1 MKHVSKRLVS
11 MLLVLCMV
19 LSVLPL
25 SVFAAPGQTL
35 KVAFRYRIVPAG
47 GGSWSGEAG
56 RSEEYAVQVDTDGA
70 FELALPAGFEEVFP
84 NAEFRGR
91 LSTKLFD
98 GWTGVGST
106 VAYDAGTKTARVTG
120 CTDVLDETKTYLID
134 VVYNEQF
141 YKVSFGD
148 DIRENLTWNDIV
160 KIPAV
165 PASGDVNRWGLGW
178 TANGRQ
184 YLPGGEARVSELFA
198 GMPRGTTELELEP
211 AYLDLTDRHIVLW
224 TDGLSGE
231 VYRVDTVADG
241 ETVPT
246 PPDVGRLGYTFDG
259 WDGDLSAPVTENLVL
274 RAQWVADEIPVTYI
288 EEHSTAAGPDRALVG
303 GTLSFSADAD
313 EGYAPTLAGYSV
325 MLGDEVLSVGYAAL
339 LSVSGQKAV
348 YQMTVPAGD
357 ALQIRILTD
366 ETPMSCELSFYADD
380 DLVEQKCV
388 EKGGFVLAPVI
399 PDKAG
404 YNALY
409 WTDGTENVEVGEK
422 IENVTADARWYAV
435 YEEATYTVSFY
446 DADYELIDSSEVTFG
461 LYFPVPEYTGRVPE
475 GKTFLCWQGDDG
487 QMLLPEFNGLMSY
500 THDLTFNPVFSDNTE
515 YSLVKFVSDGALYD
529 AELYER
535 VSGQTLRLPA
545 EPTKPGYTFLG
556 WFGESDA
563 PVTGDTPVPLGG
575 ATYHAQWEQNTYTVT
590 LVNAEHVTL
599 GVLPEDGKAQAGD
612 TVVIGAYAQAGYESF
627 FLYARTASG
636 KPVALSQFG
645 GEPYDVPDANGY
657 CFVMPAEDVTVTV
670 VEKSNLNTVQF
681 LVDGQV
687 YAFEYV
693 KSGEAPTAPATPV
706 KEGYTFVGWRAA
718 SSGRLYAPDEE
729 FDAITVNETYHAEFE
744 INTYNL
750 TYYRG
755 ADADASEFK
764 CILML
769 PDGSFVEFFNNDTT
783 DMPTYVLP
791 DVTFGDTVVLAEPML
806 PGYVFKGWVDGS
818 GYLHPAGAQYTMPA
832 HDVLLTAV
840 WEVDQALSCL
850 VRFVSDGQL
859 YSAYLAFDGQTAEIP
874 AIDPTASGK
883 VFLGWQYGDNLY
895 SNNGVKDFTVE
906 ANEAREMT
914 LEAVWASDSYSV
926 TYRSEGMD
934 DETVSD
940 LRYGELHVL
949 HDAPERAGYLF
960 GGWEELETG
969 AVYNARQAVSITCD
983 MLLRAI
989 WTEVP
994 AGKAAVKFVNNGDLY
1009 DIILVDKGSNGVAP
1023 ETAPTRPGYTFV
1035 EWRCDALNSFVRAGE
1050 PFGVAADADDL
1061 IVYTA
1066 VYTRNSYKLHFNL
1079 DGGRPDYADI
1089 IDVGYGETVALADV
1103 AEKDGYVFIGWRED
1117 ATGIIYGAMASY
1129 VVKGDA
1135 DFTAV
1140 WEAAS
1145 CVVRFLDAETGIL
1158 YGYEPVSEGQQVAAP
1173 GAPTVSGKTFLYWV
1187 NQDKE
1192 ADKVMAGALTPN
1204 IFKDTVYL
1212 AAYEV
1217 STHNI
1222 AVAAENCAVT
1232 GVPTERVAVGT
1243 EIRFAV
1249 EANEGYRLGTV
1260 GLVYTDG
1267 LSTVVRELKPNADGL
1282 YTFRMPDADVTIVA
1296 KAEKSRFSIFAAP
1309 AEHSRI
1315 DAPNYANAGESVPVV
1330 VSVDPGYVL
1339 HAVLGL
1345 TGNDRM
1351 IPLTLVMQEDGSCGY
1366 LFTMPAADV
1375 TLQTVTVKAAHTVTF
1390 LDADNTLLAIV
1401 PVGHDEL
1408 LDAALV
1414 PQVEKTGYE
1423 FSGWEYLP
1431 VNGKTFDPAN
1441 DAVAESL
1448 IVRATYEGLPFTV
1461 EAGHVDN
1468 IKYLKASSGAN
1479 SNDLLEGD
1487 KLTAKAGADVLVRF
1501 AAERDWA
1508 ITGIAIVGLDGSKTI
1523 VEPILRTKES
1533 KEGINY
1539 YEFGFTMPT
1548 EHVKI
1553 DLYTVAKLY
1562 RVDVV
1567 ENLPEAGDYTINGHH
1582 SNNLYVPQGND
1593 VVIDIAPVPGYYVAE
1608 VTACFNDG
1616 ISLKSV
1622 PDGTLSEDGTRYT
1635 FPMVG
1640 YDVTVTIT
1648 YAPHDYNIDIE
1659 TSNALT
1665 YRPDQAADPDQIIES
1680 LDPSYTTKGWIEFVG
1695 ERNVWKDATNE
1706 LNQQYKYLA
1715 NGAAVVG
1722 ERVAFRVVEWTGYHL
1737 AELTVTCDDGEVTV
1751 PVTLKDGIYYFDM
1764 PADHVVITAIFAENS
1779 YTVYKDAAS
1788 EAHGMVELNGLRE
1801 NRIPADYK
1809 QEVTVT
1815 VTPDDGYQVTRIYYV
1830 LANGD
1835 VLDFDA
1841 AAYEN
1846 ADVMTDAHDTAHA
1859 ITFHMP
1865 ASDVTVYAEYAP
1877 ILYTIS
1883 DDCAEASVEYTTP
1896 HTVGEKVVFT
1906 TKANYGYIITEVYVL
1921 DENRERVNL
1930 HTDTV
1935 NALYGGKY
1943 YFDMPASPVTIYVE
1957 TMKDEFN
1964 VVYLANGKLVDYE
1977 DVDYLATAN
1986 VAARVSMVS
1995 DAPVGYHFVGW
2006 TSADV
2011 QTPVTAAAPSVSNA
2025 DFVIVKERTYIVA
2038 AYAKDEIDVHF
2049 LATVNG
2055 TVTEKFTGADNAAEY
2070 RLDTTVF
2077 GDVVQFTA
2085 VPDTGYEIDAV
2096 RVFTATGDGHDLDV
2110 KYTVSDTA
2118 YTFLIPATYKPDV
2131 HTVQAAD
2138 VIVAVTFRKA
2148 CYTLTKAADCETD
2161 GMISVN
2167 GSVATETSFEYR
2179 FMDPVT
2185 ITATPKDGYYVASIA
2200 AQSAD
2205 GSEKFEITG
2214 TKPAVDTIH
2223 GEALTLS
2230 FLMPACDLTYTV
2242 DYEKCDFSITTVFDA
2257 ERGTVTTDPANI
2269 AQLDDIVTVTVEPKI
2284 GYVCTSVTVTYED
2297 GEKSLI
2303 LTEVGENR
2311 YTFTMPANAV
2321 VVTVVFSYDTYTLT
2335 KAADCE
2341 TDGMISVNGSVAT
2354 ETSFEYRF
2362 MDPVTITATPKD
2374 GYYVASIAAQSAD
2387 GSEKFEITGTKPAVD
2402 TIHGEALTLSFLM
2415 PACDL
2420 TYTVDYEKCDFSV
2433 TTVFD
2438 AERGTVTTAP
2448 ANIAQLND
2456 IVTVTVEPKP
2466 GYRLASLTATYAGG
2480 EKSLVLTEIAEN
2492 RYTFTMP
2499 AAAVTVTALFEEVNY
2514 TVTLTVDGEATTALN
2529 GFDTVNIGVDYLDTV
2544 TVSVTPAAGWELT
2557 AITVDGG
2564 KITVNEEIKQSGGDY
2579 TFTMPEH
2586 DVAVEVKITKTGYG
2600 LKAYAINSFESG
2612 HGKVTLSPERVAYVG
2627 DLVTITADPDD
2638 GYRVGRVI
2646 VLDVNGKTVP
2656 VNYVKNDYD
2665 YIETWSFTMPAS
2677 NVAITVKFEVQGSS
2691 YYDDVRT
2698 DAWYY
2703 NAVTFVTDRGY
2714 FNGVSEML
2722 FAPYIDMNRAM
2733 FVTVLGRMA
2742 NVDTSKYMGLAFSDL
2757 EAGMYYVPY
2766 VKWAN
2771 ENGIVLG
2778 RSDTIF
2784 DPEASITREEM
2795 AAIMYRYCAY
2805 IGMDMTPKNTMF
2817 MDRYTDRNE
2826 ISDWAVT
2833 YVEWAVGCGLMRG
2846 MTDHTIDPLEHA
2858 SRAQV
2863 AQVIMNFCDKVLYR

>member
-56 RSEEYAVQVDTDGA
+56 RSEEYAVQVDADGA

-91 LSTKLFD
+91 LSNKLFD
-98 GWTGVGST
+98 GWTGVGPT
-106 VAYDAGTKTARVTG
+106 VAYDADTKTARVTG

-160 KIPAV
+160 TIPAV
-165 PASGDVNRWGLGW
+165 PASGDVNRWALGW
-178 TANGRQ
+178 TANGKQ
-184 YLPGGEARVSELFA
+184 YLPEGEARVSELFA

-274 RAQWVADEIPVTYI
+274 RAQWAANEIPVTYI
-288 EEHSTAAGPDRALVG
+288 EEHCTAAGPDHALVG
-303 GTLSFSADAD
+303 GTLSFSAEAD

-366 ETPMSCELSFYADD
+366 ETPMSYELSFYADD
-380 DLVEQKCV
+380 DLVEQKRV

-461 LYFPVPEYTGRVPE
+461 QYFPVPEYTGRVPE

-515 YSLVKFVSDGALYD
+515 YCLVKFMVGGELHD
-529 AELYER
+529 AKLYER
-535 VSGQTLRLPA
+535 VTGQTLTLPA
-545 EPTKPGYTFLG
+545 APTKPGYTFLG
-556 WFGESDA
+556 WFGEGDE
-563 PVTGDTPVPLGG
+563 PVTDGTPVPLDG
-575 ATYHAQWEQNTYTVT
+575 ATYHAEFTV
-590 LVNAEHVTL
+590 
-599 GVLPEDGKAQAGD
+599 
-612 TVVIGAYAQAGYESF
+612 
-627 FLYARTASG
+627 
-636 KPVALSQFG
+636 
-645 GEPYDVPDANGY
+645 
-657 CFVMPAEDVTVTV
+657 
-670 VEKSNLNTVQF
+670 
-681 LVDGQV
+681 
-687 YAFEYV
+687 
-693 KSGEAPTAPATPV
+693 
-706 KEGYTFVGWRAA
+706 
-718 SSGRLYAPDEE
+718 
-729 FDAITVNETYHAEFE
+729 
-744 INTYNL
+744 NTYNL

-755 ADADASEFK
+755 AEADASEFK

-806 PGYVFKGWVDGS
+806 SGYVFKGWVDGS

-840 WEVDQALSCL
+840 WEKDQALSCM

-859 YSAYLAFDGQTAEIP
+859 YSAYLAFDGQNAAIP

-895 SNNGVKDFTVE
+895 SNDGVKDFTVE

-940 LRYGELHVL
+940 LHYGELHVL

-994 AGKAAVKFVNNGDLY
+994 AGKTAVKFVNNGDLY

-1129 VVKGDA
+1129 VVRGDA

-1204 IFKDTVYL
+1204 IYKDTVYL

-1345 TGNDRM
+1345 TGNDQM
-1351 IPLTLVMQEDGSCGY
+1351 IPLTLVLQEDGSCGY

-1441 DAVAESL
+1441 DAVTESL

-1479 SNDLLEGD
+1479 SSDLLEGD

-1533 KEGINY
+1533 KDGINY

-1622 PDGTLSEDGTRYT
+1622 PDGTLSEEGTRYT

-1648 YAPHDYNIDIE
+1648 YAPHDYSIDIE

-1751 PVTLKDGIYYFDM
+1751 PITLKDGIYYFDM

-1788 EAHGMVELNGLRE
+1788 EAHGTVELNGLRE

-1935 NALYGGKY
+1935 NALYGGRY

-1986 VAARVSMVS
+1986 VAARVPMVS
-1995 DAPVGYHFVGW
+1995 DAPVGCHFVGW

-2025 DFVIVKERTYIVA
+2025 DFVIVKDRTYIVA

-2049 LATVNG
+2049 LATANG
-2055 TVTEKFTGADNAAEY
+2055 TVTEKFTGADNTAEY

-2110 KYTVSDTA
+2110 KYTVSGST

-2167 GSVATETSFEYR
+2167 GSVATETSFEYL

-2185 ITATPKDGYYVASIA
+2185 ITATPKDGYYVASIV

-2214 TKPAVDTIH
+2214 TKPAVDTI
-2223 GEALTLS
+2223 
-2230 FLMPACDLTYTV
+2230 
-2242 DYEKCDFSITTVFDA
+2242 
-2257 ERGTVTTDPANI
+2257 RGD
-2269 AQLDDIVTVTVEPKI
+2269 
-2284 GYVCTSVTVTYED
+2284 
-2297 GEKSLI
+2297 
-2303 LTEVGENR
+2303 
-2311 YTFTMPANAV
+2311 
-2321 VVTVVFSYDTYTLT
+2321 
-2335 KAADCE
+2335 
-2341 TDGMISVNGSVAT
+2341 
-2354 ETSFEYRF
+2354 
-2362 MDPVTITATPKD
+2362 
-2374 GYYVASIAAQSAD
+2374 
-2387 GSEKFEITGTKPAVD
+2387 
-2402 TIHGEALTLSFLM
+2402 ALTLSFLM

-2438 AERGTVTTAP
+2438 AKQGTVTTVP
-2448 ANIAQLND
+2448 AGIAQLDD

-2466 GYRLASLTATYAGG
+2466 GYRLASLTATYEGG

-2514 TVTLTVDGEATTALN
+2514 TVTLTVYGEATTALN

-2544 TVSVTPAAGWELT
+2544 TVSVTPAVGWELT

-2564 KITVNEEIKQSGGDY
+2564 KITVNEEIKRGGGDY

-2586 DVAVEVKITKTGYG
+2586 DVAVEVRLTKTGYG

-2612 HGKVTLSPERVAYVG
+2612 HGKVTLNPERVAYVG

-2677 NVAITVKFEVQGSS
+2677 NVEITVKFEVQGSS

-2714 FNGVSEML
+2714 FNGVSETL

-2826 ISDWAVT
+2826 VSDWAVT

>member
-56 RSEEYAVQVDTDGA
+56 RSEEYAVQVDADGA

-91 LSTKLFD
+91 LSNKLFD
-98 GWTGVGST
+98 GWTGVGPT
-106 VAYDAGTKTARVTG
+106 VAYDADTKTARVTG

-184 YLPGGEARVSELFA
+184 YLPGGEIRVSELFA

-259 WDGDLSAPVTENLVL
+259 WDGDLAAPVTENLVL
-274 RAQWVADEIPVTYI
+274 RAQWAANEIPVTYI
-288 EEHSTAAGPDRALVG
+288 EEQCTATGPDHALVG

-357 ALQIRILTD
+357 ALQIRILAD
-366 ETPMSCELSFYADD
+366 ETPMSYELSFYADD
-380 DLVEQKCV
+380 DLVEQKRV

-461 LYFPVPEYTGRVPE
+461 QYFPVPEYTGRVPE

-515 YSLVKFVSDGALYD
+515 YCLVKFMVGGELHD
-529 AELYER
+529 AKLYER
-535 VSGQTLRLPA
+535 VSGQTLTLPA

-556 WFGESDA
+556 WFGEGDA
-563 PVTGDTPVPLGG
+563 PVTDDTPVPLDG
-575 ATYHAQWEQNTYTVT
+575 ATYHAEFTV
-590 LVNAEHVTL
+590 
-599 GVLPEDGKAQAGD
+599 
-612 TVVIGAYAQAGYESF
+612 
-627 FLYARTASG
+627 
-636 KPVALSQFG
+636 
-645 GEPYDVPDANGY
+645 
-657 CFVMPAEDVTVTV
+657 
-670 VEKSNLNTVQF
+670 
-681 LVDGQV
+681 
-687 YAFEYV
+687 
-693 KSGEAPTAPATPV
+693 
-706 KEGYTFVGWRAA
+706 
-718 SSGRLYAPDEE
+718 
-729 FDAITVNETYHAEFE
+729 
-744 INTYNL
+744 NTYNL

-755 ADADASEFK
+755 AEADASEFK

-769 PDGSFVEFFNNDTT
+769 PDGSLVEFFNNDTT

-791 DVTFGDTVVLAEPML
+791 GVTFGDTVVLAEPML

-840 WEVDQALSCL
+840 WEVDQALSCM
-850 VRFVSDGQL
+850 VRFVNDGQL
-859 YSAYLAFDGQTAEIP
+859 YSAYLAFDGQNAAIP

-883 VFLGWQYGDNLY
+883 VFLGWQYGDSLY
-895 SNNGVKDFTVE
+895 SNNGVKDFTVK

-940 LRYGELHVL
+940 LHYGELHVL

-1249 EANEGYRLGTV
+1249 EANEGYRLGAV

-1345 TGNDRM
+1345 TGNDQM
-1351 IPLTLVMQEDGSCGY
+1351 IPLTLVLQEDGSCGY

-1375 TLQTVTVKAAHTVTF
+1375 TLQTITVKAAHTVTF

-1401 PVGHDEL
+1401 PVDHDEL

-1414 PQVEKTGYE
+1414 PQVKKTGYE

-1479 SNDLLEGD
+1479 SSDLLEGD

-1533 KEGINY
+1533 KDGINY

-1640 YDVTVTIT
+1640 FDVTVTIT

-1764 PADHVVITAIFAENS
+1764 PADHVVITAIFAENT
-1779 YTVYKDAAS
+1779 YTVFKDAAS
-1788 EAHGMVELNGLRE
+1788 EAHGTVELNGLRE

-1809 QEVTVT
+1809 QEVAVT

-1935 NALYGGKY
+1935 NALYGGRY

-1986 VAARVSMVS
+1986 VAARVPMVS

-2049 LATVNG
+2049 LATANG

-2179 FMDPVT
+2179 FLDPVT

-2214 TKPAVDTIH
+2214 TKPAVDTIR
-2223 GEALTLS
+2223 GDALTLS

-2269 AQLDDIVTVTVEPKI
+2269 AQLDDIVTVTIEPK
-2284 GYVCTSVTVTYED
+2284 T
-2297 GEKSLI
+2297 
-2303 LTEVGENR
+2303 
-2311 YTFTMPANAV
+2311 
-2321 VVTVVFSYDTYTLT
+2321 
-2335 KAADCE
+2335 
-2341 TDGMISVNGSVAT
+2341 
-2354 ETSFEYRF
+2354 
-2362 MDPVTITATPKD
+2362 
-2374 GYYVASIAAQSAD
+2374 
-2387 GSEKFEITGTKPAVD
+2387 
-2402 TIHGEALTLSFLM
+2402 
-2415 PACDL
+2415 
-2420 TYTVDYEKCDFSV
+2420 
-2433 TTVFD
+2433 
-2438 AERGTVTTAP
+2438 
-2448 ANIAQLND
+2448 
-2456 IVTVTVEPKP
+2456 
-2466 GYRLASLTATYAGG
+2466 GYRLASLTATYASG

-2492 RYTFTMP
+2492 CYTFTMP

-2544 TVSVTPAAGWELT
+2544 TVSVTPAVGWELT

-2564 KITVNEEIKQSGGDY
+2564 KITVNEEIKRSGGDY

-2586 DVAVEVKITKTGYG
+2586 DVAVEVKLTKTGYG

-2817 MDRYTDRNE
+2817 MERYTDRNE

>member
-35 KVAFRYRIVPAG
+35 KVAFRYRIVPAD

-56 RSEEYAVQVDTDGA
+56 RSEEYAVQVDADGA

-91 LSTKLFD
+91 LLTKLFD
-98 GWTGVGST
+98 GWTGVGPT
-106 VAYDAGTKTARVTG
+106 VAYDADTKTARVTG

-160 KIPAV
+160 AIPPV
-165 PASGDVNRWGLGW
+165 PASDDVNRWALGW

-184 YLPGGEARVSELFA
+184 YLPEGEIRVSELFA
-198 GMPRGTTELELEP
+198 GMPRGTTELELQP
-211 AYLDLTDRHIVLW
+211 VYLDLTEQHILIW
-224 TDGLSGE
+224 TDSLSGE

-241 ETVPT
+241 ELVPT

-274 RAQWVADEIPVTYI
+274 RAQWAANEIPVTYI
-288 EEHSTAAGPDRALVG
+288 KEHCTAAGPDHALVG
-303 GTLSFSADAD
+303 GTLSFSADAN

-380 DLVEQKCV
+380 DLVEQKRV

-435 YEEATYTVSFY
+435 YEEAAYTVSFY

-461 LYFPVPEYTGRVPE
+461 QYFPVPEYTGRVPE

-515 YSLVKFVSDGALYD
+515 YCLVKFMVGGELHD
-529 AELYER
+529 AKLYER
-535 VSGQTLRLPA
+535 VSGQTLTLPA

-556 WFGESDA
+556 WFGESDE
-563 PVTGDTPVPLGG
+563 PVTGDTPVPLDG
-575 ATYHAQWEQNTYTVT
+575 ATYHAEFTV
-590 LVNAEHVTL
+590 
-599 GVLPEDGKAQAGD
+599 
-612 TVVIGAYAQAGYESF
+612 
-627 FLYARTASG
+627 
-636 KPVALSQFG
+636 
-645 GEPYDVPDANGY
+645 
-657 CFVMPAEDVTVTV
+657 
-670 VEKSNLNTVQF
+670 
-681 LVDGQV
+681 
-687 YAFEYV
+687 
-693 KSGEAPTAPATPV
+693 
-706 KEGYTFVGWRAA
+706 
-718 SSGRLYAPDEE
+718 
-729 FDAITVNETYHAEFE
+729 
-744 INTYNL
+744 NTYNL

-755 ADADASEFK
+755 AEADASELK

-769 PDGSFVEFFNNDTT
+769 PDGSLVEFFNNDTT

-791 DVTFGDTVVLAEPML
+791 GVTFGDTVVLAEPML
-806 PGYVFKGWVDGS
+806 PGYVFKGWVDGN

-840 WEVDQALSCL
+840 WEVDQALSCM

-874 AIDPTASGK
+874 AIDPSASGK

-914 LEAVWASDSYSV
+914 FEAVWASDSYSV

-934 DETVSD
+934 DEIVSD

-1066 VYTRNSYKLHFNL
+1066 VYTRNGYKLHFNL

-1089 IDVGYGETVALADV
+1089 IDVGYGETVALADA

-1249 EANEGYRLGTV
+1249 EANEDYRLGTV

-1296 KAEKSRFSIFAAP
+1296 KAEKSRFSIFADP

-1345 TGNDRM
+1345 TGNDQM
-1351 IPLTLVMQEDGSCGY
+1351 IPLTLVLQEDGSCGY

-1401 PVGHDEL
+1401 PVDHDEL

-1479 SNDLLEGD
+1479 SSDLLEGD

-1533 KEGINY
+1533 KDGINY

-1593 VVIDIAPVPGYYVAE
+1593 VVIDIMPVPGYYVAE

-1680 LDPSYTTKGWIEFVG
+1680 LDPNYTTKGWIEFVG
-1695 ERNVWKDATNE
+1695 ERNIWKDATNE

-1764 PADHVVITAIFAENS
+1764 PADHVVITAIFAENT
-1779 YTVYKDAAS
+1779 YTVFKDAAS

-1883 DDCAEASVEYTTP
+1883 DDCAEAIVEYTTP

-1935 NALYGGKY
+1935 NALYGGRY

-1986 VAARVSMVS
+1986 VAARVPMVS
-1995 DAPVGYHFVGW
+1995 DAPVGCHFVGW

-2025 DFVIVKERTYIVA
+2025 DFVIVKDRTYIVA

-2049 LATVNG
+2049 LATANG

-2096 RVFTATGDGHDLDV
+2096 RVFTATCDGHDLDV
-2110 KYTVSDTA
+2110 KYTVSDTT

-2179 FMDPVT
+2179 FLDPVT
-2185 ITATPKDGYYVASIA
+2185 ITATPKDGYYVASIV

-2214 TKPAVDTIH
+2214 TKPAVDTIR
-2223 GEALTLS
+2223 GDALTLS

-2242 DYEKCDFSITTVFDA
+2242 DYEKCDFSITTVYDA
-2257 ERGTVTTDPANI
+2257 E
-2269 AQLDDIVTVTVEPKI
+2269 
-2284 GYVCTSVTVTYED
+2284 
-2297 GEKSLI
+2297 
-2303 LTEVGENR
+2303 
-2311 YTFTMPANAV
+2311 
-2321 VVTVVFSYDTYTLT
+2321 
-2335 KAADCE
+2335 
-2341 TDGMISVNGSVAT
+2341 
-2354 ETSFEYRF
+2354 
-2362 MDPVTITATPKD
+2362 
-2374 GYYVASIAAQSAD
+2374 
-2387 GSEKFEITGTKPAVD
+2387 
-2402 TIHGEALTLSFLM
+2402 H
-2415 PACDL
+2415 
-2420 TYTVDYEKCDFSV
+2420 
-2433 TTVFD
+2433 
-2438 AERGTVTTAP
+2438 GTVTTAP
-2448 ANIAQLND
+2448 ANIAQLDD

-2544 TVSVTPAAGWELT
+2544 TVSVTPAVGWELT

-2564 KITVNEEIKQSGGDY
+2564 KITVNEEIKRGGGDY

-2586 DVAVEVKITKTGYG
+2586 DVAVEVKLTKTGYG

-2805 IGMDMTPKNTMF
+2805 IGMDMTPKNTVF
-2817 MDRYTDRNE
+2817 MERYTDRNE

>member
-56 RSEEYAVQVDTDGA
+56 RSEEYAVQVDADGA

-91 LSTKLFD
+91 LLTKLFD
-98 GWTGVGST
+98 GWTGVGPT
-106 VAYDAGTKTARVTG
+106 VAYDADTKTARVTG

-160 KIPAV
+160 TIPAV

-274 RAQWVADEIPVTYI
+274 RAQWAANEIPVTYI
-288 EEHSTAAGPDRALVG
+288 KEHCTAAGPDHALVG

-357 ALQIRILTD
+357 ALQIRILAD
-366 ETPMSCELSFYADD
+366 ETSMSYELSFYADD
-380 DLVEQKCV
+380 DLVEQKRV

-461 LYFPVPEYTGRVPE
+461 QYFPVPEYTGRVPE

-515 YSLVKFVSDGALYD
+515 YCLVKFMVGGELHD
-529 AELYER
+529 AKLYER
-535 VSGQTLRLPA
+535 VSGQTLTLPA

-556 WFGESDA
+556 WFGEGDE
-563 PVTGDTPVPLGG
+563 PVTGDTPVPLDG
-575 ATYHAQWEQNTYTVT
+575 ATYHAEFTV
-590 LVNAEHVTL
+590 
-599 GVLPEDGKAQAGD
+599 
-612 TVVIGAYAQAGYESF
+612 
-627 FLYARTASG
+627 
-636 KPVALSQFG
+636 
-645 GEPYDVPDANGY
+645 
-657 CFVMPAEDVTVTV
+657 
-670 VEKSNLNTVQF
+670 
-681 LVDGQV
+681 
-687 YAFEYV
+687 
-693 KSGEAPTAPATPV
+693 
-706 KEGYTFVGWRAA
+706 
-718 SSGRLYAPDEE
+718 
-729 FDAITVNETYHAEFE
+729 
-744 INTYNL
+744 NTYNL

-755 ADADASEFK
+755 AEADASEFK

-832 HDVLLTAV
+832 HDMLLTAV
-840 WEVDQALSCL
+840 WEVDQALSCM

-859 YSAYLAFDGQTAEIP
+859 YSAYLAFDGQNAAIP

-883 VFLGWQYGDNLY
+883 VFLGWQYGDSLY
-895 SNNGVKDFTVE
+895 SNNGVKDFTVK

-940 LRYGELHVL
+940 LHYGELHVL

-994 AGKAAVKFVNNGDLY
+994 AGKTAVKFVNNGDLY

-1023 ETAPTRPGYTFV
+1023 ETAPARPGYTFV

-1050 PFGVAADADDL
+1050 PFGVSADADDL

-1129 VVKGDA
+1129 VVRGDA

-1173 GAPTVSGKTFLYWV
+1173 SAPTVSGKTFLYWV
-1187 NQDKE
+1187 NQDEE

-1222 AVAAENCAVT
+1222 AIAAENCAVT

-1296 KAEKSRFSIFAAP
+1296 KAEKSRFSIFADP

-1345 TGNDRM
+1345 TGNDQM
-1351 IPLTLVMQEDGSCGY
+1351 IPLTLVLQEDGSCGY

-1479 SNDLLEGD
+1479 SSDLLEGD

-1533 KEGINY
+1533 KDGINY

-1680 LDPSYTTKGWIEFVG
+1680 LDPNYTTKGWIEFVG

-1764 PADHVVITAIFAENS
+1764 PADHVVITAIFAENT
-1779 YTVYKDAAS
+1779 YTVFKDAAS
-1788 EAHGMVELNGLRE
+1788 EMHGTVELNGLRE

-1935 NALYGGKY
+1935 NALYGGRY

-1986 VAARVSMVS
+1986 VAARVPMVS
-1995 DAPVGYHFVGW
+1995 DAPVGCHFVGW

-2038 AYAKDEIDVHF
+2038 AYAKDEIDVYF

-2138 VIVAVTFRKA
+2138 VIVAVTFRKT

-2179 FMDPVT
+2179 FLDPVT

-2214 TKPAVDTIH
+2214 TKPAVDTI
-2223 GEALTLS
+2223 
-2230 FLMPACDLTYTV
+2230 
-2242 DYEKCDFSITTVFDA
+2242 
-2257 ERGTVTTDPANI
+2257 RGD
-2269 AQLDDIVTVTVEPKI
+2269 
-2284 GYVCTSVTVTYED
+2284 
-2297 GEKSLI
+2297 
-2303 LTEVGENR
+2303 
-2311 YTFTMPANAV
+2311 
-2321 VVTVVFSYDTYTLT
+2321 
-2335 KAADCE
+2335 
-2341 TDGMISVNGSVAT
+2341 
-2354 ETSFEYRF
+2354 
-2362 MDPVTITATPKD
+2362 
-2374 GYYVASIAAQSAD
+2374 
-2387 GSEKFEITGTKPAVD
+2387 
-2402 TIHGEALTLSFLM
+2402 ALTLSFLM

-2438 AERGTVTTAP
+2438 AEHGTVTTDP
-2448 ANIAQLND
+2448 ANIAQLDD

-2564 KITVNEEIKQSGGDY
+2564 KITVNEEIKRSGGDY

-2586 DVAVEVKITKTGYG
+2586 DVAVEVKLTKTGYG

-2805 IGMDMTPKNTMF
+2805 IGMDMTPKNTVF
-2817 MDRYTDRNE
+2817 MERYTDRNE

>member
-56 RSEEYAVQVDTDGA
+56 RSEEYAVQVDADGA

-91 LSTKLFD
+91 LLTKLFD
-98 GWTGVGST
+98 GWTGVGPT
-106 VAYDAGTKTARVTG
+106 VAYDADTKTARVTG

-160 KIPAV
+160 TIPAV

-184 YLPGGEARVSELFA
+184 YLPGGEIRVSELFA

-246 PPDVGRLGYTFDG
+246 PPSIEKYGYTFAS
-259 WDGDLSAPVTENLVL
+259 WDGINDPNDRITENRVI
-274 RAQWVADEIPVTYI
+274 RARWNAKTIGVQ
-288 EEHSTAAGPDRALVG
+288 
-303 GTLSFSADAD
+303 FSAFYCTIDGEKTTTVGATYRFTVTAE
-313 EGYAPTLAGYSV
+313 EGRVPVRAVYIATGENGQLIP
-325 MLGDEVLSVGYAAL
+325 GYAAL
-339 LSVSGQKAV
+339 TGVNGRKAH
-348 YQMTVPAGD
+348 YELTVPA
-357 ALQIRILTD
+357 ASLLRIIPSC
-366 ETPMSCELSFYADD
+366 ETVVQNYELSFYADD
-380 DLVEQKCV
+380 DLVEQKSV

-409 WTDGTENVEVGEK
+409 WTNGTENVEVGGK

-515 YSLVKFVSDGALYD
+515 YCLVKFMVGGELHD
-529 AELYER
+529 AKLYER
-535 VSGQTLRLPA
+535 VSGQTLTLPA

-556 WFGESDA
+556 WFGEGDE
-563 PVTGDTPVPLGG
+563 PVTDDTPVPLDG
-575 ATYHAQWEQNTYTVT
+575 ATYHAEFTV
-590 LVNAEHVTL
+590 
-599 GVLPEDGKAQAGD
+599 
-612 TVVIGAYAQAGYESF
+612 
-627 FLYARTASG
+627 
-636 KPVALSQFG
+636 
-645 GEPYDVPDANGY
+645 
-657 CFVMPAEDVTVTV
+657 
-670 VEKSNLNTVQF
+670 
-681 LVDGQV
+681 
-687 YAFEYV
+687 
-693 KSGEAPTAPATPV
+693 
-706 KEGYTFVGWRAA
+706 
-718 SSGRLYAPDEE
+718 
-729 FDAITVNETYHAEFE
+729 
-744 INTYNL
+744 NTYNL

-755 ADADASEFK
+755 AEADASEFK

-818 GYLHPAGAQYTMPA
+818 GYLHPVGAQYTMPA

-840 WEVDQALSCL
+840 WEVDQALSCM

-859 YSAYLAFDGQTAEIP
+859 YSAYLAFDGQNATIP
-874 AIDPTASGK
+874 ETDPSAPGK
-883 VFLGWQYGDNLY
+883 MFLGWQHGDSLY

-1023 ETAPTRPGYTFV
+1023 ETEPARPGYTFV

-1066 VYTRNSYKLHFNL
+1066 VYTRNGYKLHFNL

-1089 IDVGYGETVALADV
+1089 IDVGYGETVALADA

-1129 VVKGDA
+1129 VVRDDA

-1187 NQDKE
+1187 NQDNE
-1192 ADKVMAGALTPN
+1192 TDKVMAGALTPN

-1249 EANEGYRLGTV
+1249 EANEDYRLGTV

-1296 KAEKSRFSIFAAP
+1296 KAEKSRFSIFADP

-1315 DAPNYANAGESVPVV
+1315 DAPNYAHAGESVPVV

-1345 TGNDRM
+1345 TGNDQL
-1351 IPLTLVMQEDGSCGY
+1351 IPLTLVIQEDGSCGY

-1414 PQVEKTGYE
+1414 PQVEKTGYA

-1533 KEGINY
+1533 KDGINY

-1665 YRPDQAADPDQIIES
+1665 YRPDQAADPDLIIES

-1751 PVTLKDGIYYFDM
+1751 PVTLKDGVYYFDM

-1788 EAHGMVELNGLRE
+1788 EAHGTVELNGLRE
-1801 NRIPADYK
+1801 NRISADYK

-1859 ITFHMP
+1859 TTFHMP

-1896 HTVGEKVVFT
+1896 HTIGEKVVFT

-1935 NALYGGKY
+1935 NALYGGRY

-1986 VAARVSMVS
+1986 VAARVPMVS
-1995 DAPVGYHFVGW
+1995 DAPVGCHFVGW

-2049 LATVNG
+2049 LATANG

-2096 RVFTATGDGHDLDV
+2096 RVYTATGDGHDLDV

-2138 VIVAVTFRKA
+2138 VIVSVTFRKA

-2179 FMDPVT
+2179 FLDPVT
-2185 ITATPKDGYYVASIA
+2185 ITATPKDGYYVASIV

-2214 TKPAVDTIH
+2214 TKPAVDTIR
-2223 GEALTLS
+2223 GDVLTLS
-2230 FLMPACDLTYTV
+2230 FLMRACDLTYTV

-2257 ERGTVTTDPANI
+2257 KQGTVTTSPASI
-2269 AQLDDIVTVTVEPKI
+2269 AQLD
-2284 GYVCTSVTVTYED
+2284 
-2297 GEKSLI
+2297 
-2303 LTEVGENR
+2303 
-2311 YTFTMPANAV
+2311 
-2321 VVTVVFSYDTYTLT
+2321 
-2335 KAADCE
+2335 
-2341 TDGMISVNGSVAT
+2341 
-2354 ETSFEYRF
+2354 
-2362 MDPVTITATPKD
+2362 
-2374 GYYVASIAAQSAD
+2374 
-2387 GSEKFEITGTKPAVD
+2387 
-2402 TIHGEALTLSFLM
+2402 
-2415 PACDL
+2415 
-2420 TYTVDYEKCDFSV
+2420 
-2433 TTVFD
+2433 
-2438 AERGTVTTAP
+2438 
-2448 ANIAQLND
+2448 D

-2466 GYRLASLTATYAGG
+2466 GYRLASLTATYEGG

-2492 RYTFTMP
+2492 RCTFTMP

-2544 TVSVTPAAGWELT
+2544 TVSVTPAVGWELT

-2564 KITVNEEIKQSGGDY
+2564 KITVNEEIKRGGGDY

-2586 DVAVEVKITKTGYG
+2586 DVAVEVRLTKTGYG
-2600 LKAYAINSFESG
+2600 LKAYAINSFENG
-2612 HGKVTLSPERVAYVG
+2612 HGKVTLNPERVAYIG

-2656 VNYVKNDYD
+2656 VNYVKNGYD

-2677 NVAITVKFEVQGSS
+2677 DVAITVKFEVQGSS

-2714 FNGVSEML
+2714 FNGVSETL

-2795 AAIMYRYCAY
+2795 AAIMYRYCEY
-2805 IGMDMTPKNTMF
+2805 IGMDMTPKNTVF
-2817 MDRYTDRNE
+2817 MERYTDRNE

>member
-56 RSEEYAVQVDTDGA
+56 RSEEYAVQVDADGA

-91 LSTKLFD
+91 LLTKLFD
-98 GWTGVGST
+98 GWTGVGPT
-106 VAYDAGTKTARVTG
+106 VAYDADTKTARVTG

-259 WDGDLSAPVTENLVL
+259 WDGDLAAPVTENLVL
-274 RAQWVADEIPVTYI
+274 RAQWAANEIPVTYI
-288 EEHSTAAGPDRALVG
+288 KEHCTAAGPDYALVG

-380 DLVEQKCV
+380 DLVEQKRV

-461 LYFPVPEYTGRVPE
+461 QYFPVPEYTGRVPE

-515 YSLVKFVSDGALYD
+515 YCLVKFMVGGELHD
-529 AELYER
+529 AALYER
-535 VSGQTLRLPA
+535 VTGQTLTLPA

-556 WFGESDA
+556 WFGEGDE
-563 PVTGDTPVPLGG
+563 PVTDDTPVPLDG
-575 ATYHAQWEQNTYTVT
+575 ATYHAEFTV
-590 LVNAEHVTL
+590 
-599 GVLPEDGKAQAGD
+599 
-612 TVVIGAYAQAGYESF
+612 
-627 FLYARTASG
+627 
-636 KPVALSQFG
+636 
-645 GEPYDVPDANGY
+645 
-657 CFVMPAEDVTVTV
+657 
-670 VEKSNLNTVQF
+670 
-681 LVDGQV
+681 
-687 YAFEYV
+687 
-693 KSGEAPTAPATPV
+693 
-706 KEGYTFVGWRAA
+706 
-718 SSGRLYAPDEE
+718 
-729 FDAITVNETYHAEFE
+729 
-744 INTYNL
+744 NTYNL

-755 ADADASEFK
+755 AEADTSEFK

-791 DVTFGDTVVLAEPML
+791 GVTFGDTVVLAEPML
-806 PGYVFKGWVDGS
+806 SGYVFKGWVDGS

-840 WEVDQALSCL
+840 WEKDQALSCM

-859 YSAYLAFDGQTAEIP
+859 YSAYLAFDGQTAAIP
-874 AIDPTASGK
+874 ETDPSAPGK
-883 VFLGWQYGDNLY
+883 MFLGWQHGDNLY

-940 LRYGELHVL
+940 LHYGELHVL

-1129 VVKGDA
+1129 LVRGDA

-1296 KAEKSRFSIFAAP
+1296 KAEKSRFSIFADP

-1345 TGNDRM
+1345 TGNDQM
-1351 IPLTLVMQEDGSCGY
+1351 IPLTLVLQEDGSCGY

-1390 LDADNTLLAIV
+1390 LDTDNTLLAIV
-1401 PVGHDEL
+1401 PVDHDEL

-1423 FSGWEYLP
+1423 FSGWEILP

-1479 SNDLLEGD
+1479 SSDLLEGD

-1533 KEGINY
+1533 KDGINY

-1553 DLYTVAKLY
+1553 DIYTVAKLY

-1680 LDPSYTTKGWIEFVG
+1680 LDPNYTTKGWIEFVG

-1764 PADHVVITAIFAENS
+1764 PADHVVITAIFAENT
-1779 YTVYKDAAS
+1779 YTVFKDAAS
-1788 EAHGMVELNGLRE
+1788 EAHGTVELNGLRE

-1935 NALYGGKY
+1935 NALYGGRY

-1986 VAARVSMVS
+1986 VAARVPMVS

-2025 DFVIVKERTYIVA
+2025 DFVIVKDRTYIVA

-2049 LATVNG
+2049 LATANG

-2110 KYTVSDTA
+2110 KYTVSDTT

-2179 FMDPVT
+2179 FLDPVT

-2214 TKPAVDTIH
+2214 TKPAVDTI
-2223 GEALTLS
+2223 
-2230 FLMPACDLTYTV
+2230 
-2242 DYEKCDFSITTVFDA
+2242 
-2257 ERGTVTTDPANI
+2257 RGD
-2269 AQLDDIVTVTVEPKI
+2269 
-2284 GYVCTSVTVTYED
+2284 
-2297 GEKSLI
+2297 
-2303 LTEVGENR
+2303 
-2311 YTFTMPANAV
+2311 
-2321 VVTVVFSYDTYTLT
+2321 
-2335 KAADCE
+2335 
-2341 TDGMISVNGSVAT
+2341 
-2354 ETSFEYRF
+2354 
-2362 MDPVTITATPKD
+2362 
-2374 GYYVASIAAQSAD
+2374 
-2387 GSEKFEITGTKPAVD
+2387 
-2402 TIHGEALTLSFLM
+2402 ALTLSFLM

-2438 AERGTVTTAP
+2438 AEHGTVTTDP
-2448 ANIAQLND
+2448 ANIAQLDD

-2466 GYRLASLTATYAGG
+2466 GYRLASLTATYADG
-2480 EKSLVLTEIAEN
+2480 EKSLVLTEIVEN

-2499 AAAVTVTALFEEVNY
+2499 AAAVIVTALFEEVNY

-2564 KITVNEEIKQSGGDY
+2564 KITVNEEIKRSGGDY

-2586 DVAVEVKITKTGYG
+2586 DVAVEVKLTKTGYG

-2805 IGMDMTPKNTMF
+2805 IGMDMTPKNTVF
-2817 MDRYTDRNE
+2817 MERYTDRNE

>member
-56 RSEEYAVQVDTDGA
+56 RSEEYAVQVDADGA

-91 LSTKLFD
+91 LLTKLFD
-98 GWTGVGST
+98 GWTGVGPT
-106 VAYDAGTKTARVTG
+106 VAYDADTKTARVTG

-141 YKVSFGD
+141 YKVRFGD

-160 KIPAV
+160 TIPAV

-231 VYRVDTVADG
+231 IYRVDTVADG
-241 ETVPT
+241 ETAPT

-274 RAQWVADEIPVTYI
+274 RAQWAANEIPVTYI
-288 EEHSTAAGPDRALVG
+288 KEHCTAAGPDTAPVG

-357 ALQIRILTD
+357 ALQIRLLTD

-380 DLVEQKCV
+380 NLVEQKRV
-388 EKGGFVLAPVI
+388 EKGGSVLAPVI

-461 LYFPVPEYTGRVPE
+461 QYFPVPEYTGRVPE

-515 YSLVKFVSDGALYD
+515 YCLVKFMVGGELHD
-529 AELYER
+529 AKLYER
-535 VSGQTLRLPA
+535 VTGQTLTLPA
-545 EPTKPGYTFLG
+545 EPTKPGYTFVG
-556 WFGESDA
+556 WFGEGDE
-563 PVTGDTPVPLGG
+563 PVTGDTPVPLDG
-575 ATYHAQWEQNTYTVT
+575 ATYHAEFTV
-590 LVNAEHVTL
+590 
-599 GVLPEDGKAQAGD
+599 
-612 TVVIGAYAQAGYESF
+612 
-627 FLYARTASG
+627 
-636 KPVALSQFG
+636 
-645 GEPYDVPDANGY
+645 
-657 CFVMPAEDVTVTV
+657 
-670 VEKSNLNTVQF
+670 
-681 LVDGQV
+681 
-687 YAFEYV
+687 
-693 KSGEAPTAPATPV
+693 
-706 KEGYTFVGWRAA
+706 
-718 SSGRLYAPDEE
+718 
-729 FDAITVNETYHAEFE
+729 
-744 INTYNL
+744 NTYNL

-755 ADADASEFK
+755 VEADASELK

-840 WEVDQALSCL
+840 WEVDQALSCM

-859 YSAYLAFDGQTAEIP
+859 YSAYLAFDGQTAAIP
-874 AIDPTASGK
+874 ETDPSAPGK
-883 VFLGWQYGDNLY
+883 TFLGWQYGDSLY
-895 SNNGVKDFTVE
+895 SNDGVKDFTVE

-940 LRYGELHVL
+940 LSYGELHVL

-1089 IDVGYGETVALADV
+1089 IDVGYGETVALADI

-1129 VVKGDA
+1129 VVRGDA

-1192 ADKVMAGALTPN
+1192 TDKVMAGALTPN

-1232 GVPTERVAVGT
+1232 GVPSERVAVGT

-1296 KAEKSRFSIFAAP
+1296 KAEKSRFSIFADP

-1345 TGNDRM
+1345 TGNDQM
-1351 IPLTLVMQEDGSCGY
+1351 IPLTLVLQEDGSCGY

-1401 PVGHDEL
+1401 PVDHDEL

-1479 SNDLLEGD
+1479 SSDLLEGD

-1523 VEPILRTKES
+1523 IEPILRTKET
-1533 KEGINY
+1533 KDGINY

-1593 VVIDIAPVPGYYVAE
+1593 VVIDIMPVPGYYVAE

-1680 LDPSYTTKGWIEFVG
+1680 LDPNYTTKGWIEFVG

-1764 PADHVVITAIFAENS
+1764 PANHVVITAIFAENT
-1779 YTVYKDAAS
+1779 YTVFKDAAS
-1788 EAHGMVELNGLRE
+1788 EMHGMVELNGLRE
-1801 NRIPADYK
+1801 NRISADYK

-1815 VTPDDGYQVTRIYYV
+1815 VTPDDGYQVTKIYYV

-1865 ASDVTVYAEYAP
+1865 ASDITVYAEYAP

-1906 TKANYGYIITEVYVL
+1906 TNANYGYIITEVYVL

-1935 NALYGGKY
+1935 NALYGGRY

-1986 VAARVSMVS
+1986 VAARVPMVS

-2025 DFVIVKERTYIVA
+2025 DFVIVKDRTYIVA

-2049 LATVNG
+2049 LATANG

-2148 CYTLTKAADCETD
+2148 CYTLTRAADCETD

-2179 FMDPVT
+2179 FLDPVT
-2185 ITATPKDGYYVASIA
+2185 ITATPKDGYYVASIV

-2214 TKPAVDTIH
+2214 AKPAVDTIRGDALTLSFLMPACDLTYTVDYEKCDFSITTVYDAERGTVTTDPANIAQLDDIVTVTIEPKTGYVCTAVTVTYEN
-2223 GEALTLS
+2223 GEKSLLLTEVGENRYTFTMPANAVVVTVVFSYDTYTLAKADDCETDGMISVNGSVATETSFEYRFLDPVTITATPKDGYYVASIVAQSADGSEKFEITGAKPAVDTIRGDALTLS

-2257 ERGTVTTDPANI
+2257 ERGTVTTAPANI
-2269 AQLDDIVTVTVEPKI
+2269 AQLD
-2284 GYVCTSVTVTYED
+2284 
-2297 GEKSLI
+2297 
-2303 LTEVGENR
+2303 
-2311 YTFTMPANAV
+2311 
-2321 VVTVVFSYDTYTLT
+2321 
-2335 KAADCE
+2335 
-2341 TDGMISVNGSVAT
+2341 
-2354 ETSFEYRF
+2354 
-2362 MDPVTITATPKD
+2362 
-2374 GYYVASIAAQSAD
+2374 
-2387 GSEKFEITGTKPAVD
+2387 
-2402 TIHGEALTLSFLM
+2402 
-2415 PACDL
+2415 
-2420 TYTVDYEKCDFSV
+2420 
-2433 TTVFD
+2433 
-2438 AERGTVTTAP
+2438 
-2448 ANIAQLND
+2448 D

-2466 GYRLASLTATYAGG
+2466 GYRLASLTATYASG

-2586 DVAVEVKITKTGYG
+2586 DVAVEVKLTKTGYG
-2600 LKAYAINSFESG
+2600 LKAYAINSFEDG

-2638 GYRVGRVI
+2638 GYRVGRVT

-2714 FNGVSEML
+2714 FNGVSETL

-2805 IGMDMTPKNTMF
+2805 IGMDMTPKNTVF
-2817 MDRYTDRNE
+2817 MERYTDRNE

-2858 SRAQV
+2858 TRAQV

>member
-56 RSEEYAVQVDTDGA
+56 RSEEYAVQVDADGA

-91 LSTKLFD
+91 LLTKLFD
-98 GWTGVGST
+98 GWTGVGPT
-106 VAYDAGTKTARVTG
+106 VAYDADTKTARVTG

-211 AYLDLTDRHIVLW
+211 TYLDLTDRHIVLW

-231 VYRVDTVADG
+231 IYRVDTVADG
-241 ETVPT
+241 ETAPT
-246 PPDVGRLGYTFDG
+246 PPYIEKYGYTFAT
-259 WDGDLSAPVTENLVL
+259 WDGINDLNDRITENRVI
-274 RAQWVADEIPVTYI
+274 RARWNAKTIGVQ
-288 EEHSTAAGPDRALVG
+288 
-303 GTLSFSADAD
+303 FSAFYCTIDGEKTTTVGATYRFTVTAE
-313 EGYAPTLAGYSV
+313 EGRVPVRAVYIATGENGQLIP
-325 MLGDEVLSVGYAAL
+325 GYAAL
-339 LSVSGQKAV
+339 TGVNGRKAH
-348 YQMTVPAGD
+348 YELTVPA
-357 ALQIRILTD
+357 ASLLRIIPSC
-366 ETPMSCELSFYADD
+366 ETVVQNYELSFYADD
-380 DLVEQKCV
+380 DLVEQKRV

-461 LYFPVPEYTGRVPE
+461 QYFPVPEYTGRVPE

-515 YSLVKFVSDGALYD
+515 YCLVKFMVGGELHD
-529 AELYER
+529 AKLYER
-535 VSGQTLRLPA
+535 VTGQTLTLPA
-545 EPTKPGYTFLG
+545 EPTKPGYTFVG
-556 WFGESDA
+556 WFGEGDE
-563 PVTGDTPVPLGG
+563 PVTGDTPVPLDG
-575 ATYHAQWEQNTYTVT
+575 ATYHAEFTV
-590 LVNAEHVTL
+590 
-599 GVLPEDGKAQAGD
+599 
-612 TVVIGAYAQAGYESF
+612 
-627 FLYARTASG
+627 
-636 KPVALSQFG
+636 
-645 GEPYDVPDANGY
+645 
-657 CFVMPAEDVTVTV
+657 
-670 VEKSNLNTVQF
+670 
-681 LVDGQV
+681 
-687 YAFEYV
+687 
-693 KSGEAPTAPATPV
+693 
-706 KEGYTFVGWRAA
+706 
-718 SSGRLYAPDEE
+718 
-729 FDAITVNETYHAEFE
+729 
-744 INTYNL
+744 NTYNL

-755 ADADASEFK
+755 AEADASESK

-791 DVTFGDTVVLAEPML
+791 DVTFGGTVVLAEPML

-840 WEVDQALSCL
+840 WEVDQALSCM

-859 YSAYLAFDGQTAEIP
+859 YSAYLAFDGQTAAIP
-874 AIDPTASGK
+874 ETDPSAPGRT
-883 VFLGWQYGDNLY
+883 FLGWQYGDSLY

-940 LRYGELHVL
+940 LSYGELHVL

-1023 ETAPTRPGYTFV
+1023 ETEPTRPGYTFV

-1129 VVKGDA
+1129 VVRGDA

-1232 GVPTERVAVGT
+1232 GVPSERVAVGT

-1296 KAEKSRFSIFAAP
+1296 KAEKSRFSIFADP

-1345 TGNDRM
+1345 TGNDQM
-1351 IPLTLVMQEDGSCGY
+1351 IPLTLVLQEDGSCGY

-1401 PVGHDEL
+1401 PVDHDEL

-1431 VNGKTFDPAN
+1431 VNGKTFDPKS
-1441 DAVAESL
+1441 DAVTRDL

-1468 IKYLKASSGAN
+1468 IKYLKASSGSN

-1501 AAERDWA
+1501 AAGRDWA

-1523 VEPILRTKES
+1523 IEPILRTKET
-1533 KEGINY
+1533 KDGINY
-1539 YEFGFTMPT
+1539 YEFGFTMPA

-1553 DLYTVAKLY
+1553 DIYTVAKLY

-1608 VTACFNDG
+1608 VTARFNDG
-1616 ISLKSV
+1616 ISIQSI
-1622 PDGTLSEDGTRYT
+1622 PDAALSEDGTRYT

-1680 LDPSYTTKGWIEFVG
+1680 LDPNYTTKGWIEFVG

-1706 LNQQYKYLA
+1706 LNHQYKYLA

-1764 PADHVVITAIFAENS
+1764 PANHVVITAIFAENT
-1779 YTVYKDAAS
+1779 YTVFKDAAS
-1788 EAHGMVELNGLRE
+1788 EMHGMVELNGLRE
-1801 NRIPADYK
+1801 NRISADYK

-1815 VTPDDGYQVTRIYYV
+1815 VTPDDGYQVTKIYYV
-1830 LANGD
+1830 LANGE

-1935 NALYGGKY
+1935 NALYGGRY

-1986 VAARVSMVS
+1986 VAARVPMVS

-2025 DFVIVKERTYIVA
+2025 DFVIVKDRTYIVA

-2049 LATVNG
+2049 LATANG
-2055 TVTEKFTGADNAAEY
+2055 TVTEKFTGADNTAEY

-2148 CYTLTKAADCETD
+2148 CYTLTKADDCETD

-2200 AQSAD
+2200 AQSVD
-2205 GSEKFEITG
+2205 GSEKFEVTG
-2214 TKPAVDTIH
+2214 TKPAVDTIR
-2223 GEALTLS
+2223 GDALTLS

-2242 DYEKCDFSITTVFDA
+2242 DYEKCDFSITTVYDA
-2257 ERGTVTTDPANI
+2257 K
-2269 AQLDDIVTVTVEPKI
+2269 Q
-2284 GYVCTSVTVTYED
+2284 
-2297 GEKSLI
+2297 
-2303 LTEVGENR
+2303 
-2311 YTFTMPANAV
+2311 
-2321 VVTVVFSYDTYTLT
+2321 
-2335 KAADCE
+2335 
-2341 TDGMISVNGSVAT
+2341 
-2354 ETSFEYRF
+2354 
-2362 MDPVTITATPKD
+2362 
-2374 GYYVASIAAQSAD
+2374 
-2387 GSEKFEITGTKPAVD
+2387 
-2402 TIHGEALTLSFLM
+2402 
-2415 PACDL
+2415 
-2420 TYTVDYEKCDFSV
+2420 
-2433 TTVFD
+2433 
-2438 AERGTVTTAP
+2438 GTVTTAP
-2448 ANIAQLND
+2448 ANIAQLDD

-2564 KITVNEEIKQSGGDY
+2564 KITVNEKIKQSGGDY

-2586 DVAVEVKITKTGYG
+2586 DVAVEVKLTKTGYG
-2600 LKAYAINSFESG
+2600 LKAYAINSFEDG

-2677 NVAITVKFEVQGSS
+2677 NVEITVKFEVQGSS

>member
-19 LSVLPL
+19 LSVLPF

-56 RSEEYAVQVDTDGA
+56 RSEEYAVQVDADGA

-91 LSTKLFD
+91 LLTKLFD
-98 GWTGVGST
+98 GWTGVGPT
-106 VAYDAGTKTARVTG
+106 VAYDADTKTARVTG

-259 WDGDLSAPVTENLVL
+259 WDGDLAAPVTENLVL
-274 RAQWVADEIPVTYI
+274 RAQWAANEIPVTYI
-288 EEHSTAAGPDRALVG
+288 KEHCTAAGPDYALVG

-357 ALQIRILTD
+357 ALQIRILAD
-366 ETPMSCELSFYADD
+366 ETPMSYELSFYADD
-380 DLVEQKCV
+380 DLLEQKRV

-409 WTDGTENVEVGEK
+409 WTDGTDNVEVSEK

-461 LYFPVPEYTGRVPE
+461 QYFPVPEYTGRVPE

-515 YSLVKFVSDGALYD
+515 YCLVKFMVGGELHD
-529 AELYER
+529 AKLYER
-535 VSGQTLRLPA
+535 VSGQTLTLPA

-563 PVTGDTPVPLGG
+563 PVTDDTPVPLDG
-575 ATYHAQWEQNTYTVT
+575 ATYHAEFTV
-590 LVNAEHVTL
+590 
-599 GVLPEDGKAQAGD
+599 
-612 TVVIGAYAQAGYESF
+612 
-627 FLYARTASG
+627 
-636 KPVALSQFG
+636 
-645 GEPYDVPDANGY
+645 
-657 CFVMPAEDVTVTV
+657 
-670 VEKSNLNTVQF
+670 
-681 LVDGQV
+681 
-687 YAFEYV
+687 
-693 KSGEAPTAPATPV
+693 
-706 KEGYTFVGWRAA
+706 
-718 SSGRLYAPDEE
+718 
-729 FDAITVNETYHAEFE
+729 
-744 INTYNL
+744 NTYNL

-755 ADADASEFK
+755 AEADASEFK

-840 WEVDQALSCL
+840 WEKDQALSCL

-859 YSAYLAFDGQTAEIP
+859 YSAYLAFDGQTAAIP
-874 AIDPTASGK
+874 ETDPSAPGK
-883 VFLGWQYGDNLY
+883 MFLGWQHGDSLY
-895 SNNGVKDFTVE
+895 SNDGVKDFTVK

-940 LRYGELHVL
+940 LHYGELHVL

-994 AGKAAVKFVNNGDLY
+994 AGKTAVKFVNNGDLY

-1129 VVKGDA
+1129 VVRGDA

-1345 TGNDRM
+1345 TGNDQM
-1351 IPLTLVMQEDGSCGY
+1351 IPLTLVLQEDGSCGY

-1375 TLQTVTVKAAHTVTF
+1375 TLQTVTIKAAHTVTF

-1401 PVGHDEL
+1401 PVDHDEL

-1423 FSGWEYLP
+1423 FSGWEILP

-1508 ITGIAIVGLDGSKTI
+1508 ITGIAIVGLDDSKTI

-1533 KEGINY
+1533 KDGINY

-1764 PADHVVITAIFAENS
+1764 PADHVVITAIFAENT
-1779 YTVYKDAAS
+1779 YTVFKDAAS
-1788 EAHGMVELNGLRE
+1788 EAHGTVELNGLRE

-1935 NALYGGKY
+1935 NALYGGRY

-1986 VAARVSMVS
+1986 VAARVPMVS

-2025 DFVIVKERTYIVA
+2025 DFVIVKDRTYIVA

-2110 KYTVSDTA
+2110 KYTVSDTT

-2138 VIVAVTFRKA
+2138 VIVSVTFRNA

-2161 GMISVN
+2161 GIISVN

-2179 FMDPVT
+2179 FLDPVT
-2185 ITATPKDGYYVASIA
+2185 VTATPKDGYYVASIA

-2214 TKPAVDTIH
+2214 TKPAVDTI
-2223 GEALTLS
+2223 
-2230 FLMPACDLTYTV
+2230 
-2242 DYEKCDFSITTVFDA
+2242 
-2257 ERGTVTTDPANI
+2257 RGD
-2269 AQLDDIVTVTVEPKI
+2269 
-2284 GYVCTSVTVTYED
+2284 
-2297 GEKSLI
+2297 
-2303 LTEVGENR
+2303 
-2311 YTFTMPANAV
+2311 
-2321 VVTVVFSYDTYTLT
+2321 
-2335 KAADCE
+2335 
-2341 TDGMISVNGSVAT
+2341 
-2354 ETSFEYRF
+2354 
-2362 MDPVTITATPKD
+2362 
-2374 GYYVASIAAQSAD
+2374 
-2387 GSEKFEITGTKPAVD
+2387 
-2402 TIHGEALTLSFLM
+2402 ALTLSFLM

-2433 TTVFD
+2433 TTVYD
-2438 AERGTVTTAP
+2438 AEHGTVTTAP
-2448 ANIAQLND
+2448 ANIAQLDD

-2480 EKSLVLTEIAEN
+2480 EKSLLLTEIAEN

-2544 TVSVTPAAGWELT
+2544 TVSVTPAVGWELT

-2586 DVAVEVKITKTGYG
+2586 DVAVEVKLTKTGYG

-2817 MDRYTDRNE
+2817 MERYTDRNE

>member
-56 RSEEYAVQVDTDGA
+56 RSEEYAVQVDADGA

-91 LSTKLFD
+91 LLTKLFD
-98 GWTGVGST
+98 GWTGVGPT
-106 VAYDAGTKTARVTG
+106 VAYDADTKTARVTG

-184 YLPGGEARVSELFA
+184 YLAGGEARVSELFA

-274 RAQWVADEIPVTYI
+274 RAQWAADEIPVTYI
-288 EEHSTAAGPDRALVG
+288 EEHCTAAGPDHALVG

-357 ALQIRILTD
+357 ALQIRVLTD
-366 ETPMSCELSFYADD
+366 ETPMSYELSFYADD
-380 DLVEQKCV
+380 DLVEQKRV

-446 DADYELIDSSEVTFG
+446 DADYELIGSSEVTFG
-461 LYFPVPEYTGRVPE
+461 QYFPVPEYTGRVPE

-515 YSLVKFVSDGALYD
+515 YCLVKFMVGGELHD
-529 AELYER
+529 AKLYER
-535 VSGQTLRLPA
+535 VTGQTLTLPT

-563 PVTGDTPVPLGG
+563 PVTGDTPVPLDG
-575 ATYHAQWEQNTYTVT
+575 ATYHAEFTVNTY
-590 LVNAEHVTL
+590 
-599 GVLPEDGKAQAGD
+599 D
-612 TVVIGAYAQAGYESF
+612 
-627 FLYARTASG
+627 
-636 KPVALSQFG
+636 
-645 GEPYDVPDANGY
+645 
-657 CFVMPAEDVTVTV
+657 
-670 VEKSNLNTVQF
+670 
-681 LVDGQV
+681 
-687 YAFEYV
+687 
-693 KSGEAPTAPATPV
+693 
-706 KEGYTFVGWRAA
+706 
-718 SSGRLYAPDEE
+718 
-729 FDAITVNETYHAEFE
+729 
-744 INTYNL
+744 L

-755 ADADASEFK
+755 AEADASELK

-791 DVTFGDTVVLAEPML
+791 DVTFGETVVLAEPML

-883 VFLGWQYGDNLY
+883 VFLGWQYGESLY
-895 SNNGVKDFTVE
+895 SNDGVKDFTVE
-906 ANEAREMT
+906 ANKAREMT

-940 LRYGELHVL
+940 LHYGELHVL

-1296 KAEKSRFSIFAAP
+1296 KAEKSRFSIFADP

-1345 TGNDRM
+1345 TGNDQM
-1351 IPLTLVMQEDGSCGY
+1351 IPLTLVLQEDGSCGY

-1401 PVGHDEL
+1401 PVDHDEL

-1533 KEGINY
+1533 KDGINY

-1764 PADHVVITAIFAENS
+1764 PADHVVITAIFAENT

-1788 EAHGMVELNGLRE
+1788 EAHGTVELNGLRE

-1896 HTVGEKVVFT
+1896 HTVGEKIVFT

-1935 NALYGGKY
+1935 NALYGGRY

-1995 DAPVGYHFVGW
+1995 DAPVGCHFVGW

-2025 DFVIVKERTYIVA
+2025 DFVIVKDRTYIVA

-2049 LATVNG
+2049 LATANG

-2096 RVFTATGDGHDLDV
+2096 RVYTATGDGHDLDV

-2185 ITATPKDGYYVASIA
+2185 ITAAPKDGYYVASIV

-2214 TKPAVDTIH
+2214 TKPAVDTI
-2223 GEALTLS
+2223 
-2230 FLMPACDLTYTV
+2230 
-2242 DYEKCDFSITTVFDA
+2242 
-2257 ERGTVTTDPANI
+2257 RGD
-2269 AQLDDIVTVTVEPKI
+2269 
-2284 GYVCTSVTVTYED
+2284 
-2297 GEKSLI
+2297 
-2303 LTEVGENR
+2303 
-2311 YTFTMPANAV
+2311 
-2321 VVTVVFSYDTYTLT
+2321 
-2335 KAADCE
+2335 
-2341 TDGMISVNGSVAT
+2341 
-2354 ETSFEYRF
+2354 
-2362 MDPVTITATPKD
+2362 
-2374 GYYVASIAAQSAD
+2374 
-2387 GSEKFEITGTKPAVD
+2387 
-2402 TIHGEALTLSFLM
+2402 ALTLSFLM

-2438 AERGTVTTAP
+2438 AKQGTVTTSP
-2448 ANIAQLND
+2448 ASIAQLDD

-2466 GYRLASLTATYAGG
+2466 GYRLASLTATYEGG

-2492 RYTFTMP
+2492 RCTFTMP

-2544 TVSVTPAAGWELT
+2544 TVSVTPAVGWELT

-2564 KITVNEEIKQSGGDY
+2564 KITVNEEIKRGGGDY

-2586 DVAVEVKITKTGYG
+2586 DVAVEVRLTKTGYG

-2612 HGKVTLSPERVAYVG
+2612 HGKVTLNPERVAYIG

-2656 VNYVKNDYD
+2656 VNYVKNGYD

-2677 NVAITVKFEVQGSS
+2677 DVAITVKFEVQGSS

-2714 FNGVSEML
+2714 FNGVSETL
-2722 FAPYIDMNRAM
+2722 FAPYTDMNRAM

-2805 IGMDMTPKNTMF
+2805 IGMDMTPKNTVF
-2817 MDRYTDRNE
+2817 MERYTDRNE

>member
-56 RSEEYAVQVDTDGA
+56 RSEEYAVQVDADGA

-91 LSTKLFD
+91 LLTKLFD
-98 GWTGVGST
+98 GWTGVGPT
-106 VAYDAGTKTARVTG
+106 VAYDADTKTARVTG

-141 YKVSFGD
+141 YKVRFGD

-160 KIPAV
+160 TIPAV

-246 PPDVGRLGYTFDG
+246 PPYIEKYGYTFAT
-259 WDGDLSAPVTENLVL
+259 WDGINDLNDRITENRVI
-274 RAQWVADEIPVTYI
+274 RARWNAKTIGVQ
-288 EEHSTAAGPDRALVG
+288 
-303 GTLSFSADAD
+303 FSAFYCTIDGEKTTTVGATYRFTVTAE
-313 EGYAPTLAGYSV
+313 EGRVPVRAVYIATGENGQLIP
-325 MLGDEVLSVGYAAL
+325 GYAAL
-339 LSVSGQKAV
+339 TGVNGRKAH
-348 YQMTVPAGD
+348 YELTVPA
-357 ALQIRILTD
+357 ASLLRIIPSC
-366 ETPMSCELSFYADD
+366 ETVVQNYELSFYADD
-380 DLVEQKCV
+380 DLVEQKSV

-461 LYFPVPEYTGRVPE
+461 QYFPVPEYTGRVPE

-515 YSLVKFVSDGALYD
+515 YCLVKFMVGGELHD
-529 AELYER
+529 AKLYER
-535 VSGQTLRLPA
+535 VTGQTLTLPA
-545 EPTKPGYTFLG
+545 EPTKPGYTFVG
-556 WFGESDA
+556 WFGEGDE
-563 PVTGDTPVPLGG
+563 PVTDDTPVPLDG
-575 ATYHAQWEQNTYTVT
+575 ATYHAEFTV
-590 LVNAEHVTL
+590 
-599 GVLPEDGKAQAGD
+599 
-612 TVVIGAYAQAGYESF
+612 
-627 FLYARTASG
+627 
-636 KPVALSQFG
+636 
-645 GEPYDVPDANGY
+645 
-657 CFVMPAEDVTVTV
+657 
-670 VEKSNLNTVQF
+670 
-681 LVDGQV
+681 
-687 YAFEYV
+687 
-693 KSGEAPTAPATPV
+693 
-706 KEGYTFVGWRAA
+706 
-718 SSGRLYAPDEE
+718 
-729 FDAITVNETYHAEFE
+729 
-744 INTYNL
+744 NTYNL

-755 ADADASEFK
+755 AEADASEFK

-791 DVTFGDTVVLAEPML
+791 DVTFGGTVVLAEPML

-840 WEVDQALSCL
+840 WEKDQALSCL

-874 AIDPTASGK
+874 AIDPTAPGRT
-883 VFLGWQYGDNLY
+883 FLGWQYGDNLY

-940 LRYGELHVL
+940 LHYGELHVL

-994 AGKAAVKFVNNGDLY
+994 AGKTAVKFVNNGDLY

-1089 IDVGYGETVALADV
+1089 IDVGYGETVVLADV

-1129 VVKGDA
+1129 VVRGDA

-1296 KAEKSRFSIFAAP
+1296 KAEKSRFSIFADP

-1345 TGNDRM
+1345 TGNDQM
-1351 IPLTLVMQEDGSCGY
+1351 IPLTLVLQEDGSCGY

-1401 PVGHDEL
+1401 PVDHDEL

-1533 KEGINY
+1533 KDGINY
-1539 YEFGFTMPT
+1539 YEFGFTMPA

-1553 DLYTVAKLY
+1553 DIYTVAKLY

-1608 VTACFNDG
+1608 VTARFNDG
-1616 ISLKSV
+1616 ISIQSI
-1622 PDGTLSEDGTRYT
+1622 PDAALSEDGTRYT

-1751 PVTLKDGIYYFDM
+1751 PVTLKEGIYYFDM
-1764 PADHVVITAIFAENS
+1764 PANHVVITAIFAENT
-1779 YTVYKDAAS
+1779 YTVFKDAAS
-1788 EAHGMVELNGLRE
+1788 EMHGMVELNGLRE
-1801 NRIPADYK
+1801 NRISADYK

-1815 VTPDDGYQVTRIYYV
+1815 VTPDDGYQVTKIYYV
-1830 LANGD
+1830 LANGE

-1935 NALYGGKY
+1935 NALYGGRY

-1986 VAARVSMVS
+1986 VAARVPMVS

-2049 LATVNG
+2049 LATANG

-2185 ITATPKDGYYVASIA
+2185 ITATPKDGYYVASIV

-2205 GSEKFEITG
+2205 GSEKFEVTG
-2214 TKPAVDTIH
+2214 TKPAVDTI
-2223 GEALTLS
+2223 
-2230 FLMPACDLTYTV
+2230 
-2242 DYEKCDFSITTVFDA
+2242 
-2257 ERGTVTTDPANI
+2257 RGD
-2269 AQLDDIVTVTVEPKI
+2269 
-2284 GYVCTSVTVTYED
+2284 
-2297 GEKSLI
+2297 
-2303 LTEVGENR
+2303 
-2311 YTFTMPANAV
+2311 
-2321 VVTVVFSYDTYTLT
+2321 
-2335 KAADCE
+2335 
-2341 TDGMISVNGSVAT
+2341 
-2354 ETSFEYRF
+2354 
-2362 MDPVTITATPKD
+2362 
-2374 GYYVASIAAQSAD
+2374 
-2387 GSEKFEITGTKPAVD
+2387 
-2402 TIHGEALTLSFLM
+2402 ALTLSFLM

-2433 TTVFD
+2433 TTVYD

-2448 ANIAQLND
+2448 ANIAQLDD
-2456 IVTVTVEPKP
+2456 IVTVTIEPKP

-2586 DVAVEVKITKTGYG
+2586 DVAVEVKLTKTGYG
-2600 LKAYAINSFESG
+2600 LKAYAINSFEDG

-2638 GYRVGRVI
+2638 GYRVGRVT

-2817 MDRYTDRNE
+2817 MERYTDRNE

>member
-25 SVFAAPGQTL
+25 SVFAVPGQTL

-56 RSEEYAVQVDTDGA
+56 RSEEYAVQVDADGA

-91 LSTKLFD
+91 LLTKLFD
-98 GWTGVGST
+98 GWTGVGPT
-106 VAYDAGTKTARVTG
+106 VAYNADTKTARVTG

-259 WDGDLSAPVTENLVL
+259 WDGDLAAPITENLVL
-274 RAQWVADEIPVTYI
+274 RAQWAANEIPVTYI
-288 EEHSTAAGPDRALVG
+288 DEHCTAAGPDHALVG

-366 ETPMSCELSFYADD
+366 ETPMSYELSFYADD
-380 DLVEQKCV
+380 DLVEQKRV

-461 LYFPVPEYTGRVPE
+461 QYFPVPEYTGRVPE

-515 YSLVKFVSDGALYD
+515 YCLVKFMVGGELHD
-529 AELYER
+529 AKLYER
-535 VSGQTLRLPA
+535 VSGQTLTLPA

-563 PVTGDTPVPLGG
+563 PVTGDTPVPLDG
-575 ATYHAQWEQNTYTVT
+575 ATYHAEFTV
-590 LVNAEHVTL
+590 
-599 GVLPEDGKAQAGD
+599 
-612 TVVIGAYAQAGYESF
+612 
-627 FLYARTASG
+627 
-636 KPVALSQFG
+636 
-645 GEPYDVPDANGY
+645 
-657 CFVMPAEDVTVTV
+657 
-670 VEKSNLNTVQF
+670 
-681 LVDGQV
+681 
-687 YAFEYV
+687 
-693 KSGEAPTAPATPV
+693 
-706 KEGYTFVGWRAA
+706 
-718 SSGRLYAPDEE
+718 
-729 FDAITVNETYHAEFE
+729 
-744 INTYNL
+744 NTYNL

-755 ADADASEFK
+755 TEADASEFK

-859 YSAYLAFDGQTAEIP
+859 YSAYLAFDGQTAAIP
-874 AIDPTASGK
+874 ETDPSAPGK
-883 VFLGWQYGDNLY
+883 MFLGWQYGDKLY
-895 SNNGVKDFTVE
+895 SSNGVKDFTVE

-926 TYRSEGMD
+926 TYRSEGTD

-1129 VVKGDA
+1129 VVRGDA

-1345 TGNDRM
+1345 TGNDQM
-1351 IPLTLVMQEDGSCGY
+1351 IPLTLVLQEDGSCGY

-1401 PVGHDEL
+1401 PVDHDEL

-1479 SNDLLEGD
+1479 SSDLLEGD

-1533 KEGINY
+1533 KDGINY

-1751 PVTLKDGIYYFDM
+1751 PITLKDGIYYFDM

-1788 EAHGMVELNGLRE
+1788 EAHGTVELNGLRE

-1935 NALYGGKY
+1935 NALYGGRY

-1986 VAARVSMVS
+1986 VAARVPMVS
-1995 DAPVGYHFVGW
+1995 DAPVGCHFVGW

-2179 FMDPVT
+2179 FLDPVT
-2185 ITATPKDGYYVASIA
+2185 ITATPKDGYYVASIV

-2214 TKPAVDTIH
+2214 TKPAVDTI
-2223 GEALTLS
+2223 
-2230 FLMPACDLTYTV
+2230 
-2242 DYEKCDFSITTVFDA
+2242 
-2257 ERGTVTTDPANI
+2257 RGD
-2269 AQLDDIVTVTVEPKI
+2269 
-2284 GYVCTSVTVTYED
+2284 
-2297 GEKSLI
+2297 
-2303 LTEVGENR
+2303 
-2311 YTFTMPANAV
+2311 
-2321 VVTVVFSYDTYTLT
+2321 
-2335 KAADCE
+2335 
-2341 TDGMISVNGSVAT
+2341 
-2354 ETSFEYRF
+2354 
-2362 MDPVTITATPKD
+2362 
-2374 GYYVASIAAQSAD
+2374 
-2387 GSEKFEITGTKPAVD
+2387 
-2402 TIHGEALTLSFLM
+2402 ALTLSFLM

-2438 AERGTVTTAP
+2438 AEQGTVTTAP
-2448 ANIAQLND
+2448 ANIAQLDD

-2492 RYTFTMP
+2492 RCTFTMP

-2544 TVSVTPAAGWELT
+2544 TVSVTPAVGWELT

-2564 KITVNEEIKQSGGDY
+2564 KITVNEEIKRSGGDY

-2586 DVAVEVKITKTGYG
+2586 DVAVEVKLTKTGYG

-2817 MDRYTDRNE
+2817 MERYTDRNE

>member
-56 RSEEYAVQVDTDGA
+56 RSEEYAVQVDADGA

-91 LSTKLFD
+91 LLTKLFD
-98 GWTGVGST
+98 GWTGVGPT
-106 VAYDAGTKTARVTG
+106 VAYDADTKTARVTG

-184 YLPGGEARVSELFA
+184 YLAGGEIRVSELFA

-274 RAQWVADEIPVTYI
+274 RAQWAANEIPVTYI
-288 EEHSTAAGPDRALVG
+288 KEHCTAAGPDHALVG

-366 ETPMSCELSFYADD
+366 ETPMSYELSFYADD
-380 DLVEQKCV
+380 DLVEQKRV

-461 LYFPVPEYTGRVPE
+461 QYFPVPEYTGRVPE

-515 YSLVKFVSDGALYD
+515 YCLVKFMVGGELHD
-529 AELYER
+529 AKLYER
-535 VSGQTLRLPA
+535 VSGQTLTLPA

-563 PVTGDTPVPLGG
+563 PVTDDTPVPLDG
-575 ATYHAQWEQNTYTVT
+575 ATYHAEFTV
-590 LVNAEHVTL
+590 
-599 GVLPEDGKAQAGD
+599 
-612 TVVIGAYAQAGYESF
+612 
-627 FLYARTASG
+627 
-636 KPVALSQFG
+636 
-645 GEPYDVPDANGY
+645 
-657 CFVMPAEDVTVTV
+657 
-670 VEKSNLNTVQF
+670 
-681 LVDGQV
+681 
-687 YAFEYV
+687 
-693 KSGEAPTAPATPV
+693 
-706 KEGYTFVGWRAA
+706 
-718 SSGRLYAPDEE
+718 
-729 FDAITVNETYHAEFE
+729 
-744 INTYNL
+744 NTYNL

-755 ADADASEFK
+755 AEADASELK

-883 VFLGWQYGDNLY
+883 VFLGWQYGDSLY

-940 LRYGELHVL
+940 LSYGELHVL

-1117 ATGIIYGAMASY
+1117 ATGIIYGATASY
-1129 VVKGDA
+1129 VVRGDA

-1345 TGNDRM
+1345 TGNDQM
-1351 IPLTLVMQEDGSCGY
+1351 IPLTLVLQEDGSCGY

-1431 VNGKTFDPAN
+1431 VNGKTFEPAN

-1533 KEGINY
+1533 KDGINY

-1680 LDPSYTTKGWIEFVG
+1680 LDPNYTTKGWIEFVG

-1788 EAHGMVELNGLRE
+1788 EAHGTVELNGLRE

-1935 NALYGGKY
+1935 NALYGGRY

-1986 VAARVSMVS
+1986 VAARVPMVS

-2025 DFVIVKERTYIVA
+2025 DFVIVKDRTYIVA

-2138 VIVAVTFRKA
+2138 VIVAVTFRKT

-2179 FMDPVT
+2179 FLDPVT

-2214 TKPAVDTIH
+2214 TKPAVDTIRSD
-2223 GEALTLS
+2223 ALTLS
-2230 FLMPACDLTYTV
+2230 F
-2242 DYEKCDFSITTVFDA
+2242 
-2257 ERGTVTTDPANI
+2257 
-2269 AQLDDIVTVTVEPKI
+2269 Q
-2284 GYVCTSVTVTYED
+2284 
-2297 GEKSLI
+2297 
-2303 LTEVGENR
+2303 
-2311 YTFTMPANAV
+2311 
-2321 VVTVVFSYDTYTLT
+2321 
-2335 KAADCE
+2335 
-2341 TDGMISVNGSVAT
+2341 
-2354 ETSFEYRF
+2354 
-2362 MDPVTITATPKD
+2362 
-2374 GYYVASIAAQSAD
+2374 
-2387 GSEKFEITGTKPAVD
+2387 
-2402 TIHGEALTLSFLM
+2402 M

-2448 ANIAQLND
+2448 ANIAQLDD

-2544 TVSVTPAAGWELT
+2544 TVSVTPAVGWELT

-2564 KITVNEEIKQSGGDY
+2564 KITVNEEIKRSGGDY

-2586 DVAVEVKITKTGYG
+2586 DVAVEVKLTKTGYG

-2656 VNYVKNDYD
+2656 VSYVKNDYD

-2795 AAIMYRYCAY
+2795 AAIMYRYCEY

>member
-56 RSEEYAVQVDTDGA
+56 RSEEYAVQVDADGA

-91 LSTKLFD
+91 LSNKLFD
-98 GWTGVGST
+98 GWTGVGPT
-106 VAYDAGTKTARVTG
+106 VAYDADTKTARVTG

-211 AYLDLTDRHIVLW
+211 VYLDLTDRHIVLW

-274 RAQWVADEIPVTYI
+274 RAQWAANEVPVTYI
-288 EEHSTAAGPDRALVG
+288 EEHCTATGPDHALVG
-303 GTLSFSADAD
+303 GTLSFSADAN

-357 ALQIRILTD
+357 ALQIRILAD
-366 ETPMSCELSFYADD
+366 ETPMSYELSFYADD
-380 DLVEQKCV
+380 DLVEQKRV

-409 WTDGTENVEVGEK
+409 WTDGTDNVEVGEK

-461 LYFPVPEYTGRVPE
+461 QYFPVPEYTGRVPE

-515 YSLVKFVSDGALYD
+515 YCLVKFMVGGELHD
-529 AELYER
+529 AKLYER
-535 VSGQTLRLPA
+535 VSGQTLTLPA

-563 PVTGDTPVPLGG
+563 PVTGDTPVPLDG
-575 ATYHAQWEQNTYTVT
+575 ATYHAEFTV
-590 LVNAEHVTL
+590 
-599 GVLPEDGKAQAGD
+599 
-612 TVVIGAYAQAGYESF
+612 
-627 FLYARTASG
+627 
-636 KPVALSQFG
+636 
-645 GEPYDVPDANGY
+645 
-657 CFVMPAEDVTVTV
+657 
-670 VEKSNLNTVQF
+670 
-681 LVDGQV
+681 
-687 YAFEYV
+687 
-693 KSGEAPTAPATPV
+693 
-706 KEGYTFVGWRAA
+706 
-718 SSGRLYAPDEE
+718 
-729 FDAITVNETYHAEFE
+729 
-744 INTYNL
+744 NTYNL

-755 ADADASEFK
+755 AEADASELK

-791 DVTFGDTVVLAEPML
+791 DVIFGDTVVLAEPML

-859 YSAYLAFDGQTAEIP
+859 YSAYLAFDGQNAAIP
-874 AIDPTASGK
+874 ETDPSAPGRT
-883 VFLGWQYGDNLY
+883 FLGWQYGDKLY
-895 SNNGVKDFTVE
+895 SSNGVKDFTVK

-994 AGKAAVKFVNNGDLY
+994 AGKTAVKFVNNGDLY

-1129 VVKGDA
+1129 VVRGDA

-1296 KAEKSRFSIFAAP
+1296 KAEKSRFSIFADP

-1345 TGNDRM
+1345 TGNDQM
-1351 IPLTLVMQEDGSCGY
+1351 IPLTLVLQEDGSCGY

-1401 PVGHDEL
+1401 PVDHDEL

-1533 KEGINY
+1533 KDGINY

-1553 DLYTVAKLY
+1553 DIYTVAKLY

-1695 ERNVWKDATNE
+1695 ER
-1706 LNQQYKYLA
+1706 
-1715 NGAAVVG
+1715 
-1722 ERVAFRVVEWTGYHL
+1722 VAFRVVEWTGYHL

-1764 PADHVVITAIFAENS
+1764 PADHVVITAIFAENT
-1779 YTVYKDAAS
+1779 YTVFKDAAS
-1788 EAHGMVELNGLRE
+1788 EAHGTVELNGLRE

-1935 NALYGGKY
+1935 NALYGGRY

-1986 VAARVSMVS
+1986 VAARVPMVS

-2049 LATVNG
+2049 LATANG

-2110 KYTVSDTA
+2110 KYTVSGTT

-2138 VIVAVTFRKA
+2138 VIVAVTFRKT
-2148 CYTLTKAADCETD
+2148 CYTLAKADDCETD

-2179 FMDPVT
+2179 FLDPVT

-2214 TKPAVDTIH
+2214 TKPAVDTI
-2223 GEALTLS
+2223 
-2230 FLMPACDLTYTV
+2230 
-2242 DYEKCDFSITTVFDA
+2242 
-2257 ERGTVTTDPANI
+2257 RGD
-2269 AQLDDIVTVTVEPKI
+2269 
-2284 GYVCTSVTVTYED
+2284 
-2297 GEKSLI
+2297 
-2303 LTEVGENR
+2303 
-2311 YTFTMPANAV
+2311 
-2321 VVTVVFSYDTYTLT
+2321 
-2335 KAADCE
+2335 
-2341 TDGMISVNGSVAT
+2341 
-2354 ETSFEYRF
+2354 
-2362 MDPVTITATPKD
+2362 
-2374 GYYVASIAAQSAD
+2374 
-2387 GSEKFEITGTKPAVD
+2387 
-2402 TIHGEALTLSFLM
+2402 ALTLSFLM

-2433 TTVFD
+2433 TTVYD
-2438 AERGTVTTAP
+2438 AEHGTVTTAP
-2448 ANIAQLND
+2448 ANIAQLDD

-2466 GYRLASLTATYAGG
+2466 GYRLASLTATYEGG

-2564 KITVNEEIKQSGGDY
+2564 KITVNEEIKRSGGDY

-2586 DVAVEVKITKTGYG
+2586 DVAVEVKLTKTGYG

-2805 IGMDMTPKNTMF
+2805 IGMDMTPKNTVF
-2817 MDRYTDRNE
+2817 MERYTDRNE

>member
-56 RSEEYAVQVDTDGA
+56 RSEEYAVQVDADGA

-91 LSTKLFD
+91 LSNKLFD
-98 GWTGVGST
+98 GWTGVGPT

-120 CTDVLDETKTYLID
+120 CTDVLDEAKTYLID

-141 YKVSFGD
+141 YKVRFGD

-160 KIPAV
+160 TIPAV
-165 PASGDVNRWGLGW
+165 PASGDVNRWALGW

-184 YLPGGEARVSELFA
+184 YLPEGEIRVSELFA
-198 GMPRGTTELELEP
+198 GMPRGTTELELQP
-211 AYLDLTDRHIVLW
+211 VYLDLTEQHILIW
-224 TDGLSGE
+224 TDSLTNE
-231 VYRVDTVADG
+231 IYRVDTVADG
-241 ETVPT
+241 ELVPT
-246 PPDVGRLGYTFDG
+246 PPYIEKYGYTFATWEG
-259 WDGDLSAPVTENLVL
+259 INDLNDRITENRVI
-274 RAQWVADEIPVTYI
+274 RARWNAKTIGVQ
-288 EEHSTAAGPDRALVG
+288 
-303 GTLSFSADAD
+303 FSAFYCTIDGEKTTTVGATYRFTVTAE
-313 EGYAPTLAGYSV
+313 EGRVPVRAVYIATGENGQLIP
-325 MLGDEVLSVGYAAL
+325 GYAAL
-339 LSVSGQKAV
+339 TGVNGRKAH
-348 YQMTVPAGD
+348 YELTVPA
-357 ALQIRILTD
+357 ASLLRIIPSC
-366 ETPMSCELSFYADD
+366 ETVVQNYELSFYADD
-380 DLVEQKCV
+380 DLVEQKRV

-461 LYFPVPEYTGRVPE
+461 QYFPVPEYTGRVPE

-515 YSLVKFVSDGALYD
+515 YCLVKFMVGGELHD
-529 AELYER
+529 AKLYER
-535 VSGQTLRLPA
+535 VTGQTLTLPA
-545 EPTKPGYTFLG
+545 EPTKPGYTFVG
-556 WFGESDA
+556 WFGEGDE
-563 PVTGDTPVPLGG
+563 PVTGDTPVPLDG
-575 ATYHAQWEQNTYTVT
+575 ATYHAEFTV
-590 LVNAEHVTL
+590 
-599 GVLPEDGKAQAGD
+599 
-612 TVVIGAYAQAGYESF
+612 
-627 FLYARTASG
+627 
-636 KPVALSQFG
+636 
-645 GEPYDVPDANGY
+645 
-657 CFVMPAEDVTVTV
+657 
-670 VEKSNLNTVQF
+670 
-681 LVDGQV
+681 
-687 YAFEYV
+687 
-693 KSGEAPTAPATPV
+693 
-706 KEGYTFVGWRAA
+706 
-718 SSGRLYAPDEE
+718 
-729 FDAITVNETYHAEFE
+729 
-744 INTYNL
+744 NTYNL

-755 ADADASEFK
+755 AEADASELK

-840 WEVDQALSCL
+840 WEVDQALSCM

-883 VFLGWQYGDNLY
+883 VFLGWQHGDSLY

-940 LRYGELHVL
+940 LSYGELHVL

-1129 VVKGDA
+1129 VVRGDA

-1296 KAEKSRFSIFAAP
+1296 KAEKSRFSIFADP

-1345 TGNDRM
+1345 TGNDQM
-1351 IPLTLVMQEDGSCGY
+1351 IPLTLVLQEDGSCGY

-1533 KEGINY
+1533 KDGINY

-1715 NGAAVVG
+1715 NSAAVVG

-1751 PVTLKDGIYYFDM
+1751 PVTLKDGVYYFDM

-1788 EAHGMVELNGLRE
+1788 EAHGTVELNGLRE

-1935 NALYGGKY
+1935 NALYGGRY

-1986 VAARVSMVS
+1986 VAARVPMVS
-1995 DAPVGYHFVGW
+1995 DAPVGCHFVGW

-2055 TVTEKFTGADNAAEY
+2055 TVTEKFTGANNAAEY

-2179 FMDPVT
+2179 FLDPVT

-2214 TKPAVDTIH
+2214 TKPAVDTI
-2223 GEALTLS
+2223 
-2230 FLMPACDLTYTV
+2230 
-2242 DYEKCDFSITTVFDA
+2242 
-2257 ERGTVTTDPANI
+2257 RGD
-2269 AQLDDIVTVTVEPKI
+2269 
-2284 GYVCTSVTVTYED
+2284 
-2297 GEKSLI
+2297 
-2303 LTEVGENR
+2303 
-2311 YTFTMPANAV
+2311 
-2321 VVTVVFSYDTYTLT
+2321 
-2335 KAADCE
+2335 
-2341 TDGMISVNGSVAT
+2341 
-2354 ETSFEYRF
+2354 
-2362 MDPVTITATPKD
+2362 
-2374 GYYVASIAAQSAD
+2374 
-2387 GSEKFEITGTKPAVD
+2387 
-2402 TIHGEALTLSFLM
+2402 ALTLSFLM

-2438 AERGTVTTAP
+2438 AEQGTVTTDP
-2448 ANIAQLND
+2448 ANIAQLDD

-2492 RYTFTMP
+2492 RCTFTMP

-2544 TVSVTPAAGWELT
+2544 TVSVTPAVGWELT

-2564 KITVNEEIKQSGGDY
+2564 KITVNEEIKRSGGDY

-2586 DVAVEVKITKTGYG
+2586 DVAVEVKLTKTGYG

-2817 MDRYTDRNE
+2817 MERYTDRNE

>member
-56 RSEEYAVQVDTDGA
+56 RSEEYAVQVDADGA

-91 LSTKLFD
+91 LLTKLFD
-98 GWTGVGST
+98 GWTGVGPT
-106 VAYDAGTKTARVTG
+106 VAYDADTKTARVTG
-120 CTDVLDETKTYLID
+120 CTDVLDETKAYLID

-184 YLPGGEARVSELFA
+184 YLAGGEARVSELFA

-274 RAQWVADEIPVTYI
+274 RAQWAANEIPVTYI
-288 EEHSTAAGPDRALVG
+288 KEHCTAAGPDYALVG

-357 ALQIRILTD
+357 ALQIRILAD
-366 ETPMSCELSFYADD
+366 ETPMSYELSFYADD
-380 DLVEQKCV
+380 DLVEQKRV

-461 LYFPVPEYTGRVPE
+461 QYFPVPEYTGRVPE

-515 YSLVKFVSDGALYD
+515 YCLVKFMVGGELHD
-529 AELYER
+529 AKLYER
-535 VSGQTLRLPA
+535 VSGQTLTLPA
-545 EPTKPGYTFLG
+545 EPTKPGYTFVG

-563 PVTGDTPVPLGG
+563 PVTGDTPVPLDG
-575 ATYHAQWEQNTYTVT
+575 ATYHAEFTV
-590 LVNAEHVTL
+590 
-599 GVLPEDGKAQAGD
+599 
-612 TVVIGAYAQAGYESF
+612 
-627 FLYARTASG
+627 
-636 KPVALSQFG
+636 
-645 GEPYDVPDANGY
+645 
-657 CFVMPAEDVTVTV
+657 
-670 VEKSNLNTVQF
+670 
-681 LVDGQV
+681 
-687 YAFEYV
+687 
-693 KSGEAPTAPATPV
+693 
-706 KEGYTFVGWRAA
+706 
-718 SSGRLYAPDEE
+718 
-729 FDAITVNETYHAEFE
+729 
-744 INTYNL
+744 NTYNL

-755 ADADASEFK
+755 AEADASELK

-850 VRFVSDGQL
+850 VRFVSEGQL
-859 YSAYLAFDGQTAEIP
+859 YSAYLAFDGQNAAIP
-874 AIDPTASGK
+874 ETDPSAPGRT
-883 VFLGWQYGDNLY
+883 FLGWQYGDKLY
-895 SNNGVKDFTVE
+895 SNNGVKDFTVK

-940 LRYGELHVL
+940 LSYGELHVL

-994 AGKAAVKFVNNGDLY
+994 AGKTAVKFVNNGDLY

-1129 VVKGDA
+1129 VVRGDA

-1267 LSTVVRELKPNADGL
+1267 LSTVVRELKSNADGL

-1296 KAEKSRFSIFAAP
+1296 KAEKSRFSIFAYP

-1345 TGNDRM
+1345 TGNDQM

-1401 PVGHDEL
+1401 PVDHDEL

-1533 KEGINY
+1533 KDGINY

-1553 DLYTVAKLY
+1553 DIYTVAKLY

-1764 PADHVVITAIFAENS
+1764 PADHVVITAIFAENT
-1779 YTVYKDAAS
+1779 YTVFKDAAS
-1788 EAHGMVELNGLRE
+1788 EAHGTVELNGLRE
-1801 NRIPADYK
+1801 NRIPAGYK

-1935 NALYGGKY
+1935 NALYGGRY

-1986 VAARVSMVS
+1986 VAARVPMVS

-2049 LATVNG
+2049 LATANG
-2055 TVTEKFTGADNAAEY
+2055 TVTEKFTGADNTAEY

-2179 FMDPVT
+2179 FLDPVT
-2185 ITATPKDGYYVASIA
+2185 ITATPKDGYYVASIV

-2214 TKPAVDTIH
+2214 TKPAVDTIR
-2223 GEALTLS
+2223 GDALTLS

-2242 DYEKCDFSITTVFDA
+2242 DYEKCDFSITTVYDA

-2269 AQLDDIVTVTVEPKI
+2269 AQLD
-2284 GYVCTSVTVTYED
+2284 
-2297 GEKSLI
+2297 
-2303 LTEVGENR
+2303 
-2311 YTFTMPANAV
+2311 
-2321 VVTVVFSYDTYTLT
+2321 
-2335 KAADCE
+2335 
-2341 TDGMISVNGSVAT
+2341 
-2354 ETSFEYRF
+2354 
-2362 MDPVTITATPKD
+2362 
-2374 GYYVASIAAQSAD
+2374 
-2387 GSEKFEITGTKPAVD
+2387 
-2402 TIHGEALTLSFLM
+2402 
-2415 PACDL
+2415 
-2420 TYTVDYEKCDFSV
+2420 
-2433 TTVFD
+2433 
-2438 AERGTVTTAP
+2438 
-2448 ANIAQLND
+2448 D

-2480 EKSLVLTEIAEN
+2480 EKSLVLTEIAKN

-2544 TVSVTPAAGWELT
+2544 TVSVTPAVGWELT

-2586 DVAVEVKITKTGYG
+2586 DVAVEVKLTKTGYG

-2795 AAIMYRYCAY
+2795 AAIMYRYCEY
-2805 IGMDMTPKNTMF
+2805 IGMDMTPKNTVF
-2817 MDRYTDRNE
+2817 MERYTDRNE

>member
-56 RSEEYAVQVDTDGA
+56 RSEEYAVQVDADGA

-91 LSTKLFD
+91 LSNKLFD
-98 GWTGVGST
+98 GWTGVGPT
-106 VAYDAGTKTARVTG
+106 VAYDADTKTVRVTG

-141 YKVSFGD
+141 YKVCFGD

-184 YLPGGEARVSELFA
+184 YLAGGEARVSELFA
-198 GMPRGTTELELEP
+198 GIPRGTTELELKP

-259 WDGDLSAPVTENLVL
+259 WDGDLAAPVTENLVL
-274 RAQWVADEIPVTYI
+274 RAQWAANEIPVTYI
-288 EEHSTAAGPDRALVG
+288 KEHCTAAGPDYALVG

-380 DLVEQKCV
+380 DLVEQKRV

-461 LYFPVPEYTGRVPE
+461 QYFPVPEYTGRVPE

-515 YSLVKFVSDGALYD
+515 YCLVKFMVGGELHD
-529 AELYER
+529 AKLYER
-535 VSGQTLRLPA
+535 VTGQTLTLPA
-545 EPTKPGYTFLG
+545 EPTKPGYTFVG
-556 WFGESDA
+556 WFGEGDE
-563 PVTGDTPVPLGG
+563 PVTDDTPVPLDG
-575 ATYHAQWEQNTYTVT
+575 ATYHAEFTV
-590 LVNAEHVTL
+590 
-599 GVLPEDGKAQAGD
+599 
-612 TVVIGAYAQAGYESF
+612 
-627 FLYARTASG
+627 
-636 KPVALSQFG
+636 
-645 GEPYDVPDANGY
+645 
-657 CFVMPAEDVTVTV
+657 
-670 VEKSNLNTVQF
+670 
-681 LVDGQV
+681 
-687 YAFEYV
+687 
-693 KSGEAPTAPATPV
+693 
-706 KEGYTFVGWRAA
+706 
-718 SSGRLYAPDEE
+718 
-729 FDAITVNETYHAEFE
+729 
-744 INTYNL
+744 NTYNL

-755 ADADASEFK
+755 AEADASEFK

-806 PGYVFKGWVDGS
+806 SGYVFKGWVDGS

-840 WEVDQALSCL
+840 WEVDQALSCM

-883 VFLGWQYGDNLY
+883 VFLGWQYGESLY
-895 SNNGVKDFTVE
+895 SNDGVKDFTVE

-1129 VVKGDA
+1129 VVRGDA

-1222 AVAAENCAVT
+1222 AVAAENCTVT

-1296 KAEKSRFSIFAAP
+1296 KAEKSRFSIFADP

-1345 TGNDRM
+1345 TGNDQM
-1351 IPLTLVMQEDGSCGY
+1351 IPLTLVLQEDGSCGY

-1401 PVGHDEL
+1401 PIGHDEL

-1487 KLTAKAGADVLVRF
+1487 KLIAKAGADVLVRF

-1533 KEGINY
+1533 KDGINY

-1593 VVIDIAPVPGYYVAE
+1593 VVIDIMPVPGYYVAE

-1788 EAHGMVELNGLRE
+1788 EAHGTVELNGLRE

-1935 NALYGGKY
+1935 NALYGGRY

-1986 VAARVSMVS
+1986 VAARVPMVS

-2049 LATVNG
+2049 LATANG

-2179 FMDPVT
+2179 FLDPVT
-2185 ITATPKDGYYVASIA
+2185 ITATPKDGYYVASIV

-2214 TKPAVDTIH
+2214 TKPAVDTI
-2223 GEALTLS
+2223 
-2230 FLMPACDLTYTV
+2230 
-2242 DYEKCDFSITTVFDA
+2242 
-2257 ERGTVTTDPANI
+2257 RGD
-2269 AQLDDIVTVTVEPKI
+2269 
-2284 GYVCTSVTVTYED
+2284 
-2297 GEKSLI
+2297 
-2303 LTEVGENR
+2303 
-2311 YTFTMPANAV
+2311 
-2321 VVTVVFSYDTYTLT
+2321 
-2335 KAADCE
+2335 
-2341 TDGMISVNGSVAT
+2341 
-2354 ETSFEYRF
+2354 
-2362 MDPVTITATPKD
+2362 
-2374 GYYVASIAAQSAD
+2374 
-2387 GSEKFEITGTKPAVD
+2387 
-2402 TIHGEALTLSFLM
+2402 ALTLSFLM

-2433 TTVFD
+2433 TTVYD

-2448 ANIAQLND
+2448 ANIAQLDD

-2544 TVSVTPAAGWELT
+2544 TVSVTPAVGWELT

-2586 DVAVEVKITKTGYG
+2586 DVAVEVKLTKTGYG

-2817 MDRYTDRNE
+2817 MERYTDRNE

>member
-56 RSEEYAVQVDTDGA
+56 RSEEYAVQVDADGA

-91 LSTKLFD
+91 LLTKLFD
-98 GWTGVGST
+98 GWTGVGPT
-106 VAYDAGTKTARVTG
+106 VAYDADTKTARVTG

-184 YLPGGEARVSELFA
+184 YLAGGEIRVSELFA

-274 RAQWVADEIPVTYI
+274 RAQWAANEIPVTYI
-288 EEHSTAAGPDRALVG
+288 KEHCTAAGPDHALVG

-366 ETPMSCELSFYADD
+366 ETPMSYELSFYADD
-380 DLVEQKCV
+380 DLVEQKRV

-461 LYFPVPEYTGRVPE
+461 QYFPVPEYTGRVPE

-515 YSLVKFVSDGALYD
+515 YCLVKFMVGGELHD
-529 AELYER
+529 AKLYER
-535 VSGQTLRLPA
+535 VSGQTLTLPA

-563 PVTGDTPVPLGG
+563 PVTDDTPVPLDG
-575 ATYHAQWEQNTYTVT
+575 ATYHAEFTV
-590 LVNAEHVTL
+590 
-599 GVLPEDGKAQAGD
+599 
-612 TVVIGAYAQAGYESF
+612 
-627 FLYARTASG
+627 
-636 KPVALSQFG
+636 
-645 GEPYDVPDANGY
+645 
-657 CFVMPAEDVTVTV
+657 
-670 VEKSNLNTVQF
+670 
-681 LVDGQV
+681 
-687 YAFEYV
+687 
-693 KSGEAPTAPATPV
+693 
-706 KEGYTFVGWRAA
+706 
-718 SSGRLYAPDEE
+718 
-729 FDAITVNETYHAEFE
+729 
-744 INTYNL
+744 NTYNL

-755 ADADASEFK
+755 AEADASELK

-883 VFLGWQYGDNLY
+883 VFLGWQYGDSLY

-940 LRYGELHVL
+940 LSYGELHVL

-1117 ATGIIYGAMASY
+1117 ATGIIYGATASY
-1129 VVKGDA
+1129 VVRGDA

-1345 TGNDRM
+1345 TGNDQM
-1351 IPLTLVMQEDGSCGY
+1351 IPLTLVLQEDGSCGY

-1431 VNGKTFDPAN
+1431 VNGKTFEPAN

-1533 KEGINY
+1533 KDGINY

-1680 LDPSYTTKGWIEFVG
+1680 LDPNYTTKGWIEFVG

-1788 EAHGMVELNGLRE
+1788 EAHGTVELNGLRE

-1935 NALYGGKY
+1935 NALYGGRY

-1986 VAARVSMVS
+1986 VAARVPMVS

-2025 DFVIVKERTYIVA
+2025 DFVIVKDRTYIVA

-2138 VIVAVTFRKA
+2138 VIVAVTFRKT

-2179 FMDPVT
+2179 FLDPVT

-2214 TKPAVDTIH
+2214 TKPAVDTIR
-2223 GEALTLS
+2223 GDALTLS
-2230 FLMPACDLTYTV
+2230 F
-2242 DYEKCDFSITTVFDA
+2242 
-2257 ERGTVTTDPANI
+2257 
-2269 AQLDDIVTVTVEPKI
+2269 Q
-2284 GYVCTSVTVTYED
+2284 
-2297 GEKSLI
+2297 
-2303 LTEVGENR
+2303 
-2311 YTFTMPANAV
+2311 
-2321 VVTVVFSYDTYTLT
+2321 
-2335 KAADCE
+2335 
-2341 TDGMISVNGSVAT
+2341 
-2354 ETSFEYRF
+2354 
-2362 MDPVTITATPKD
+2362 
-2374 GYYVASIAAQSAD
+2374 
-2387 GSEKFEITGTKPAVD
+2387 
-2402 TIHGEALTLSFLM
+2402 M

-2448 ANIAQLND
+2448 ANIAQLDD

-2544 TVSVTPAAGWELT
+2544 TVSVTPAVGWELT

-2564 KITVNEEIKQSGGDY
+2564 KITVNEEIKRSGGDY

-2586 DVAVEVKITKTGYG
+2586 DVAVEVKLTKTGYG

-2656 VNYVKNDYD
+2656 VSYVKNDYD

-2795 AAIMYRYCAY
+2795 AAIMYRYCEY

>member
-56 RSEEYAVQVDTDGA
+56 RSGEYAVQVDADGA

-91 LSTKLFD
+91 LLTKLFD
-98 GWTGVGST
+98 GWTGVGPT
-106 VAYDAGTKTARVTG
+106 VAYDADTKTARVTG

-259 WDGDLSAPVTENLVL
+259 WDGDLAAPVTENLVL
-274 RAQWVADEIPVTYI
+274 RAQWAANEIPVTYI
-288 EEHSTAAGPDRALVG
+288 EEHCTAAGPDHALVG

-366 ETPMSCELSFYADD
+366 ETPMSYELSFYADD
-380 DLVEQKCV
+380 DLVEQKRV

-435 YEEATYTVSFY
+435 YEEAAYTVSFY

-461 LYFPVPEYTGRVPE
+461 QYFPVPEYTGRVPE

-515 YSLVKFVSDGALYD
+515 YCLVKFMVGGELHD
-529 AELYER
+529 AKLYER
-535 VSGQTLRLPA
+535 VSGQTLTLPA
-545 EPTKPGYTFLG
+545 EPTKPGYTFVG
-556 WFGESDA
+556 WFGEGDE
-563 PVTGDTPVPLGG
+563 PVTGDTPVPLDG
-575 ATYHAQWEQNTYTVT
+575 ATYHAEFTV
-590 LVNAEHVTL
+590 
-599 GVLPEDGKAQAGD
+599 
-612 TVVIGAYAQAGYESF
+612 
-627 FLYARTASG
+627 
-636 KPVALSQFG
+636 
-645 GEPYDVPDANGY
+645 
-657 CFVMPAEDVTVTV
+657 
-670 VEKSNLNTVQF
+670 
-681 LVDGQV
+681 
-687 YAFEYV
+687 
-693 KSGEAPTAPATPV
+693 
-706 KEGYTFVGWRAA
+706 
-718 SSGRLYAPDEE
+718 
-729 FDAITVNETYHAEFE
+729 
-744 INTYNL
+744 NTYNL

-755 ADADASEFK
+755 AEADASELK

-791 DVTFGDTVVLAEPML
+791 NVTFGDTVVLAEPML

-840 WEVDQALSCL
+840 WEADQALSCM

-859 YSAYLAFDGQTAEIP
+859 YSAYLAFDGQTAAIP
-874 AIDPTASGK
+874 ETDPSAPGK
-883 VFLGWQYGDNLY
+883 MFLGWQYGDKLY
-895 SNNGVKDFTVE
+895 SSNGVKDFTVE

-940 LRYGELHVL
+940 LSYGELHVL

-1129 VVKGDA
+1129 VVRGDA

-1345 TGNDRM
+1345 TGNDQM
-1351 IPLTLVMQEDGSCGY
+1351 IPLTLVLQEDGSCGY

-1479 SNDLLEGD
+1479 SSDLLEGD

-1533 KEGINY
+1533 KDGINY

-1695 ERNVWKDATNE
+1695 ERNIWKDATNE

-1815 VTPDDGYQVTRIYYV
+1815 VTPGDGYQVTRIYYV

-1935 NALYGGKY
+1935 NALYGGRY
-1943 YFDMPASPVTIYVE
+1943 YFDMPASPITIYVE
-1957 TMKDEFN
+1957 TVKDEFN

-1986 VAARVSMVS
+1986 VAARVPMVS
-1995 DAPVGYHFVGW
+1995 DAPVGCHFVGW

-2110 KYTVSDTA
+2110 KYTVSGTA

-2179 FMDPVT
+2179 FLDPVT

-2214 TKPAVDTIH
+2214 TKPAVDTI
-2223 GEALTLS
+2223 
-2230 FLMPACDLTYTV
+2230 
-2242 DYEKCDFSITTVFDA
+2242 
-2257 ERGTVTTDPANI
+2257 RGD
-2269 AQLDDIVTVTVEPKI
+2269 
-2284 GYVCTSVTVTYED
+2284 
-2297 GEKSLI
+2297 
-2303 LTEVGENR
+2303 
-2311 YTFTMPANAV
+2311 
-2321 VVTVVFSYDTYTLT
+2321 
-2335 KAADCE
+2335 
-2341 TDGMISVNGSVAT
+2341 
-2354 ETSFEYRF
+2354 
-2362 MDPVTITATPKD
+2362 
-2374 GYYVASIAAQSAD
+2374 
-2387 GSEKFEITGTKPAVD
+2387 
-2402 TIHGEALTLSFLM
+2402 ALTLSFLM

-2438 AERGTVTTAP
+2438 AEHGTVTTAP
-2448 ANIAQLND
+2448 ANIAQLDD

-2466 GYRLASLTATYAGG
+2466 GYRLASLTATYADG
-2480 EKSLVLTEIAEN
+2480 EKSLVLTEIAKN

-2544 TVSVTPAAGWELT
+2544 TVSVTPAVGWELT

-2564 KITVNEEIKQSGGDY
+2564 KITVNEEIKRSGGDY

-2586 DVAVEVKITKTGYG
+2586 DVAVEVKLTKTGYG

>member
-56 RSEEYAVQVDTDGA
+56 RSEEYAVQVDADGA

-91 LSTKLFD
+91 LSNKLFD
-98 GWTGVGST
+98 GWTGVGPT
-106 VAYDAGTKTARVTG
+106 VAYDADTKTARVTG
-120 CTDVLDETKTYLID
+120 CTDVLDEAKTYLID

-211 AYLDLTDRHIVLW
+211 TYLDLTDRHIVLW

-274 RAQWVADEIPVTYI
+274 RAQWAANEIPVTYI
-288 EEHSTAAGPDRALVG
+288 EEHCTAAGPDYALVG

-380 DLVEQKCV
+380 DLVEQKRV
-388 EKGGFVLAPVI
+388 ENGGFVLAPVI

-461 LYFPVPEYTGRVPE
+461 QYFPVPEYTGRVPE

-515 YSLVKFVSDGALYD
+515 YCLVKFMVGGELHD
-529 AELYER
+529 AKLYER
-535 VSGQTLRLPA
+535 VTGQTLTLPA

-563 PVTGDTPVPLGG
+563 PVTDDTPVPLDG
-575 ATYHAQWEQNTYTVT
+575 ATYHAEFTV
-590 LVNAEHVTL
+590 
-599 GVLPEDGKAQAGD
+599 
-612 TVVIGAYAQAGYESF
+612 
-627 FLYARTASG
+627 
-636 KPVALSQFG
+636 
-645 GEPYDVPDANGY
+645 
-657 CFVMPAEDVTVTV
+657 
-670 VEKSNLNTVQF
+670 
-681 LVDGQV
+681 
-687 YAFEYV
+687 
-693 KSGEAPTAPATPV
+693 
-706 KEGYTFVGWRAA
+706 
-718 SSGRLYAPDEE
+718 
-729 FDAITVNETYHAEFE
+729 
-744 INTYNL
+744 NTYNL

-755 ADADASEFK
+755 AEADASEFK

-840 WEVDQALSCL
+840 WEKDQALSCM

-883 VFLGWQYGDNLY
+883 VFLGWQYGDKLY

-934 DETVSD
+934 DETVSN
-940 LRYGELHVL
+940 LSYGELHVL

-994 AGKAAVKFVNNGDLY
+994 AGKTAVKFVNNGDLY

-1129 VVKGDA
+1129 VVRGDA

-1173 GAPTVSGKTFLYWV
+1173 SAPTVSGKTFLYWV
-1187 NQDKE
+1187 NQDEE

-1222 AVAAENCAVT
+1222 AIAAENCAVT

-1296 KAEKSRFSIFAAP
+1296 KAEKSRFSIFADP

-1345 TGNDRM
+1345 TGNDQM
-1351 IPLTLVMQEDGSCGY
+1351 IPLTLVLQEDGSCGY

-1479 SNDLLEGD
+1479 SSDLLEGD

-1533 KEGINY
+1533 KDGINY

-1680 LDPSYTTKGWIEFVG
+1680 LDPNYTTKGWIEFVG

-1764 PADHVVITAIFAENS
+1764 PADHVVITAIFAENT
-1779 YTVYKDAAS
+1779 YTVFKDAAS
-1788 EAHGMVELNGLRE
+1788 EMHGTVELNGLRE

-1935 NALYGGKY
+1935 NALYGGRY

-1986 VAARVSMVS
+1986 VAARVPMVS
-1995 DAPVGYHFVGW
+1995 DAPVGCHFVGW

-2038 AYAKDEIDVHF
+2038 AYAKDEIDVYF

-2138 VIVAVTFRKA
+2138 VIVAVTFRKT

-2179 FMDPVT
+2179 FLDPVT

-2214 TKPAVDTIH
+2214 TKPAVDTI
-2223 GEALTLS
+2223 
-2230 FLMPACDLTYTV
+2230 
-2242 DYEKCDFSITTVFDA
+2242 
-2257 ERGTVTTDPANI
+2257 RGD
-2269 AQLDDIVTVTVEPKI
+2269 
-2284 GYVCTSVTVTYED
+2284 
-2297 GEKSLI
+2297 
-2303 LTEVGENR
+2303 
-2311 YTFTMPANAV
+2311 
-2321 VVTVVFSYDTYTLT
+2321 
-2335 KAADCE
+2335 
-2341 TDGMISVNGSVAT
+2341 
-2354 ETSFEYRF
+2354 
-2362 MDPVTITATPKD
+2362 
-2374 GYYVASIAAQSAD
+2374 
-2387 GSEKFEITGTKPAVD
+2387 
-2402 TIHGEALTLSFLM
+2402 ALTLSFLM

-2438 AERGTVTTAP
+2438 AEHGTVTTDP
-2448 ANIAQLND
+2448 ANIAQLDD

-2544 TVSVTPAAGWELT
+2544 TISVTPAAGWELT

-2564 KITVNEEIKQSGGDY
+2564 KITVNEEIKRSGGDY

-2586 DVAVEVKITKTGYG
+2586 DVAVEVKLTKTGYG

-2805 IGMDMTPKNTMF
+2805 IGMDMTPKNTVF
-2817 MDRYTDRNE
+2817 MERYTDRNE

>member
-56 RSEEYAVQVDTDGA
+56 RSEEYAVQVDADGA

-91 LSTKLFD
+91 LLTKLFD
-98 GWTGVGST
+98 GWTGVGPT
-106 VAYDAGTKTARVTG
+106 VAYDADTKTARVTG

-148 DIRENLTWNDIV
+148 DIRENLTWNDLV
-160 KIPAV
+160 TIPAV
-165 PASGDVNRWGLGW
+165 PASGDANRWGLGW

-231 VYRVDTVADG
+231 IYRVDTVADG

-274 RAQWVADEIPVTYI
+274 RAQWAANEIPVTYI
-288 EEHSTAAGPDRALVG
+288 NEHCTAAGPDTAPVG

-357 ALQIRILTD
+357 ALQIRILAD
-366 ETPMSCELSFYADD
+366 ETPMSYELSFYADD
-380 DLVEQKCV
+380 DLVEQKRV

-435 YEEATYTVSFY
+435 YKEATYTVSFY

-461 LYFPVPEYTGRVPE
+461 QYFSVPEYTGRVPE

-515 YSLVKFVSDGALYD
+515 YCLVKFMVGGELHD
-529 AELYER
+529 AKLYER
-535 VSGQTLRLPA
+535 VTGQTLTLPA

-556 WFGESDA
+556 WFGEGDE
-563 PVTGDTPVPLGG
+563 PVTGDTPVPLDG
-575 ATYHAQWEQNTYTVT
+575 ATYHAEFTV
-590 LVNAEHVTL
+590 
-599 GVLPEDGKAQAGD
+599 
-612 TVVIGAYAQAGYESF
+612 
-627 FLYARTASG
+627 
-636 KPVALSQFG
+636 
-645 GEPYDVPDANGY
+645 
-657 CFVMPAEDVTVTV
+657 
-670 VEKSNLNTVQF
+670 
-681 LVDGQV
+681 
-687 YAFEYV
+687 
-693 KSGEAPTAPATPV
+693 
-706 KEGYTFVGWRAA
+706 
-718 SSGRLYAPDEE
+718 
-729 FDAITVNETYHAEFE
+729 
-744 INTYNL
+744 NTYNL

-755 ADADASEFK
+755 AEADASEFK

-840 WEVDQALSCL
+840 WEVDQALSCM

-859 YSAYLAFDGQTAEIP
+859 YSAYLAFDSQTAAIP
-874 AIDPTASGK
+874 ETDPSAPGRT
-883 VFLGWQYGDNLY
+883 FLGWQYGDNLY

-940 LRYGELHVL
+940 LSYGELHVL

-994 AGKAAVKFVNNGDLY
+994 AGKTAVKFVNNGDLY

-1066 VYTRNSYKLHFNL
+1066 VYMRNGYKLHFNL

-1129 VVKGDA
+1129 VVRGDA

-1296 KAEKSRFSIFAAP
+1296 KAEKSRFSIFADP

-1345 TGNDRM
+1345 TGNDQM

-1375 TLQTVTVKAAHTVTF
+1375 TLQTITVKAAHTVTF

-1401 PVGHDEL
+1401 PVDHDEL

-1468 IKYLKASSGAN
+1468 IKYLKASSGSN

-1523 VEPILRTKES
+1523 VEPILRTKET
-1533 KEGINY
+1533 KDGINY
-1539 YEFGFTMPT
+1539 YEFGFTMPA

-1553 DLYTVAKLY
+1553 DIYTVAKLY

-1593 VVIDIAPVPGYYVAE
+1593 VVIDIMPVLGYYVAE
-1608 VTACFNDG
+1608 VTARFNDG
-1616 ISLKSV
+1616 ISIQSI
-1622 PDGTLSEDGTRYT
+1622 PDTTLSEDSTRYT

-1665 YRPDQAADPDQIIES
+1665 YRPDQAADPDLIIES
-1680 LDPSYTTKGWIEFVG
+1680 LDPNYTTKGWIEFVG

-1764 PADHVVITAIFAENS
+1764 PANHVVITAIFAENT
-1779 YTVYKDAAS
+1779 YTVFKDAAS
-1788 EAHGMVELNGLRE
+1788 EMHGMVELNGLRE
-1801 NRIPADYK
+1801 NRISVDYK

-1815 VTPDDGYQVTRIYYV
+1815 VTPDDGYQVTKIYYV

-1935 NALYGGKY
+1935 NALYGGRY
-1943 YFDMPASPVTIYVE
+1943 YFDIPASPVTIYVE

-1986 VAARVSMVS
+1986 VAARVPMVS

-2049 LATVNG
+2049 LATANG
-2055 TVTEKFTGADNAAEY
+2055 TVTEKFTGADNTAEY

-2148 CYTLTKAADCETD
+2148 CYTLTKADDCETD

-2179 FMDPVT
+2179 FLDPVT
-2185 ITATPKDGYYVASIA
+2185 ITATPKDGYYVASIV

-2214 TKPAVDTIH
+2214 TKPAVDTIR
-2223 GEALTLS
+2223 GDALTLS

-2257 ERGTVTTDPANI
+2257 KQGTVTTSPANI
-2269 AQLDDIVTVTVEPKI
+2269 AQLD
-2284 GYVCTSVTVTYED
+2284 
-2297 GEKSLI
+2297 
-2303 LTEVGENR
+2303 
-2311 YTFTMPANAV
+2311 
-2321 VVTVVFSYDTYTLT
+2321 
-2335 KAADCE
+2335 
-2341 TDGMISVNGSVAT
+2341 
-2354 ETSFEYRF
+2354 
-2362 MDPVTITATPKD
+2362 
-2374 GYYVASIAAQSAD
+2374 
-2387 GSEKFEITGTKPAVD
+2387 
-2402 TIHGEALTLSFLM
+2402 
-2415 PACDL
+2415 
-2420 TYTVDYEKCDFSV
+2420 
-2433 TTVFD
+2433 
-2438 AERGTVTTAP
+2438 
-2448 ANIAQLND
+2448 D

-2466 GYRLASLTATYAGG
+2466 GYRLASLTATYADG

-2564 KITVNEEIKQSGGDY
+2564 KITVNEKIKRSGGDY

-2586 DVAVEVKITKTGYG
+2586 DVAVEVKLTKTGYG

-2784 DPEASITREEM
+2784 DPDASITREEM

-2805 IGMDMTPKNTMF
+2805 IGMDMTPKNTVF
-2817 MDRYTDRNE
+2817 MERYTDRNE

-2858 SRAQV
+2858 TRAQV

>member
-56 RSEEYAVQVDTDGA
+56 RSEEYAVQVDADGA

-91 LSTKLFD
+91 LLTKLFD
-98 GWTGVGST
+98 GWTGVGPT
-106 VAYDAGTKTARVTG
+106 VSYDADTKTARVTG
-120 CTDVLDETKTYLID
+120 CTDVLDEAKTYLID

-198 GMPRGTTELELEP
+198 GMPRGTIELELEP

-246 PPDVGRLGYTFDG
+246 PPDIEKYGYTFAT
-259 WDGDLSAPVTENLVL
+259 WDGINDLNDRITENRVI
-274 RAQWVADEIPVTYI
+274 RARWNAKTIGVQ
-288 EEHSTAAGPDRALVG
+288 
-303 GTLSFSADAD
+303 FSAFYCTIDGEKTTTVGATYRFTVTAE
-313 EGYAPTLAGYSV
+313 EGRVPVRAVYIATGENGQLIP
-325 MLGDEVLSVGYAAL
+325 GYAAL
-339 LSVSGQKAV
+339 TGVNGRKAH
-348 YQMTVPAGD
+348 YELTVPA
-357 ALQIRILTD
+357 ASLLRIIPSC
-366 ETPMSCELSFYADD
+366 ETVVQNYELSFYADD
-380 DLVEQKCV
+380 DLVEQKSV

-461 LYFPVPEYTGRVPE
+461 QYFPVPEYTGRVPE

-515 YSLVKFVSDGALYD
+515 YCLVKFMVGGELHD
-529 AELYER
+529 AKLYER
-535 VSGQTLRLPA
+535 VTGQTLTLPA
-545 EPTKPGYTFLG
+545 EPTKPGYTFVG

-563 PVTGDTPVPLGG
+563 PVTGDTPVPLDG
-575 ATYHAQWEQNTYTVT
+575 ATYHAEFTV
-590 LVNAEHVTL
+590 
-599 GVLPEDGKAQAGD
+599 
-612 TVVIGAYAQAGYESF
+612 
-627 FLYARTASG
+627 
-636 KPVALSQFG
+636 
-645 GEPYDVPDANGY
+645 
-657 CFVMPAEDVTVTV
+657 
-670 VEKSNLNTVQF
+670 
-681 LVDGQV
+681 
-687 YAFEYV
+687 
-693 KSGEAPTAPATPV
+693 
-706 KEGYTFVGWRAA
+706 
-718 SSGRLYAPDEE
+718 
-729 FDAITVNETYHAEFE
+729 
-744 INTYNL
+744 NTYNL

-755 ADADASEFK
+755 AEADASEFK

-806 PGYVFKGWVDGS
+806 SGYVFKGWVDGS

-840 WEVDQALSCL
+840 WEVDQALSCM

-859 YSAYLAFDGQTAEIP
+859 YSAYLAFDGQNAAIP
-874 AIDPTASGK
+874 ETDPSAPGRT
-883 VFLGWQYGDNLY
+883 FLGWQYGDSLY

-940 LRYGELHVL
+940 LHYGELHVL

-1129 VVKGDA
+1129 VVRGDA

-1345 TGNDRM
+1345 TGNDQM

-1401 PVGHDEL
+1401 PVDHDEL

-1479 SNDLLEGD
+1479 SSDLLEGD

-1533 KEGINY
+1533 KDGINY

-1788 EAHGMVELNGLRE
+1788 EAHGTVELNGLRE
-1801 NRIPADYK
+1801 NRISADYK

-1935 NALYGGKY
+1935 NALYGGRY

-1995 DAPVGYHFVGW
+1995 DAPVGCHFVGW

-2049 LATVNG
+2049 LATANG

-2138 VIVAVTFRKA
+2138 VIVAVTFRKT

-2179 FMDPVT
+2179 FLDPVT

-2214 TKPAVDTIH
+2214 TKPAVDTI
-2223 GEALTLS
+2223 
-2230 FLMPACDLTYTV
+2230 
-2242 DYEKCDFSITTVFDA
+2242 
-2257 ERGTVTTDPANI
+2257 RGD
-2269 AQLDDIVTVTVEPKI
+2269 
-2284 GYVCTSVTVTYED
+2284 
-2297 GEKSLI
+2297 
-2303 LTEVGENR
+2303 
-2311 YTFTMPANAV
+2311 
-2321 VVTVVFSYDTYTLT
+2321 
-2335 KAADCE
+2335 
-2341 TDGMISVNGSVAT
+2341 
-2354 ETSFEYRF
+2354 
-2362 MDPVTITATPKD
+2362 
-2374 GYYVASIAAQSAD
+2374 
-2387 GSEKFEITGTKPAVD
+2387 
-2402 TIHGEALTLSFLM
+2402 ALTLSFLM

-2448 ANIAQLND
+2448 ANIAQLDD

-2492 RYTFTMP
+2492 RCTFTMP

-2544 TVSVTPAAGWELT
+2544 TVSVTPAVGWELT

-2564 KITVNEEIKQSGGDY
+2564 KITVNEEIKRSGGDY

-2586 DVAVEVKITKTGYG
+2586 DVAVEVKLTKTGYG

-2795 AAIMYRYCAY
+2795 AAIMYRYCEY

>member
-56 RSEEYAVQVDTDGA
+56 RSEEYAVQVDADGA

-91 LSTKLFD
+91 LSNKLFD
-98 GWTGVGST
+98 GWTGVGPT
-106 VAYDAGTKTARVTG
+106 VAYDADTKTARVTG

-184 YLPGGEARVSELFA
+184 YLAGGEARVSELFA
-198 GMPRGTTELELEP
+198 GIPRGTTELELEP

-274 RAQWVADEIPVTYI
+274 RAQWAANEIPVTYI
-288 EEHSTAAGPDRALVG
+288 EEHCTAAGPDYALVG
-303 GTLSFSADAD
+303 GTLSFSADAN

-357 ALQIRILTD
+357 ALQIRILAD
-366 ETPMSCELSFYADD
+366 ETPMSYELSFYADD
-380 DLVEQKCV
+380 DLIEQKRV

-461 LYFPVPEYTGRVPE
+461 QYFPVPEYTGRVPE

-515 YSLVKFVSDGALYD
+515 YCLVKFMVGGELHD
-529 AELYER
+529 AKLYER
-535 VSGQTLRLPA
+535 VTGQTLTLPA
-545 EPTKPGYTFLG
+545 EPTKPGYTFVG
-556 WFGESDA
+556 WFGEGDE
-563 PVTGDTPVPLGG
+563 PVTDDTPVPLDG
-575 ATYHAQWEQNTYTVT
+575 ATYHAEFTV
-590 LVNAEHVTL
+590 
-599 GVLPEDGKAQAGD
+599 
-612 TVVIGAYAQAGYESF
+612 
-627 FLYARTASG
+627 
-636 KPVALSQFG
+636 
-645 GEPYDVPDANGY
+645 
-657 CFVMPAEDVTVTV
+657 
-670 VEKSNLNTVQF
+670 
-681 LVDGQV
+681 
-687 YAFEYV
+687 
-693 KSGEAPTAPATPV
+693 
-706 KEGYTFVGWRAA
+706 
-718 SSGRLYAPDEE
+718 
-729 FDAITVNETYHAEFE
+729 
-744 INTYNL
+744 NTYNL

-755 ADADASEFK
+755 AEADASELK

-840 WEVDQALSCL
+840 WEKDQALSCM

-874 AIDPTASGK
+874 ETDPSAPGRT
-883 VFLGWQYGDNLY
+883 FLGWQYGDNLY

-940 LRYGELHVL
+940 LHYGELHVL

-1023 ETAPTRPGYTFV
+1023 ETAPARPGYTFV

-1079 DGGRPDYADI
+1079 DGGRPDYTDI
-1089 IDVGYGETVALADV
+1089 IDVGYSETVALADV

-1129 VVKGDA
+1129 VVRGDA

-1345 TGNDRM
+1345 TGNDQM

-1401 PVGHDEL
+1401 PVDHDEL

-1414 PQVEKTGYE
+1414 PQVEKAGYE

-1479 SNDLLEGD
+1479 SSDLLEGD

-1533 KEGINY
+1533 KDGINY

-1567 ENLPEAGDYTINGHH
+1567 ENLPDAGDYTINGHH

-1764 PADHVVITAIFAENS
+1764 PADHVVITAIFAENT

-1788 EAHGMVELNGLRE
+1788 EAHGTVELNGLRE

-1935 NALYGGKY
+1935 NALYGGRY

-1986 VAARVSMVS
+1986 VAARVPMVS

-2011 QTPVTAAAPSVSNA
+2011 QTPVTAAAPSVNNA
-2025 DFVIVKERTYIVA
+2025 DFVIVVKERTYIVA

-2049 LATVNG
+2049 LATANG
-2055 TVTEKFTGADNAAEY
+2055 TVTEKFTGADNTAEY

-2179 FMDPVT
+2179 FLDPVT

-2214 TKPAVDTIH
+2214 TKPAVDTI
-2223 GEALTLS
+2223 
-2230 FLMPACDLTYTV
+2230 
-2242 DYEKCDFSITTVFDA
+2242 
-2257 ERGTVTTDPANI
+2257 RGD
-2269 AQLDDIVTVTVEPKI
+2269 
-2284 GYVCTSVTVTYED
+2284 
-2297 GEKSLI
+2297 
-2303 LTEVGENR
+2303 
-2311 YTFTMPANAV
+2311 
-2321 VVTVVFSYDTYTLT
+2321 
-2335 KAADCE
+2335 
-2341 TDGMISVNGSVAT
+2341 
-2354 ETSFEYRF
+2354 
-2362 MDPVTITATPKD
+2362 
-2374 GYYVASIAAQSAD
+2374 
-2387 GSEKFEITGTKPAVD
+2387 
-2402 TIHGEALTLSFLM
+2402 ALTLSFLM

-2438 AERGTVTTAP
+2438 AEHGTVTTAP
-2448 ANIAQLND
+2448 ANIAQLDD

-2586 DVAVEVKITKTGYG
+2586 DVAVEVKLTKTGYG

-2612 HGKVTLSPERVAYVG
+2612 HGKVTLNPERVAYVG

-2805 IGMDMTPKNTMF
+2805 IGMDMTPKNTVF
-2817 MDRYTDRNE
+2817 MERYTDRNE

>member
-56 RSEEYAVQVDTDGA
+56 RSEEYAVQVDADGA

-91 LSTKLFD
+91 LSNKLFD
-98 GWTGVGST
+98 GWTGVGPT
-106 VAYDAGTKTARVTG
+106 VAYDADTKTARVTG
-120 CTDVLDETKTYLID
+120 CTDVLDEAKTYLID

-148 DIRENLTWNDIV
+148 DIRENLTWNDLV
-160 KIPAV
+160 TIPAV
-165 PASGDVNRWGLGW
+165 PASGDANRWGLGW

-246 PPDVGRLGYTFDG
+246 PPYIEKYGYTFAT
-259 WDGDLSAPVTENLVL
+259 WDGINDLNDRITENRVI
-274 RAQWVADEIPVTYI
+274 RARWNAKTIGVQ
-288 EEHSTAAGPDRALVG
+288 
-303 GTLSFSADAD
+303 FSAFYCTIDGEKTTTVGATYRFTVTAE
-313 EGYAPTLAGYSV
+313 EGRVPVRAVYIATGENGQLIP
-325 MLGDEVLSVGYAAL
+325 GYAAL
-339 LSVSGQKAV
+339 TGVNGRKAH
-348 YQMTVPAGD
+348 YELTVPA
-357 ALQIRILTD
+357 ASLLRIIPSC
-366 ETPMSCELSFYADD
+366 ETVVQNYELSFYADD
-380 DLVEQKCV
+380 DLVEQKSV

-461 LYFPVPEYTGRVPE
+461 QYFPVPEYTGRVPE

-515 YSLVKFVSDGALYD
+515 YCLVKFMVGGELHD
-529 AELYER
+529 AKLYER
-535 VSGQTLRLPA
+535 VSGQTLTLPA

-556 WFGESDA
+556 WFGEGDE
-563 PVTGDTPVPLGG
+563 PVTDDTPVPLDG
-575 ATYHAQWEQNTYTVT
+575 ATYHAEFTV
-590 LVNAEHVTL
+590 
-599 GVLPEDGKAQAGD
+599 
-612 TVVIGAYAQAGYESF
+612 
-627 FLYARTASG
+627 
-636 KPVALSQFG
+636 
-645 GEPYDVPDANGY
+645 
-657 CFVMPAEDVTVTV
+657 
-670 VEKSNLNTVQF
+670 
-681 LVDGQV
+681 
-687 YAFEYV
+687 
-693 KSGEAPTAPATPV
+693 
-706 KEGYTFVGWRAA
+706 
-718 SSGRLYAPDEE
+718 
-729 FDAITVNETYHAEFE
+729 
-744 INTYNL
+744 NTYNL

-755 ADADASEFK
+755 VEADASELK

-840 WEVDQALSCL
+840 WEVDQALSCM

-874 AIDPTASGK
+874 AIDPTAPGRT
-883 VFLGWQYGDNLY
+883 FLGWQYGDKLY

-940 LRYGELHVL
+940 LSYGELHVL

-1129 VVKGDA
+1129 VVRGDA

-1345 TGNDRM
+1345 TGNDQM
-1351 IPLTLVMQEDGSCGY
+1351 IPLTLVLQEDGSCGY

-1401 PVGHDEL
+1401 PVDHDEL

-1441 DAVAESL
+1441 DTVAESL

-1479 SNDLLEGD
+1479 SSDLLEGD

-1533 KEGINY
+1533 KDGINY
-1539 YEFGFTMPT
+1539 YEFGFTMPA

-1593 VVIDIAPVPGYYVAE
+1593 VVIDIMPVPGYYVAE
-1608 VTACFNDG
+1608 VTARFNDG
-1616 ISLKSV
+1616 ISIQSI
-1622 PDGTLSEDGTRYT
+1622 PDATLSEDGTRYT

-1665 YRPDQAADPDQIIES
+1665 YRPDQAADPDLIIES

-1737 AELTVTCDDGEVTV
+1737 AELTVTCDNGEVTV

-1764 PADHVVITAIFAENS
+1764 PADHVVITAIFAENT
-1779 YTVYKDAAS
+1779 YTVFKDAAS
-1788 EAHGMVELNGLRE
+1788 EMHGMVELNGLRE
-1801 NRIPADYK
+1801 NRISADYK

-1815 VTPDDGYQVTRIYYV
+1815 VTPDDGYQVTKIYYV

-1935 NALYGGKY
+1935 NALYGGRY

-1986 VAARVSMVS
+1986 VAARVPMVS

-2049 LATVNG
+2049 LATANG
-2055 TVTEKFTGADNAAEY
+2055 TVTEKFTGADNTAEY

-2148 CYTLTKAADCETD
+2148 CYTLAKADDCETD

-2185 ITATPKDGYYVASIA
+2185 ITATPKDGYYVASIV

-2205 GSEKFEITG
+2205 GSEKFEVTG
-2214 TKPAVDTIH
+2214 TKPAVDTIR
-2223 GEALTLS
+2223 GDALTLS

-2242 DYEKCDFSITTVFDA
+2242 DYEKCDFSITTVYDA
-2257 ERGTVTTDPANI
+2257 K
-2269 AQLDDIVTVTVEPKI
+2269 Q
-2284 GYVCTSVTVTYED
+2284 
-2297 GEKSLI
+2297 
-2303 LTEVGENR
+2303 
-2311 YTFTMPANAV
+2311 
-2321 VVTVVFSYDTYTLT
+2321 
-2335 KAADCE
+2335 
-2341 TDGMISVNGSVAT
+2341 
-2354 ETSFEYRF
+2354 
-2362 MDPVTITATPKD
+2362 
-2374 GYYVASIAAQSAD
+2374 
-2387 GSEKFEITGTKPAVD
+2387 
-2402 TIHGEALTLSFLM
+2402 
-2415 PACDL
+2415 
-2420 TYTVDYEKCDFSV
+2420 
-2433 TTVFD
+2433 
-2438 AERGTVTTAP
+2438 GTVTTAP
-2448 ANIAQLND
+2448 ANIAQLDD

-2466 GYRLASLTATYAGG
+2466 GYRLASLTATYASG

-2586 DVAVEVKITKTGYG
+2586 DVAVEVKLTKTGYG
-2600 LKAYAINSFESG
+2600 LKAYAINSFEDG

-2805 IGMDMTPKNTMF
+2805 IGMDMTPKNTVF
-2817 MDRYTDRNE
+2817 MERYTDRNE

>member
-56 RSEEYAVQVDTDGA
+56 RSVEYAVQVDADGA

-91 LSTKLFD
+91 LLTKLFD
-98 GWTGVGST
+98 GWTGVGPT
-106 VAYDAGTKTARVTG
+106 VAYDADTKTARVTG

-184 YLPGGEARVSELFA
+184 YLAGGEIRVSELFA

-274 RAQWVADEIPVTYI
+274 RAQWAANEIPVTYI
-288 EEHSTAAGPDRALVG
+288 KEHCTAAGPDHALVG

-366 ETPMSCELSFYADD
+366 ETPMSYELSFYADD
-380 DLVEQKCV
+380 DLVEQKRV

-461 LYFPVPEYTGRVPE
+461 QYFPVPEYTGRVPE

-515 YSLVKFVSDGALYD
+515 YCLVKFMVGGELHD
-529 AELYER
+529 AKLYER
-535 VSGQTLRLPA
+535 VSGQTLTLPA

-563 PVTGDTPVPLGG
+563 PVTDDTPVPLDG
-575 ATYHAQWEQNTYTVT
+575 ATYHAEFTV
-590 LVNAEHVTL
+590 
-599 GVLPEDGKAQAGD
+599 
-612 TVVIGAYAQAGYESF
+612 
-627 FLYARTASG
+627 
-636 KPVALSQFG
+636 
-645 GEPYDVPDANGY
+645 
-657 CFVMPAEDVTVTV
+657 
-670 VEKSNLNTVQF
+670 
-681 LVDGQV
+681 
-687 YAFEYV
+687 
-693 KSGEAPTAPATPV
+693 
-706 KEGYTFVGWRAA
+706 
-718 SSGRLYAPDEE
+718 
-729 FDAITVNETYHAEFE
+729 
-744 INTYNL
+744 NTYNL

-755 ADADASEFK
+755 AEADASELK

-883 VFLGWQYGDNLY
+883 VFLGWQYGDSLY

-940 LRYGELHVL
+940 LSYGELHVL

-1117 ATGIIYGAMASY
+1117 ATGIIYGATASY
-1129 VVKGDA
+1129 VVRGDA

-1296 KAEKSRFSIFAAP
+1296 KAEKSRFSIFADP

-1345 TGNDRM
+1345 TGNDQM
-1351 IPLTLVMQEDGSCGY
+1351 IPLTLVLQEDGSCGY

-1479 SNDLLEGD
+1479 SSDLLEGD

-1533 KEGINY
+1533 KDGINY

-1764 PADHVVITAIFAENS
+1764 PADHVVITAIFAENT
-1779 YTVYKDAAS
+1779 YTVFKDAAS
-1788 EAHGMVELNGLRE
+1788 EAHGTVELNGLRE

-1846 ADVMTDAHDTAHA
+1846 ADIMTDAHDTAHA

-1935 NALYGGKY
+1935 NALYGGRY

-1986 VAARVSMVS
+1986 VAARVPMVS

-2025 DFVIVKERTYIVA
+2025 DFVIVKDRTYIVA

-2070 RLDTTVF
+2070 RLDATVF

-2110 KYTVSDTA
+2110 KYTVSDTT

-2148 CYTLTKAADCETD
+2148 CYTLTKADDCETD

-2179 FMDPVT
+2179 FLDPVT

-2214 TKPAVDTIH
+2214 TKPAVDTI
-2223 GEALTLS
+2223 
-2230 FLMPACDLTYTV
+2230 
-2242 DYEKCDFSITTVFDA
+2242 
-2257 ERGTVTTDPANI
+2257 RGD
-2269 AQLDDIVTVTVEPKI
+2269 
-2284 GYVCTSVTVTYED
+2284 
-2297 GEKSLI
+2297 
-2303 LTEVGENR
+2303 
-2311 YTFTMPANAV
+2311 
-2321 VVTVVFSYDTYTLT
+2321 
-2335 KAADCE
+2335 
-2341 TDGMISVNGSVAT
+2341 
-2354 ETSFEYRF
+2354 
-2362 MDPVTITATPKD
+2362 
-2374 GYYVASIAAQSAD
+2374 
-2387 GSEKFEITGTKPAVD
+2387 
-2402 TIHGEALTLSFLM
+2402 ALTLSFLM

-2448 ANIAQLND
+2448 ANIAQLDD

-2544 TVSVTPAAGWELT
+2544 TVSVTPAVGWELT

-2564 KITVNEEIKQSGGDY
+2564 KITVNEEIKRSGGDY

-2586 DVAVEVKITKTGYG
+2586 DVAVEVKLTKTGYG

-2656 VNYVKNDYD
+2656 VSYVKNDYD

-2795 AAIMYRYCAY
+2795 AAIMYRYCEY

>member
-56 RSEEYAVQVDTDGA
+56 RSEEYAVQVDADGA

-91 LSTKLFD
+91 LSNKLFD
-98 GWTGVGST
+98 GWTGVGPT
-106 VAYDAGTKTARVTG
+106 VAYDADTKTARVTG
-120 CTDVLDETKTYLID
+120 CTDVLDEAKTYLID

-241 ETVPT
+241 EAVPT

-259 WDGDLSAPVTENLVL
+259 WDGDLAAPVTENLVL
-274 RAQWVADEIPVTYI
+274 RAQWAANEIPVTYI
-288 EEHSTAAGPDRALVG
+288 EEHCTAAGPDHALVG

-380 DLVEQKCV
+380 DLVEQKRV

-461 LYFPVPEYTGRVPE
+461 QYFPVPEYTGRVPE

-515 YSLVKFVSDGALYD
+515 YCLVKFMVGGELHD
-529 AELYER
+529 AKLYER
-535 VSGQTLRLPA
+535 VSGQTLTLPA
-545 EPTKPGYTFLG
+545 EPTKPGYTFVG
-556 WFGESDA
+556 WFGEGDE
-563 PVTGDTPVPLGG
+563 PVTDDTPVPLDG
-575 ATYHAQWEQNTYTVT
+575 ATYHAEFTV
-590 LVNAEHVTL
+590 
-599 GVLPEDGKAQAGD
+599 
-612 TVVIGAYAQAGYESF
+612 
-627 FLYARTASG
+627 
-636 KPVALSQFG
+636 
-645 GEPYDVPDANGY
+645 
-657 CFVMPAEDVTVTV
+657 
-670 VEKSNLNTVQF
+670 
-681 LVDGQV
+681 
-687 YAFEYV
+687 
-693 KSGEAPTAPATPV
+693 
-706 KEGYTFVGWRAA
+706 
-718 SSGRLYAPDEE
+718 
-729 FDAITVNETYHAEFE
+729 
-744 INTYNL
+744 NTYNL

-755 ADADASEFK
+755 AEADASELK

-840 WEVDQALSCL
+840 WEVDQALSCM

-859 YSAYLAFDGQTAEIP
+859 YSAYLAFDGQTAAIP
-874 AIDPTASGK
+874 ETDPSAPGRT
-883 VFLGWQYGDNLY
+883 FLGWQYGDKLY

-940 LRYGELHVL
+940 LSYGELHVL

-994 AGKAAVKFVNNGDLY
+994 AGKTAVKFVNNGDLY

-1129 VVKGDA
+1129 VVRGDA

-1345 TGNDRM
+1345 TGNDQM
-1351 IPLTLVMQEDGSCGY
+1351 IPLTLVLQEDGSCGY

-1401 PVGHDEL
+1401 PVDHDEL

-1533 KEGINY
+1533 KDGINY

-1764 PADHVVITAIFAENS
+1764 PADHVVITAIFAENT
-1779 YTVYKDAAS
+1779 YTVFKDAAS
-1788 EAHGMVELNGLRE
+1788 EMHGTVELNGLRE

-1935 NALYGGKY
+1935 NALYGGRY

-1986 VAARVSMVS
+1986 VAARVPMVS
-1995 DAPVGYHFVGW
+1995 DAPVGCHFVGW

-2179 FMDPVT
+2179 FLDPVT

-2214 TKPAVDTIH
+2214 TKPAVDTI
-2223 GEALTLS
+2223 
-2230 FLMPACDLTYTV
+2230 
-2242 DYEKCDFSITTVFDA
+2242 
-2257 ERGTVTTDPANI
+2257 RGD
-2269 AQLDDIVTVTVEPKI
+2269 
-2284 GYVCTSVTVTYED
+2284 
-2297 GEKSLI
+2297 
-2303 LTEVGENR
+2303 
-2311 YTFTMPANAV
+2311 
-2321 VVTVVFSYDTYTLT
+2321 
-2335 KAADCE
+2335 
-2341 TDGMISVNGSVAT
+2341 
-2354 ETSFEYRF
+2354 
-2362 MDPVTITATPKD
+2362 
-2374 GYYVASIAAQSAD
+2374 
-2387 GSEKFEITGTKPAVD
+2387 
-2402 TIHGEALTLSFLM
+2402 ALTLSFLM

-2438 AERGTVTTAP
+2438 AERGAVTTAP
-2448 ANIAQLND
+2448 ANIAQLDD

-2492 RYTFTMP
+2492 RCTFTMP

-2514 TVTLTVDGEATTALN
+2514 TVTLTVNGEATTALN

-2564 KITVNEEIKQSGGDY
+2564 KITVNEEIKRSGGDY

-2586 DVAVEVKITKTGYG
+2586 DVAVEVKLTKTGYG

-2817 MDRYTDRNE
+2817 MERYTDRNE

>member
-56 RSEEYAVQVDTDGA
+56 RSEEYAVQVDADGA

-91 LSTKLFD
+91 LSNKLFD
-98 GWTGVGST
+98 GWTGVGPT
-106 VAYDAGTKTARVTG
+106 VAYDADTKTARVTG

-141 YKVSFGD
+141 YKVRFGD

-160 KIPAV
+160 TIPAV

-246 PPDVGRLGYTFDG
+246 PPYIEKYGYTFAT
-259 WDGDLSAPVTENLVL
+259 WDGINDLNDRITENRVI
-274 RAQWVADEIPVTYI
+274 RARWNAKTIGVQ
-288 EEHSTAAGPDRALVG
+288 
-303 GTLSFSADAD
+303 FSAFYCTIDGEKTTTVGATYRFTVTAE
-313 EGYAPTLAGYSV
+313 EGRVPVRAVYIATGENGQLIP
-325 MLGDEVLSVGYAAL
+325 GYAAL
-339 LSVSGQKAV
+339 TGVNGRKAH
-348 YQMTVPAGD
+348 YELTVPA
-357 ALQIRILTD
+357 ASLLRIIPSC
-366 ETPMSCELSFYADD
+366 ETVVQNYELSFYADD
-380 DLVEQKCV
+380 DLVEQKSV

-461 LYFPVPEYTGRVPE
+461 QYFPVPEYTGRVPE

-515 YSLVKFVSDGALYD
+515 YCLVKFMVGGELHD
-529 AELYER
+529 AKLYER
-535 VSGQTLRLPA
+535 VTGQTLTLPA
-545 EPTKPGYTFLG
+545 EPTKPGYTFVG
-556 WFGESDA
+556 WFGEGDA
-563 PVTGDTPVPLGG
+563 PVTDDTPVPLDG
-575 ATYHAQWEQNTYTVT
+575 ATYHAEFTV
-590 LVNAEHVTL
+590 
-599 GVLPEDGKAQAGD
+599 
-612 TVVIGAYAQAGYESF
+612 
-627 FLYARTASG
+627 
-636 KPVALSQFG
+636 
-645 GEPYDVPDANGY
+645 
-657 CFVMPAEDVTVTV
+657 
-670 VEKSNLNTVQF
+670 
-681 LVDGQV
+681 
-687 YAFEYV
+687 
-693 KSGEAPTAPATPV
+693 
-706 KEGYTFVGWRAA
+706 
-718 SSGRLYAPDEE
+718 
-729 FDAITVNETYHAEFE
+729 
-744 INTYNL
+744 NTYNL

-755 ADADASEFK
+755 VEADASELK

-883 VFLGWQYGDNLY
+883 VFLGWQYGDSLY

-940 LRYGELHVL
+940 LHYGELHVL

-1204 IFKDTVYL
+1204 IIKDTVYL

-1296 KAEKSRFSIFAAP
+1296 KAEKSRFSIFADP

-1345 TGNDRM
+1345 TGNDQM
-1351 IPLTLVMQEDGSCGY
+1351 IPLTLVLQEDGSCGY

-1401 PVGHDEL
+1401 PVDHDEL

-1441 DAVAESL
+1441 DAVTRDL

-1468 IKYLKASSGAN
+1468 IKYLKASSGSN

-1539 YEFGFTMPT
+1539 YEFGFTMPA

-1608 VTACFNDG
+1608 VTARFNDG
-1616 ISLKSV
+1616 ISIQSI
-1622 PDGTLSEDGTRYT
+1622 PDATLSEDGTRYT

-1764 PADHVVITAIFAENS
+1764 PANHVVITAIFAENT
-1779 YTVYKDAAS
+1779 YTVFKDAAS
-1788 EAHGMVELNGLRE
+1788 EMHGMVELNGLRE
-1801 NRIPADYK
+1801 NRISADYK

-1815 VTPDDGYQVTRIYYV
+1815 VTPDDGYQVTKIYYV
-1830 LANGD
+1830 LANGE

-1935 NALYGGKY
+1935 NALYGGRY

-1986 VAARVSMVS
+1986 VAARVPMVS

-2025 DFVIVKERTYIVA
+2025 DFVIVKDRTYIVA

-2049 LATVNG
+2049 LATANG
-2055 TVTEKFTGADNAAEY
+2055 TVTEKFTGADNTAEY

-2148 CYTLTKAADCETD
+2148 CYTLTRAADCETD

-2179 FMDPVT
+2179 FLDPVT
-2185 ITATPKDGYYVASIA
+2185 ITATPKDGYYVASIV

-2214 TKPAVDTIH
+2214 TKPAVDTIR
-2223 GEALTLS
+2223 GDALTLS

-2257 ERGTVTTDPANI
+2257 ERGTVTTAPANI
-2269 AQLDDIVTVTVEPKI
+2269 AQLDDIVTVTVEPKT
-2284 GYVCTSVTVTYED
+2284 GYVCTAVTVTYEN
-2297 GEKSLI
+2297 GEKSLL

-2321 VVTVVFSYDTYTLT
+2321 VVTVVFSYDTYTLA
-2335 KAADCE
+2335 KADDCE

-2362 MDPVTITATPKD
+2362 MDPVTITATPTD
-2374 GYYVASIAAQSAD
+2374 GYYVSSIVAQSAD
-2387 GSEKFEITGTKPAVD
+2387 GSEKFEVTGTKPAVD
-2402 TIHGEALTLSFLM
+2402 TIRGDALTLSFLM

-2420 TYTVDYEKCDFSV
+2420 TYTVDYEKCDFSI
-2433 TTVFD
+2433 TTVYD
-2438 AERGTVTTAP
+2438 AKQGTVTTAP
-2448 ANIAQLND
+2448 ANIAQLDD

-2466 GYRLASLTATYAGG
+2466 GYRLASLTATYASG

-2586 DVAVEVKITKTGYG
+2586 DVAVEVKLTKTGYG
-2600 LKAYAINSFESG
+2600 LKAYAINSFEDG

-2795 AAIMYRYCAY
+2795 AAIMYRYCEY
-2805 IGMDMTPKNTMF
+2805 IGMDMTPKNTVF
-2817 MDRYTDRNE
+2817 MERYTDRNE

>member
-56 RSEEYAVQVDTDGA
+56 RSEEYAVQVDADGA

-91 LSTKLFD
+91 LSNKLFD
-98 GWTGVGST
+98 GWTGVGPT
-106 VAYDAGTKTARVTG
+106 VAYDADTKTARVTG
-120 CTDVLDETKTYLID
+120 CTDVLDEAKTYLID

-160 KIPAV
+160 TIPAV

-246 PPDVGRLGYTFDG
+246 PPSIEKYGYTFAS
-259 WDGDLSAPVTENLVL
+259 WDGINDLNDRITENRVI
-274 RAQWVADEIPVTYI
+274 RARWNAKTIGVQ
-288 EEHSTAAGPDRALVG
+288 
-303 GTLSFSADAD
+303 FSAFYCTIDGEKTTTVGATYRFTVTAE
-313 EGYAPTLAGYSV
+313 EGRVPVRAVYIATGENGQLIP
-325 MLGDEVLSVGYAAL
+325 GYAAL
-339 LSVSGQKAV
+339 TGVNDRKA
-348 YQMTVPAGD
+348 YYELTVPA
-357 ALQIRILTD
+357 ASLLRIIPSC
-366 ETPMSCELSFYADD
+366 ETVVQNYELSFYADD
-380 DLVEQKCV
+380 DLVEQKNV

-422 IENVTADARWYAV
+422 IENVTADARWYAI

-461 LYFPVPEYTGRVPE
+461 QYFPVPEYTGRVPE

-515 YSLVKFVSDGALYD
+515 YCLVKFMVGGELHD
-529 AELYER
+529 AKLYER
-535 VSGQTLRLPA
+535 VSGQTLTLPA
-545 EPTKPGYTFLG
+545 EPTKPGYTFVG
-556 WFGESDA
+556 WFGEGDE
-563 PVTGDTPVPLGG
+563 PVTDDTPVPLDG
-575 ATYHAQWEQNTYTVT
+575 ATYHAEFTV
-590 LVNAEHVTL
+590 
-599 GVLPEDGKAQAGD
+599 
-612 TVVIGAYAQAGYESF
+612 
-627 FLYARTASG
+627 
-636 KPVALSQFG
+636 
-645 GEPYDVPDANGY
+645 
-657 CFVMPAEDVTVTV
+657 
-670 VEKSNLNTVQF
+670 
-681 LVDGQV
+681 
-687 YAFEYV
+687 
-693 KSGEAPTAPATPV
+693 
-706 KEGYTFVGWRAA
+706 
-718 SSGRLYAPDEE
+718 
-729 FDAITVNETYHAEFE
+729 
-744 INTYNL
+744 NTYNL

-755 ADADASEFK
+755 AEADASELK

-840 WEVDQALSCL
+840 WEVDQALSCM

-883 VFLGWQYGDNLY
+883 VFLGWQYGDKLY

-940 LRYGELHVL
+940 LSYGELHVL

-994 AGKAAVKFVNNGDLY
+994 AGKTAVKFVNNGDLY

-1249 EANEGYRLGTV
+1249 EANEGCRLGTV

-1296 KAEKSRFSIFAAP
+1296 KAEKSRFSIFADP

-1345 TGNDRM
+1345 TGNDQM
-1351 IPLTLVMQEDGSCGY
+1351 IPLTLVLQEDGSCGY

-1401 PVGHDEL
+1401 PVDHDEL

-1479 SNDLLEGD
+1479 SSDLLEGD

-1533 KEGINY
+1533 KDGINY

-1680 LDPSYTTKGWIEFVG
+1680 LDPNYTTKGWIEFVG

-1788 EAHGMVELNGLRE
+1788 EAHGTVELNGLRE

-1835 VLDFDA
+1835 VLDFDT

-1935 NALYGGKY
+1935 NALYGGRY

-2049 LATVNG
+2049 LATANG

-2138 VIVAVTFRKA
+2138 VIVAVTFRKT

-2179 FMDPVT
+2179 FLDPVT

-2214 TKPAVDTIH
+2214 TKPAVDTI
-2223 GEALTLS
+2223 
-2230 FLMPACDLTYTV
+2230 
-2242 DYEKCDFSITTVFDA
+2242 
-2257 ERGTVTTDPANI
+2257 RGD
-2269 AQLDDIVTVTVEPKI
+2269 
-2284 GYVCTSVTVTYED
+2284 
-2297 GEKSLI
+2297 
-2303 LTEVGENR
+2303 
-2311 YTFTMPANAV
+2311 
-2321 VVTVVFSYDTYTLT
+2321 
-2335 KAADCE
+2335 
-2341 TDGMISVNGSVAT
+2341 
-2354 ETSFEYRF
+2354 
-2362 MDPVTITATPKD
+2362 
-2374 GYYVASIAAQSAD
+2374 
-2387 GSEKFEITGTKPAVD
+2387 
-2402 TIHGEALTLSFLM
+2402 ALTLSFLM

-2448 ANIAQLND
+2448 ANIAQLDD

-2466 GYRLASLTATYAGG
+2466 GYHLASLTATYAGG
-2480 EKSLVLTEIAEN
+2480 EKSLVLTEIGEN

-2544 TVSVTPAAGWELT
+2544 TVSVTPAVGWELT

-2586 DVAVEVKITKTGYG
+2586 DVAVEVKLTKTGYG

-2627 DLVTITADPDD
+2627 DLVTVTADPDD

-2805 IGMDMTPKNTMF
+2805 IGMDMTPKNTVF
-2817 MDRYTDRNE
+2817 MERYTDRNE

>member
-56 RSEEYAVQVDTDGA
+56 RSEEYAVQVDADGA

-91 LSTKLFD
+91 LLTKLFD
-98 GWTGVGST
+98 GWTGVGPT
-106 VAYDAGTKTARVTG
+106 VAYDADTKTARVTG

-141 YKVSFGD
+141 YKVRFGD
-148 DIRENLTWNDIV
+148 DIRENLTWNDLV
-160 KIPAV
+160 TIPAV
-165 PASGDVNRWGLGW
+165 PASGDANRWGLGW

-184 YLPGGEARVSELFA
+184 YLPGGKALVSELFA

-231 VYRVDTVADG
+231 IYRVDTVADG
-241 ETVPT
+241 ETAPT
-246 PPDVGRLGYTFDG
+246 PPDVGKLGYTFDG

-274 RAQWVADEIPVTYI
+274 RAQWAANEIPVTYI
-288 EEHSTAAGPDRALVG
+288 KEHCTAAGPDTAPVG

-357 ALQIRILTD
+357 ALQIRILAD
-366 ETPMSCELSFYADD
+366 ETPMSYELSFYADD
-380 DLVEQKCV
+380 DLVEQKRV

-461 LYFPVPEYTGRVPE
+461 QYFPVPEYTGRVPE

-500 THDLTFNPVFSDNTE
+500 THDLTLNPVFSDNTE
-515 YSLVKFVSDGALYD
+515 YCLVKFMVGGELHD
-529 AELYER
+529 AKLYER
-535 VSGQTLRLPA
+535 VTGQTLTLPA

-556 WFGESDA
+556 WFGEGDE
-563 PVTGDTPVPLGG
+563 PVTGDTPVPLDG
-575 ATYHAQWEQNTYTVT
+575 ATYHAEFTV
-590 LVNAEHVTL
+590 
-599 GVLPEDGKAQAGD
+599 
-612 TVVIGAYAQAGYESF
+612 
-627 FLYARTASG
+627 
-636 KPVALSQFG
+636 
-645 GEPYDVPDANGY
+645 
-657 CFVMPAEDVTVTV
+657 
-670 VEKSNLNTVQF
+670 
-681 LVDGQV
+681 
-687 YAFEYV
+687 
-693 KSGEAPTAPATPV
+693 
-706 KEGYTFVGWRAA
+706 
-718 SSGRLYAPDEE
+718 
-729 FDAITVNETYHAEFE
+729 
-744 INTYNL
+744 NTYNL

-755 ADADASEFK
+755 AEADASELK

-791 DVTFGDTVVLAEPML
+791 DVTFGGTVVLAEPMM

-840 WEVDQALSCL
+840 WEKDQALSCL

-859 YSAYLAFDGQTAEIP
+859 YSAYLAFDGQTAAIP
-874 AIDPTASGK
+874 ETDPSAPGRT
-883 VFLGWQYGDNLY
+883 FLGWQYGDNLY

-940 LRYGELHVL
+940 LSYGELHVL

-1129 VVKGDA
+1129 VVRGDA

-1192 ADKVMAGALTPN
+1192 TDKVMAGALTPN

-1296 KAEKSRFSIFAAP
+1296 KAEKSRFSIFADP

-1345 TGNDRM
+1345 TGNDQM
-1351 IPLTLVMQEDGSCGY
+1351 IPLTLVLQEDGSCGY

-1401 PVGHDEL
+1401 PVDHDEL

-1431 VNGKTFDPAN
+1431 VNGKIFDPAN

-1533 KEGINY
+1533 KDGINY
-1539 YEFGFTMPT
+1539 YEFGFTMPA

-1608 VTACFNDG
+1608 VTARFNDG
-1616 ISLKSV
+1616 ISIQSI
-1622 PDGTLSEDGTRYT
+1622 PDATLSEDGTRYT

-1764 PADHVVITAIFAENS
+1764 PANHVVITAIFAENT
-1779 YTVYKDAAS
+1779 YTVFKDAAS
-1788 EAHGMVELNGLRE
+1788 EMHGMVELNGLRE
-1801 NRIPADYK
+1801 NRISVDYK

-1815 VTPDDGYQVTRIYYV
+1815 VTPDDGYQVTKIYYV

-1841 AAYEN
+1841 TAYEN

-1935 NALYGGKY
+1935 NALYGGRY

-1986 VAARVSMVS
+1986 VAARVPMVS

-2025 DFVIVKERTYIVA
+2025 DFVIVKDRTYIVA

-2049 LATVNG
+2049 LATANG
-2055 TVTEKFTGADNAAEY
+2055 TVTEKFTGADNTAEY

-2110 KYTVSDTA
+2110 KYTVSDTT

-2148 CYTLTKAADCETD
+2148 CYTLTKADDCETD

-2185 ITATPKDGYYVASIA
+2185 ITATPKDGYYVASIV

-2214 TKPAVDTIH
+2214 TKPAVDTIRSD
-2223 GEALTLS
+2223 ALTLN

-2257 ERGTVTTDPANI
+2257 KQGTVTTSPANI
-2269 AQLDDIVTVTVEPKI
+2269 AQLDDIVTVTVEPK
-2284 GYVCTSVTVTYED
+2284 T
-2297 GEKSLI
+2297 
-2303 LTEVGENR
+2303 
-2311 YTFTMPANAV
+2311 
-2321 VVTVVFSYDTYTLT
+2321 
-2335 KAADCE
+2335 
-2341 TDGMISVNGSVAT
+2341 
-2354 ETSFEYRF
+2354 
-2362 MDPVTITATPKD
+2362 
-2374 GYYVASIAAQSAD
+2374 
-2387 GSEKFEITGTKPAVD
+2387 
-2402 TIHGEALTLSFLM
+2402 
-2415 PACDL
+2415 
-2420 TYTVDYEKCDFSV
+2420 
-2433 TTVFD
+2433 
-2438 AERGTVTTAP
+2438 
-2448 ANIAQLND
+2448 
-2456 IVTVTVEPKP
+2456 

-2586 DVAVEVKITKTGYG
+2586 DVAVEVKLTKTGYG

-2795 AAIMYRYCAY
+2795 AAIMYRYCEY
-2805 IGMDMTPKNTMF
+2805 IGMDMTPKNTVF
-2817 MDRYTDRNE
+2817 MERYTDRNE

>member
-56 RSEEYAVQVDTDGA
+56 RSEEYAVQVDADGA

-91 LSTKLFD
+91 LLTKLFD
-98 GWTGVGST
+98 GWTGVGPT
-106 VAYDAGTKTARVTG
+106 VAYDADAKTARVTG

-160 KIPAV
+160 TIPAV

-274 RAQWVADEIPVTYI
+274 RAQWAADEIPVTYI
-288 EEHSTAAGPDRALVG
+288 EEHCTAAGPDHALVG

-325 MLGDEVLSVGYAAL
+325 MLGDEVLSVGYAVL

-357 ALQIRILTD
+357 ALQIRILAD
-366 ETPMSCELSFYADD
+366 ETPMSYELSFYADD
-380 DLVEQKCV
+380 DLVEQKRV

-461 LYFPVPEYTGRVPE
+461 QYFPVPEYTGRVPE
-475 GKTFLCWQGDDG
+475 GKAFLCWQGDDG

-515 YSLVKFVSDGALYD
+515 YCLVKFMVGGELHD
-529 AELYER
+529 AKLYER
-535 VSGQTLRLPA
+535 VSGQTLTLPA

-556 WFGESDA
+556 WFGEGDA
-563 PVTGDTPVPLGG
+563 PVTDDTPVPLDG
-575 ATYHAQWEQNTYTVT
+575 ATYHAE
-590 LVNAEHVTL
+590 
-599 GVLPEDGKAQAGD
+599 
-612 TVVIGAYAQAGYESF
+612 F
-627 FLYARTASG
+627 TA
-636 KPVALSQFG
+636 
-645 GEPYDVPDANGY
+645 
-657 CFVMPAEDVTVTV
+657 
-670 VEKSNLNTVQF
+670 
-681 LVDGQV
+681 
-687 YAFEYV
+687 
-693 KSGEAPTAPATPV
+693 
-706 KEGYTFVGWRAA
+706 
-718 SSGRLYAPDEE
+718 
-729 FDAITVNETYHAEFE
+729 
-744 INTYNL
+744 NTYNL

-755 ADADASEFK
+755 AEADASEFK

-840 WEVDQALSCL
+840 WEVDQALSCM

-874 AIDPTASGK
+874 AIDPSASGK

-895 SNNGVKDFTVE
+895 SSNGVKDFTVE
-906 ANEAREMT
+906 ANKAREMT

-934 DETVSD
+934 DKTVSD
-940 LRYGELHVL
+940 LSYGELHVL

-1089 IDVGYGETVALADV
+1089 IDVGYGETVALADA

-1129 VVKGDA
+1129 VVRGDA

-1315 DAPNYANAGESVPVV
+1315 DAPSYANAGESVPVV

-1345 TGNDRM
+1345 TGNDQM
-1351 IPLTLVMQEDGSCGY
+1351 IPLTLVLQEDGSCGY

-1523 VEPILRTKES
+1523 VEPILRTKET
-1533 KEGINY
+1533 KDGINY

-1935 NALYGGKY
+1935 NALYGGRY
-1943 YFDMPASPVTIYVE
+1943 YFDMPASPVTICVE

-1986 VAARVSMVS
+1986 VAARVPMVS
-1995 DAPVGYHFVGW
+1995 DAPVGCHFVGW

-2179 FMDPVT
+2179 FLDPVT

-2214 TKPAVDTIH
+2214 TKPAVDTIR
-2223 GEALTLS
+2223 GDALTLS
-2230 FLMPACDLTYTV
+2230 F
-2242 DYEKCDFSITTVFDA
+2242 
-2257 ERGTVTTDPANI
+2257 
-2269 AQLDDIVTVTVEPKI
+2269 Q
-2284 GYVCTSVTVTYED
+2284 
-2297 GEKSLI
+2297 
-2303 LTEVGENR
+2303 
-2311 YTFTMPANAV
+2311 
-2321 VVTVVFSYDTYTLT
+2321 
-2335 KAADCE
+2335 
-2341 TDGMISVNGSVAT
+2341 
-2354 ETSFEYRF
+2354 
-2362 MDPVTITATPKD
+2362 
-2374 GYYVASIAAQSAD
+2374 
-2387 GSEKFEITGTKPAVD
+2387 
-2402 TIHGEALTLSFLM
+2402 M

-2438 AERGTVTTAP
+2438 AEQGAVTTAP
-2448 ANIAQLND
+2448 ANIAQLDD

-2466 GYRLASLTATYAGG
+2466 GYRLASLTATYADG
-2480 EKSLVLTEIAEN
+2480 EKSLVLTEIAKN
-2492 RYTFTMP
+2492 RCTFTMP

-2564 KITVNEEIKQSGGDY
+2564 KITVNEEIKRSGGDY

-2586 DVAVEVKITKTGYG
+2586 DVAVEVKLTKTGYG

-2612 HGKVTLSPERVAYVG
+2612 HGKVTLSPVRVAYVG

-2784 DPEASITREEM
+2784 DPDASITREEM

-2805 IGMDMTPKNTMF
+2805 IGMDMTPKNTVF
-2817 MDRYTDRNE
+2817 MERYTDRNE

>member
-56 RSEEYAVQVDTDGA
+56 RSEEYAVQVDADGA

-91 LSTKLFD
+91 LSNKLFD
-98 GWTGVGST
+98 GWTGVGPT
-106 VAYDAGTKTARVTG
+106 VAYDADTKTARVTG
-120 CTDVLDETKTYLID
+120 CTDVLDEAKTYLID

-165 PASGDVNRWGLGW
+165 PAGGDVNRWGLGW

-274 RAQWVADEIPVTYI
+274 RAQWAADEIPVTYI
-288 EEHSTAAGPDRALVG
+288 EEHCTAAGPDHALVG

-366 ETPMSCELSFYADD
+366 ETPMSYELSFYADD
-380 DLVEQKCV
+380 DLVEQKNV

-404 YNALY
+404 YKALY

-515 YSLVKFVSDGALYD
+515 YCLVKFMVGGELHD
-529 AELYER
+529 AKLYER
-535 VSGQTLRLPA
+535 VSGQTLTLPA

-563 PVTGDTPVPLGG
+563 PVTDDTPVPLDG
-575 ATYHAQWEQNTYTVT
+575 ATYHAEFTV
-590 LVNAEHVTL
+590 
-599 GVLPEDGKAQAGD
+599 
-612 TVVIGAYAQAGYESF
+612 
-627 FLYARTASG
+627 
-636 KPVALSQFG
+636 
-645 GEPYDVPDANGY
+645 
-657 CFVMPAEDVTVTV
+657 
-670 VEKSNLNTVQF
+670 
-681 LVDGQV
+681 
-687 YAFEYV
+687 
-693 KSGEAPTAPATPV
+693 
-706 KEGYTFVGWRAA
+706 
-718 SSGRLYAPDEE
+718 
-729 FDAITVNETYHAEFE
+729 
-744 INTYNL
+744 NTYNL

-755 ADADASEFK
+755 AEADASELK

-791 DVTFGDTVVLAEPML
+791 DVTFGETVVLAEPML

-840 WEVDQALSCL
+840 WEVDQALSCM

-883 VFLGWQYGDNLY
+883 VFLGWQYGDKLY

-914 LEAVWASDSYSV
+914 LEAVWASDFYSV

-940 LRYGELHVL
+940 LSYGELHVL

-994 AGKAAVKFVNNGDLY
+994 AGKAAVKFVNNGNLY

-1129 VVKGDA
+1129 VVRGDA

-1187 NQDKE
+1187 NKE
-1192 ADKVMAGALTPN
+1192 NATDLVMAGALTPN

-1345 TGNDRM
+1345 TGNDQM
-1351 IPLTLVMQEDGSCGY
+1351 IPLTLVLQEDGSCGY

-1401 PVGHDEL
+1401 PVDHDEL

-1431 VNGKTFDPAN
+1431 VNGKIFDPAN

-1533 KEGINY
+1533 KDGINY

-1548 EHVKI
+1548 EHVRI

-1680 LDPSYTTKGWIEFVG
+1680 LDPNYTTKGWIEFVG

-1764 PADHVVITAIFAENS
+1764 PADHVVITAIFAENT
-1779 YTVYKDAAS
+1779 YTVFKDAAS
-1788 EAHGMVELNGLRE
+1788 EAHGTVELNGLRE

-1935 NALYGGKY
+1935 NALYGGRY

-1986 VAARVSMVS
+1986 VAARVPMVS

-2138 VIVAVTFRKA
+2138 VIVAVTFRKT

-2179 FMDPVT
+2179 FLDPVT

-2214 TKPAVDTIH
+2214 TKPAVDTIC
-2223 GEALTLS
+2223 G
-2230 FLMPACDLTYTV
+2230 D
-2242 DYEKCDFSITTVFDA
+2242 
-2257 ERGTVTTDPANI
+2257 
-2269 AQLDDIVTVTVEPKI
+2269 
-2284 GYVCTSVTVTYED
+2284 
-2297 GEKSLI
+2297 
-2303 LTEVGENR
+2303 
-2311 YTFTMPANAV
+2311 
-2321 VVTVVFSYDTYTLT
+2321 
-2335 KAADCE
+2335 
-2341 TDGMISVNGSVAT
+2341 
-2354 ETSFEYRF
+2354 
-2362 MDPVTITATPKD
+2362 
-2374 GYYVASIAAQSAD
+2374 
-2387 GSEKFEITGTKPAVD
+2387 
-2402 TIHGEALTLSFLM
+2402 ALTLSFLM

-2438 AERGTVTTAP
+2438 AKQGTVTTAP
-2448 ANIAQLND
+2448 ANIAQLD
-2456 IVTVTVEPKP
+2456 DVVTVTVEPKP

-2544 TVSVTPAAGWELT
+2544 TVSVTPAVGWELT

-2564 KITVNEEIKQSGGDY
+2564 KITVNEEIKRSGGDY

-2586 DVAVEVKITKTGYG
+2586 DVAVEVKLTKTGYG

-2817 MDRYTDRNE
+2817 MERYTDRNE

>member
-47 GGSWSGEAG
+47 GGAGSGEAG
-56 RSEEYAVQVDTDGA
+56 RSEEYAVQVDADGA

-91 LSTKLFD
+91 LLTKLFD
-98 GWTGVGST
+98 GWTGVGPT
-106 VAYDAGTKTARVTG
+106 VAYDADTKTARVTG

-274 RAQWVADEIPVTYI
+274 RAQWAADEIPVTYI
-288 EEHSTAAGPDRALVG
+288 EEHCTAAGPDHALVG

-325 MLGDEVLSVGYAAL
+325 MLGDEVHSVGYAAL

-380 DLVEQKCV
+380 DLVEQKRV

-461 LYFPVPEYTGRVPE
+461 QYFPVPEYTGRVPE

-515 YSLVKFVSDGALYD
+515 YCLVKFMVGGELHD
-529 AELYER
+529 AKLYER
-535 VSGQTLRLPA
+535 VTGQTLTLPA

-563 PVTGDTPVPLGG
+563 PVTDDTPVPLDG
-575 ATYHAQWEQNTYTVT
+575 ATYHAEFTV
-590 LVNAEHVTL
+590 
-599 GVLPEDGKAQAGD
+599 
-612 TVVIGAYAQAGYESF
+612 
-627 FLYARTASG
+627 
-636 KPVALSQFG
+636 
-645 GEPYDVPDANGY
+645 
-657 CFVMPAEDVTVTV
+657 
-670 VEKSNLNTVQF
+670 
-681 LVDGQV
+681 
-687 YAFEYV
+687 
-693 KSGEAPTAPATPV
+693 
-706 KEGYTFVGWRAA
+706 
-718 SSGRLYAPDEE
+718 
-729 FDAITVNETYHAEFE
+729 
-744 INTYNL
+744 NTYNL

-755 ADADASEFK
+755 AEADASEFK

-840 WEVDQALSCL
+840 WEVDQALSCM

-859 YSAYLAFDGQTAEIP
+859 YSAYLAFDGQNAAIP
-874 AIDPTASGK
+874 ETDPSAPGK
-883 VFLGWQYGDNLY
+883 MFLGWQYGDSLY
-895 SNNGVKDFTVE
+895 SNDGVKDFTVE

-940 LRYGELHVL
+940 LSYGELHVL

-1129 VVKGDA
+1129 VVRGDA

-1192 ADKVMAGALTPN
+1192 ADKVMAGALTPS

-1296 KAEKSRFSIFAAP
+1296 KAEKSRFSIFADP

-1315 DAPNYANAGESVPVV
+1315 DAPSYANAGESVPVV

-1345 TGNDRM
+1345 TGNDQM
-1351 IPLTLVMQEDGSCGY
+1351 IPLTLVLQEDGSCGY

-1468 IKYLKASSGAN
+1468 IKYLKASSDAN
-1479 SNDLLEGD
+1479 SSDLLEGD

-1533 KEGINY
+1533 KDGINY

-1680 LDPSYTTKGWIEFVG
+1680 LDPNYTTKGWIEFVG
-1695 ERNVWKDATNE
+1695 ERNIWKDATNE

-1788 EAHGMVELNGLRE
+1788 EAHGTVELNGLRE

-1935 NALYGGKY
+1935 NALYGGRY

-1986 VAARVSMVS
+1986 VAARVPMVS

-2055 TVTEKFTGADNAAEY
+2055 TVTEKFTGADNTAEY

-2179 FMDPVT
+2179 FLDPVT
-2185 ITATPKDGYYVASIA
+2185 ITATPKDGYYVASIV

-2214 TKPAVDTIH
+2214 TKPAVDTIR
-2223 GEALTLS
+2223 GDALTLS
-2230 FLMPACDLTYTV
+2230 FQMPACDLTYTV

-2257 ERGTVTTDPANI
+2257 E
-2269 AQLDDIVTVTVEPKI
+2269 
-2284 GYVCTSVTVTYED
+2284 
-2297 GEKSLI
+2297 
-2303 LTEVGENR
+2303 
-2311 YTFTMPANAV
+2311 
-2321 VVTVVFSYDTYTLT
+2321 
-2335 KAADCE
+2335 
-2341 TDGMISVNGSVAT
+2341 
-2354 ETSFEYRF
+2354 
-2362 MDPVTITATPKD
+2362 
-2374 GYYVASIAAQSAD
+2374 
-2387 GSEKFEITGTKPAVD
+2387 
-2402 TIHGEALTLSFLM
+2402 H
-2415 PACDL
+2415 
-2420 TYTVDYEKCDFSV
+2420 
-2433 TTVFD
+2433 
-2438 AERGTVTTAP
+2438 GTVTTAP
-2448 ANIAQLND
+2448 ANIAQLDD

-2480 EKSLVLTEIAEN
+2480 EKSLVLTEIGEN

-2564 KITVNEEIKQSGGDY
+2564 KITVNEEIKRSGGDY

-2586 DVAVEVKITKTGYG
+2586 DVAVVVKLTKTGYG

-2805 IGMDMTPKNTMF
+2805 IGMDMTPKNTVF
-2817 MDRYTDRNE
+2817 MERYTDRNE

>member
-56 RSEEYAVQVDTDGA
+56 RSEEYAVQVDADGA

-91 LSTKLFD
+91 VTPKLFD
-98 GWTGVGST
+98 GWTGVGPT
-106 VAYDAGTKTARVTG
+106 VAYDADTKTVRVTD

-160 KIPAV
+160 TIPAV

-184 YLPGGEARVSELFA
+184 YLAGGEARVSELFA

-246 PPDVGRLGYTFDG
+246 PPYIEKYGYTFAT
-259 WDGDLSAPVTENLVL
+259 WDGINDLNDRITENRVI
-274 RAQWVADEIPVTYI
+274 RARWNAKTIGVQ
-288 EEHSTAAGPDRALVG
+288 
-303 GTLSFSADAD
+303 FSAFYCTIDGEKTTTVGATYRFTVTAE
-313 EGYAPTLAGYSV
+313 EGRVPVRAVYIATGENGQLIP
-325 MLGDEVLSVGYAAL
+325 GYAAL
-339 LSVSGQKAV
+339 TGVNGRKAH
-348 YQMTVPAGD
+348 YELTVPA
-357 ALQIRILTD
+357 ASLLRIIPSC
-366 ETPMSCELSFYADD
+366 ETVVQNYELSFYADD
-380 DLVEQKCV
+380 DLVEQKSV

-461 LYFPVPEYTGRVPE
+461 QYFPVPEYTGRVPE

-515 YSLVKFVSDGALYD
+515 YCLVKFMVGGELHD
-529 AELYER
+529 AKLYER
-535 VSGQTLRLPA
+535 VTGQTLTLPA
-545 EPTKPGYTFLG
+545 EPTKPGYTFVG

-563 PVTGDTPVPLGG
+563 PVTGDTPVPLDG
-575 ATYHAQWEQNTYTVT
+575 ATYHAEFTV
-590 LVNAEHVTL
+590 
-599 GVLPEDGKAQAGD
+599 
-612 TVVIGAYAQAGYESF
+612 
-627 FLYARTASG
+627 
-636 KPVALSQFG
+636 
-645 GEPYDVPDANGY
+645 
-657 CFVMPAEDVTVTV
+657 
-670 VEKSNLNTVQF
+670 
-681 LVDGQV
+681 
-687 YAFEYV
+687 
-693 KSGEAPTAPATPV
+693 
-706 KEGYTFVGWRAA
+706 
-718 SSGRLYAPDEE
+718 
-729 FDAITVNETYHAEFE
+729 
-744 INTYNL
+744 NTYNL

-755 ADADASEFK
+755 AEADASELK

-791 DVTFGDTVVLAEPML
+791 DVTFGGTVVLAEPML

-840 WEVDQALSCL
+840 WEVDQALSCM

-883 VFLGWQYGDNLY
+883 VFLGWQYGDKLY

-994 AGKAAVKFVNNGDLY
+994 AGKTAVKFVNNGDLY

-1089 IDVGYGETVALADV
+1089 IDVGYGETVALADA

-1117 ATGIIYGAMASY
+1117 ATGIVYGAMASY
-1129 VVKGDA
+1129 VVRGDA

-1173 GAPTVSGKTFLYWV
+1173 EAPTVSGKTFLYWV

-1192 ADKVMAGALTPN
+1192 TDKVMAGALTPN

-1222 AVAAENCAVT
+1222 AVAAENCAVA
-1232 GVPTERVAVGT
+1232 GVPSERVAVGT

-1296 KAEKSRFSIFAAP
+1296 KAEKSRFSIFADP

-1345 TGNDRM
+1345 TGNDQM
-1351 IPLTLVMQEDGSCGY
+1351 IPLTLVLQEDGSCGY

-1479 SNDLLEGD
+1479 SSDLLEGD

-1533 KEGINY
+1533 KDGINY

-1593 VVIDIAPVPGYYVAE
+1593 VVIDIAPIPGYYVAE

-1616 ISLKSV
+1616 ISIQSI
-1622 PDGTLSEDGTRYT
+1622 PDATLSEDGTRYT

-1764 PADHVVITAIFAENS
+1764 PANHVVITAIFAENT
-1779 YTVYKDAAS
+1779 YTVFKDAAS
-1788 EAHGMVELNGLRE
+1788 EMHGMVELNGLRE
-1801 NRIPADYK
+1801 NRISADYK

-1935 NALYGGKY
+1935 NALYGGRY

-1986 VAARVSMVS
+1986 VAARVPMVS

-2049 LATVNG
+2049 LATANG

-2148 CYTLTKAADCETD
+2148 CYTLTKADDCETD

-2185 ITATPKDGYYVASIA
+2185 ITATPKDGYYVASIV

-2205 GSEKFEITG
+2205 GSEKFEVTG
-2214 TKPAVDTIH
+2214 TKPAVDTIR
-2223 GEALTLS
+2223 GDALTLS

-2242 DYEKCDFSITTVFDA
+2242 DYEKCDFSITTVYDA
-2257 ERGTVTTDPANI
+2257 K
-2269 AQLDDIVTVTVEPKI
+2269 Q
-2284 GYVCTSVTVTYED
+2284 
-2297 GEKSLI
+2297 
-2303 LTEVGENR
+2303 
-2311 YTFTMPANAV
+2311 
-2321 VVTVVFSYDTYTLT
+2321 
-2335 KAADCE
+2335 
-2341 TDGMISVNGSVAT
+2341 
-2354 ETSFEYRF
+2354 
-2362 MDPVTITATPKD
+2362 
-2374 GYYVASIAAQSAD
+2374 
-2387 GSEKFEITGTKPAVD
+2387 
-2402 TIHGEALTLSFLM
+2402 
-2415 PACDL
+2415 
-2420 TYTVDYEKCDFSV
+2420 
-2433 TTVFD
+2433 
-2438 AERGTVTTAP
+2438 GTVTTAP
-2448 ANIAQLND
+2448 ANIAQLDD

-2480 EKSLVLTEIAEN
+2480 EKSLVLTEIGKN

-2586 DVAVEVKITKTGYG
+2586 DVAVEVKLTKTGYG
-2600 LKAYAINSFESG
+2600 LKAYAINSFEDG

-2795 AAIMYRYCAY
+2795 AAIMYRYCEY
-2805 IGMDMTPKNTMF
+2805 IGMDMTPKNTVF
-2817 MDRYTDRNE
+2817 MERYTDRNE

>member
-56 RSEEYAVQVDTDGA
+56 RSEEYAVQVDADGA

-91 LSTKLFD
+91 LLTKLFD
-98 GWTGVGST
+98 GWTGVGPT
-106 VAYDAGTKTARVTG
+106 VAYNADTKTARVTG

-274 RAQWVADEIPVTYI
+274 RAQWAANEIPVTYI
-288 EEHSTAAGPDRALVG
+288 KERCTATGPDHALVG

-357 ALQIRILTD
+357 ALQIRILAD
-366 ETPMSCELSFYADD
+366 ETPMSYELSFYADD
-380 DLVEQKCV
+380 DLVEQKRV

-461 LYFPVPEYTGRVPE
+461 QYFPVPEYTGRVPE

-515 YSLVKFVSDGALYD
+515 YCLVKFMVGGELHD
-529 AELYER
+529 AKLYER
-535 VSGQTLRLPA
+535 VSGQTLTLPA
-545 EPTKPGYTFLG
+545 EPTKPGYTFVG
-556 WFGESDA
+556 WFGEGDE
-563 PVTGDTPVPLGG
+563 PVTDDTPVPLDG
-575 ATYHAQWEQNTYTVT
+575 ATYHAEFTV
-590 LVNAEHVTL
+590 
-599 GVLPEDGKAQAGD
+599 
-612 TVVIGAYAQAGYESF
+612 
-627 FLYARTASG
+627 
-636 KPVALSQFG
+636 
-645 GEPYDVPDANGY
+645 
-657 CFVMPAEDVTVTV
+657 
-670 VEKSNLNTVQF
+670 
-681 LVDGQV
+681 
-687 YAFEYV
+687 
-693 KSGEAPTAPATPV
+693 
-706 KEGYTFVGWRAA
+706 
-718 SSGRLYAPDEE
+718 
-729 FDAITVNETYHAEFE
+729 
-744 INTYNL
+744 NTYNL

-755 ADADASEFK
+755 AEADASEFK

-840 WEVDQALSCL
+840 WEVDQALSCM

-859 YSAYLAFDGQTAEIP
+859 YSAYLAFDGQNAAIP
-874 AIDPTASGK
+874 ETDPSAPGK
-883 VFLGWQYGDNLY
+883 MFLGWQYGDSLY

-940 LRYGELHVL
+940 LSYGELHVL

-1066 VYTRNSYKLHFNL
+1066 VYTRNGYKLHFNL

-1129 VVKGDA
+1129 VVRGDA

-1345 TGNDRM
+1345 TGNDQM
-1351 IPLTLVMQEDGSCGY
+1351 IPLTLVLQEDGSCGY

-1401 PVGHDEL
+1401 PVDHDEL

-1431 VNGKTFDPAN
+1431 VNSKIFDPAN

-1523 VEPILRTKES
+1523 VEPILRTKET
-1533 KEGINY
+1533 KDGINY

-1665 YRPDQAADPDQIIES
+1665 YRPDQAADPDLIIES

-1764 PADHVVITAIFAENS
+1764 PANHVVITAIFAENT
-1779 YTVYKDAAS
+1779 YTVFKDAAS
-1788 EAHGMVELNGLRE
+1788 EMHGMVELNGLRE
-1801 NRIPADYK
+1801 NRISADYK

-1815 VTPDDGYQVTRIYYV
+1815 VTPDDGYQVTKIYYV

-1935 NALYGGKY
+1935 NALYGGRY

-1986 VAARVSMVS
+1986 VAARVPMVS

-2049 LATVNG
+2049 LATANG
-2055 TVTEKFTGADNAAEY
+2055 TVTEKFTGADNTAEY

-2148 CYTLTKAADCETD
+2148 CYTLTKADDCETD

-2179 FMDPVT
+2179 FLDPVT
-2185 ITATPKDGYYVASIA
+2185 ITATPKDGYYVASIV

-2214 TKPAVDTIH
+2214 TKPAVDTIR
-2223 GEALTLS
+2223 GDALTLS

-2257 ERGTVTTDPANI
+2257 KQGTVTTSPANI
-2269 AQLDDIVTVTVEPKI
+2269 AQLD
-2284 GYVCTSVTVTYED
+2284 
-2297 GEKSLI
+2297 
-2303 LTEVGENR
+2303 
-2311 YTFTMPANAV
+2311 
-2321 VVTVVFSYDTYTLT
+2321 
-2335 KAADCE
+2335 
-2341 TDGMISVNGSVAT
+2341 
-2354 ETSFEYRF
+2354 
-2362 MDPVTITATPKD
+2362 
-2374 GYYVASIAAQSAD
+2374 
-2387 GSEKFEITGTKPAVD
+2387 
-2402 TIHGEALTLSFLM
+2402 
-2415 PACDL
+2415 
-2420 TYTVDYEKCDFSV
+2420 
-2433 TTVFD
+2433 
-2438 AERGTVTTAP
+2438 
-2448 ANIAQLND
+2448 D

-2466 GYRLASLTATYAGG
+2466 GYRLASLTATYADG

-2544 TVSVTPAAGWELT
+2544 TVSVTPAVGWELT

-2564 KITVNEEIKQSGGDY
+2564 KITVNEEIKRSGGDY

-2586 DVAVEVKITKTGYG
+2586 DVAVEVKLTKTGYG
-2600 LKAYAINSFESG
+2600 LKAYAINSFEDG
-2612 HGKVTLSPERVAYVG
+2612 HGKVTLNPERVAYVG

-2805 IGMDMTPKNTMF
+2805 IGMDMTPKNTVF
-2817 MDRYTDRNE
+2817 MERYTDRNE

-2858 SRAQV
+2858 TRAQV

>member
-47 GGSWSGEAG
+47 GGSWSGEVG
-56 RSEEYAVQVDTDGA
+56 RSEEYAVQVDADGA

-91 LSTKLFD
+91 LSNKLFD
-98 GWTGVGST
+98 GWTGVGPT
-106 VAYDAGTKTARVTG
+106 VAYDADTKTARVTG

-184 YLPGGEARVSELFA
+184 YLAGGEIRVSELFA

-259 WDGDLSAPVTENLVL
+259 WDGDLAAPVTENLVL
-274 RAQWVADEIPVTYI
+274 RAQWAANEIPVTYI
-288 EEHSTAAGPDRALVG
+288 EEHCTAAGPDYALVG

-357 ALQIRILTD
+357 ALQIRILAD
-366 ETPMSCELSFYADD
+366 ETPMSYELSFYADD
-380 DLVEQKCV
+380 DLVEQKRV

-461 LYFPVPEYTGRVPE
+461 QYFPVPEYTGRVPE

-515 YSLVKFVSDGALYD
+515 YCLVKFMVGGELHD
-529 AELYER
+529 AKLYER
-535 VSGQTLRLPA
+535 VTGQTLTLPA
-545 EPTKPGYTFLG
+545 EPTKPGYTFVG
-556 WFGESDA
+556 WFGEGDE
-563 PVTGDTPVPLGG
+563 PVTDDTPVPLDG
-575 ATYHAQWEQNTYTVT
+575 ATYHAE
-590 LVNAEHVTL
+590 
-599 GVLPEDGKAQAGD
+599 
-612 TVVIGAYAQAGYESF
+612 F
-627 FLYARTASG
+627 TA
-636 KPVALSQFG
+636 
-645 GEPYDVPDANGY
+645 
-657 CFVMPAEDVTVTV
+657 
-670 VEKSNLNTVQF
+670 
-681 LVDGQV
+681 
-687 YAFEYV
+687 
-693 KSGEAPTAPATPV
+693 
-706 KEGYTFVGWRAA
+706 
-718 SSGRLYAPDEE
+718 
-729 FDAITVNETYHAEFE
+729 
-744 INTYNL
+744 NTYNL

-755 ADADASEFK
+755 AEADASEFK

-791 DVTFGDTVVLAEPML
+791 DVTLGDTVVLAEPML
-806 PGYVFKGWVDGS
+806 SGYVFKGWVDGS

-840 WEVDQALSCL
+840 WEKDQALSCL

-859 YSAYLAFDGQTAEIP
+859 YSAYLAFDGQNAAIP
-874 AIDPTASGK
+874 ETDPSALGK
-883 VFLGWQYGDNLY
+883 MFLGWQYGDSLY
-895 SNNGVKDFTVE
+895 SNDGVKDFTVE

-940 LRYGELHVL
+940 LHYGELHVL

-1023 ETAPTRPGYTFV
+1023 ETAPARPGYTFV

-1187 NQDKE
+1187 NQDEE

-1249 EANEGYRLGTV
+1249 EANEGCRLGTV

-1345 TGNDRM
+1345 TGNDQM
-1351 IPLTLVMQEDGSCGY
+1351 IPLTLVLQEDSSCGY

-1401 PVGHDEL
+1401 PVDHDEL

-1533 KEGINY
+1533 KDGINY

-1788 EAHGMVELNGLRE
+1788 EAHGTVELNGLRE

-1935 NALYGGKY
+1935 NALYGGRY

-1986 VAARVSMVS
+1986 VAARVPMVS

-2049 LATVNG
+2049 LATANG

-2138 VIVAVTFRKA
+2138 VIVSVTFRKA

-2179 FMDPVT
+2179 FLDPVT
-2185 ITATPKDGYYVASIA
+2185 ITATPKDGYYVASIV

-2214 TKPAVDTIH
+2214 TKPAVDTIR
-2223 GEALTLS
+2223 GDALTLS
-2230 FLMPACDLTYTV
+2230 F
-2242 DYEKCDFSITTVFDA
+2242 
-2257 ERGTVTTDPANI
+2257 
-2269 AQLDDIVTVTVEPKI
+2269 Q
-2284 GYVCTSVTVTYED
+2284 
-2297 GEKSLI
+2297 
-2303 LTEVGENR
+2303 
-2311 YTFTMPANAV
+2311 
-2321 VVTVVFSYDTYTLT
+2321 
-2335 KAADCE
+2335 
-2341 TDGMISVNGSVAT
+2341 
-2354 ETSFEYRF
+2354 
-2362 MDPVTITATPKD
+2362 
-2374 GYYVASIAAQSAD
+2374 
-2387 GSEKFEITGTKPAVD
+2387 
-2402 TIHGEALTLSFLM
+2402 M

-2438 AERGTVTTAP
+2438 AEQGTVTTAP
-2448 ANIAQLND
+2448 ANIAQLDD

-2529 GFDTVNIGVDYLDTV
+2529 GFDTVNIDVDYLDTV
-2544 TVSVTPAAGWELT
+2544 TVSVAPAAGWELT

-2586 DVAVEVKITKTGYG
+2586 DVAVEVKLTKTGYG

-2817 MDRYTDRNE
+2817 MERYTDRNE

>member
-56 RSEEYAVQVDTDGA
+56 RSEEYAVQVDADGA

-91 LSTKLFD
+91 LLTKLFD
-98 GWTGVGST
+98 GWTGVGPT
-106 VAYDAGTKTARVTG
+106 VAYDADTKAARVTG

-184 YLPGGEARVSELFA
+184 YLAGGEIRVSELFA

-259 WDGDLSAPVTENLVL
+259 WDGDLAAPVTENLVL
-274 RAQWVADEIPVTYI
+274 RAQWAANEIPVTYI
-288 EEHSTAAGPDRALVG
+288 KEHCTAAGPDYALVG

-357 ALQIRILTD
+357 ALQIRILAD
-366 ETPMSCELSFYADD
+366 ETPMSYELSFYADD
-380 DLVEQKCV
+380 DLVEQKRV

-461 LYFPVPEYTGRVPE
+461 QYFPVPEYTGRVPE

-515 YSLVKFVSDGALYD
+515 YCLVKFMVGGELHD
-529 AELYER
+529 AKLYER
-535 VSGQTLRLPA
+535 VTGQTLTLPA
-545 EPTKPGYTFLG
+545 EPTKPGYTFVG
-556 WFGESDA
+556 WFGEGDA
-563 PVTGDTPVPLGG
+563 PVTDDTPVPLDG
-575 ATYHAQWEQNTYTVT
+575 ATYHAEFTV
-590 LVNAEHVTL
+590 
-599 GVLPEDGKAQAGD
+599 
-612 TVVIGAYAQAGYESF
+612 
-627 FLYARTASG
+627 
-636 KPVALSQFG
+636 
-645 GEPYDVPDANGY
+645 
-657 CFVMPAEDVTVTV
+657 
-670 VEKSNLNTVQF
+670 
-681 LVDGQV
+681 
-687 YAFEYV
+687 
-693 KSGEAPTAPATPV
+693 
-706 KEGYTFVGWRAA
+706 
-718 SSGRLYAPDEE
+718 
-729 FDAITVNETYHAEFE
+729 
-744 INTYNL
+744 NTYNL

-755 ADADASEFK
+755 AEADASEFK

-806 PGYVFKGWVDGS
+806 SGYVFKGWVDGS

-859 YSAYLAFDGQTAEIP
+859 YSAYLAFDGQNATIP
-874 AIDPTASGK
+874 ETDPSAPGK
-883 VFLGWQYGDNLY
+883 MFLGWQYGDNLY
-895 SNNGVKDFTVE
+895 SNSGVKDFTVE

-940 LRYGELHVL
+940 LSYGELHVL

-1129 VVKGDA
+1129 VVRGDA

-1158 YGYEPVSEGQQVAAP
+1158 YGYEPVSEGKQVTAP
-1173 GAPTVSGKTFLYWV
+1173 EAPTVSGKTFLYWV

-1192 ADKVMAGALTPN
+1192 TDKVMAGALTPN

-1232 GVPTERVAVGT
+1232 GVPSERVAVGT

-1296 KAEKSRFSIFAAP
+1296 KAEKSRFSIFADP

-1345 TGNDRM
+1345 TGNDQM
-1351 IPLTLVMQEDGSCGY
+1351 IPLTLVLQEDGNCGY

-1401 PVGHDEL
+1401 PVDHDEL

-1468 IKYLKASSGAN
+1468 IKYLKASSGSN

-1523 VEPILRTKES
+1523 VEPILRTKET
-1533 KEGINY
+1533 KDGINY

-1548 EHVKI
+1548 EPVKI
-1553 DLYTVAKLY
+1553 DIYTVAKLY

-1616 ISLKSV
+1616 ISIQSI
-1622 PDGTLSEDGTRYT
+1622 PDATLSEDGTRYT

-1680 LDPSYTTKGWIEFVG
+1680 LDPNYTTKGWIEFVG

-1764 PADHVVITAIFAENS
+1764 PANHVVITAIFAENT
-1779 YTVYKDAAS
+1779 YTVFKDAAS
-1788 EAHGMVELNGLRE
+1788 EMHGMVELNGLRE
-1801 NRIPADYK
+1801 NRISADYK

-1815 VTPDDGYQVTRIYYV
+1815 VTPDDGYQVTKIYYV
-1830 LANGD
+1830 LANGE

-1935 NALYGGKY
+1935 NALYGGRY

-1986 VAARVSMVS
+1986 VAARVPMVS

-2025 DFVIVKERTYIVA
+2025 DFVIVKDRTYIVA

-2049 LATVNG
+2049 LATANG
-2055 TVTEKFTGADNAAEY
+2055 TVTEKFTGADNTAEY

-2085 VPDTGYEIDAV
+2085 VPNTGYEIDAV

-2148 CYTLTKAADCETD
+2148 CYTLTKADDCETD
-2161 GMISVN
+2161 GIISVN

-2179 FMDPVT
+2179 FLDPVT
-2185 ITATPKDGYYVASIA
+2185 ITATPKDGYYVASIV

-2214 TKPAVDTIH
+2214 TKPAVDTI
-2223 GEALTLS
+2223 
-2230 FLMPACDLTYTV
+2230 
-2242 DYEKCDFSITTVFDA
+2242 
-2257 ERGTVTTDPANI
+2257 RGD
-2269 AQLDDIVTVTVEPKI
+2269 
-2284 GYVCTSVTVTYED
+2284 
-2297 GEKSLI
+2297 
-2303 LTEVGENR
+2303 
-2311 YTFTMPANAV
+2311 
-2321 VVTVVFSYDTYTLT
+2321 
-2335 KAADCE
+2335 
-2341 TDGMISVNGSVAT
+2341 
-2354 ETSFEYRF
+2354 
-2362 MDPVTITATPKD
+2362 
-2374 GYYVASIAAQSAD
+2374 
-2387 GSEKFEITGTKPAVD
+2387 
-2402 TIHGEALTLSFLM
+2402 ALTLSFLM

-2433 TTVFD
+2433 TTVYD
-2438 AERGTVTTAP
+2438 AKQGTVTTAP
-2448 ANIAQLND
+2448 ANIAQLDD

-2466 GYRLASLTATYAGG
+2466 GYRLASLTATYGGG
-2480 EKSLVLTEIAEN
+2480 EKSLVLTELGEN

-2564 KITVNEEIKQSGGDY
+2564 KITVNEEIKRSGGDY

-2586 DVAVEVKITKTGYG
+2586 DVAVEVKLTKTGYG

-2714 FNGVSEML
+2714 FNGVSETL

-2778 RSDTIF
+2778 RSNTIF

-2805 IGMDMTPKNTMF
+2805 IGMDMTPKNTVF
-2817 MDRYTDRNE
+2817 MERYTDRNE

-2858 SRAQV
+2858 TRAQV

>member
-56 RSEEYAVQVDTDGA
+56 RSEEYAVQVDADGA

-91 LSTKLFD
+91 LSNKLFD
-98 GWTGVGST
+98 GWTGVGPT
-106 VAYDAGTKTARVTG
+106 VAYDADTKTARVTG

-141 YKVSFGD
+141 YKVRFGD

-160 KIPAV
+160 TIPAV

-246 PPDVGRLGYTFDG
+246 PPYIEKYGYTFAT
-259 WDGDLSAPVTENLVL
+259 WDGINDLNDRITENRVI
-274 RAQWVADEIPVTYI
+274 RARWNAKTIGVQ
-288 EEHSTAAGPDRALVG
+288 
-303 GTLSFSADAD
+303 FSAFYCTIDGEKTTTVGATYRFTVTAE
-313 EGYAPTLAGYSV
+313 EGRVPVRAVYIATGENGQLIP
-325 MLGDEVLSVGYAAL
+325 GYAAL
-339 LSVSGQKAV
+339 TGVNGRKAH
-348 YQMTVPAGD
+348 YELTVPA
-357 ALQIRILTD
+357 ASLLRIIPSC
-366 ETPMSCELSFYADD
+366 ETVVQNYELSFYADD
-380 DLVEQKCV
+380 DLVEQKRV

-461 LYFPVPEYTGRVPE
+461 QYFPVPEYTGRVPE

-515 YSLVKFVSDGALYD
+515 YCLVKFMVGGELHD
-529 AELYER
+529 AKLYER
-535 VSGQTLRLPA
+535 VSGQTLTLPA
-545 EPTKPGYTFLG
+545 EPTKPGYTFVG

-563 PVTGDTPVPLGG
+563 PVTGDTPVPLDG
-575 ATYHAQWEQNTYTVT
+575 ATYHAEFTV
-590 LVNAEHVTL
+590 
-599 GVLPEDGKAQAGD
+599 
-612 TVVIGAYAQAGYESF
+612 
-627 FLYARTASG
+627 
-636 KPVALSQFG
+636 
-645 GEPYDVPDANGY
+645 
-657 CFVMPAEDVTVTV
+657 
-670 VEKSNLNTVQF
+670 
-681 LVDGQV
+681 
-687 YAFEYV
+687 
-693 KSGEAPTAPATPV
+693 
-706 KEGYTFVGWRAA
+706 
-718 SSGRLYAPDEE
+718 
-729 FDAITVNETYHAEFE
+729 
-744 INTYNL
+744 NTYNL

-755 ADADASEFK
+755 AEADASEFK

-806 PGYVFKGWVDGS
+806 SGYVFKGWVDGS

-840 WEVDQALSCL
+840 WEVDQALSCM

-883 VFLGWQYGDNLY
+883 VFLGWQYGDKLY

-940 LRYGELHVL
+940 LSYGELHVL
-949 HDAPERAGYLF
+949 HDAPEREGYLF

-994 AGKAAVKFVNNGDLY
+994 AGKTAVKFVNNGDLY

-1129 VVKGDA
+1129 VVRGDA

-1232 GVPTERVAVGT
+1232 GVPSERVAVGT

-1296 KAEKSRFSIFAAP
+1296 KAEKSRFSIFADP

-1345 TGNDRM
+1345 TGNDQM
-1351 IPLTLVMQEDGSCGY
+1351 IPLTLVLQEDGSCGY

-1401 PVGHDEL
+1401 PVDHDEL

-1431 VNGKTFDPAN
+1431 VNGKTFDPKS
-1441 DAVAESL
+1441 DAVTRDL

-1533 KEGINY
+1533 KDGINY
-1539 YEFGFTMPT
+1539 YEFGFTMPA

-1553 DLYTVAKLY
+1553 DIYTVAKLY

-1616 ISLKSV
+1616 ISIQSI
-1622 PDGTLSEDGTRYT
+1622 PDTTLSEDGTRYT

-1680 LDPSYTTKGWIEFVG
+1680 LDPNYTTKGWIEFVG

-1764 PADHVVITAIFAENS
+1764 PANHVVITAIFAENT
-1779 YTVYKDAAS
+1779 YTVFKDAAS
-1788 EAHGMVELNGLRE
+1788 EAHGTVELNGLRE
-1801 NRIPADYK
+1801 NRISVDYK

-1815 VTPDDGYQVTRIYYV
+1815 VTPDDGYQVTKIYYV
-1830 LANGD
+1830 LANGE

-1935 NALYGGKY
+1935 NALYGGRY

-1986 VAARVSMVS
+1986 VAARVPMVS

-2025 DFVIVKERTYIVA
+2025 DFVIVKDRTYIVA

-2049 LATVNG
+2049 LATANG

-2179 FMDPVT
+2179 FLDPVT
-2185 ITATPKDGYYVASIA
+2185 ITATPKDGYYVASIV

-2214 TKPAVDTIH
+2214 TKPAVDTIR
-2223 GEALTLS
+2223 GDALTLS
-2230 FLMPACDLTYTV
+2230 FLMPACDLTYTI

-2257 ERGTVTTDPANI
+2257 ERGTVTTAPANI
-2269 AQLDDIVTVTVEPKI
+2269 AQLD
-2284 GYVCTSVTVTYED
+2284 
-2297 GEKSLI
+2297 
-2303 LTEVGENR
+2303 
-2311 YTFTMPANAV
+2311 
-2321 VVTVVFSYDTYTLT
+2321 
-2335 KAADCE
+2335 
-2341 TDGMISVNGSVAT
+2341 
-2354 ETSFEYRF
+2354 
-2362 MDPVTITATPKD
+2362 
-2374 GYYVASIAAQSAD
+2374 
-2387 GSEKFEITGTKPAVD
+2387 
-2402 TIHGEALTLSFLM
+2402 
-2415 PACDL
+2415 
-2420 TYTVDYEKCDFSV
+2420 
-2433 TTVFD
+2433 
-2438 AERGTVTTAP
+2438 
-2448 ANIAQLND
+2448 D

-2499 AAAVTVTALFEEVNY
+2499 AAAVTVTALFKEVNY

-2544 TVSVTPAAGWELT
+2544 TVSVTPAVGWELT

-2564 KITVNEEIKQSGGDY
+2564 KITVNEEIKRSGGDY

-2586 DVAVEVKITKTGYG
+2586 DVAVEVKLTKTGYG

-2784 DPEASITREEM
+2784 DPDASITREEM

-2817 MDRYTDRNE
+2817 MERYTDRNE
-2826 ISDWAVT
+2826 ISDWAMT

>member
-56 RSEEYAVQVDTDGA
+56 RSEEYAVQVDADGA

-91 LSTKLFD
+91 LLTKLFD
-98 GWTGVGST
+98 GWTGVGPT
-106 VAYDAGTKTARVTG
+106 VAYNADTKTARVTG

-246 PPDVGRLGYTFDG
+246 PPYIEKYGYTFAT
-259 WDGDLSAPVTENLVL
+259 WDGINDLNDRITENRVI
-274 RAQWVADEIPVTYI
+274 RARWNAKTIGVQ
-288 EEHSTAAGPDRALVG
+288 
-303 GTLSFSADAD
+303 FSAFYCTIDGEKTTTVGATYRFTVTAE
-313 EGYAPTLAGYSV
+313 EGRVPVRAVYIATGENGQLIP
-325 MLGDEVLSVGYAAL
+325 GYAAL
-339 LSVSGQKAV
+339 TGVNGRKAH
-348 YQMTVPAGD
+348 YELTVPA
-357 ALQIRILTD
+357 ASLLRIIPSC
-366 ETPMSCELSFYADD
+366 ETVVQNYELSFYADD
-380 DLVEQKCV
+380 DLVEQKRV

-422 IENVTADARWYAV
+422 IENVTADVRWYAV

-461 LYFPVPEYTGRVPE
+461 QYFPVPEYTGRVPE

-515 YSLVKFVSDGALYD
+515 YCLVKFMVGGELHD
-529 AELYER
+529 AKLYER
-535 VSGQTLRLPA
+535 VTGQTLTLPA

-563 PVTGDTPVPLGG
+563 PVTDDTPVPLDG
-575 ATYHAQWEQNTYTVT
+575 ATYHAEFTV
-590 LVNAEHVTL
+590 
-599 GVLPEDGKAQAGD
+599 
-612 TVVIGAYAQAGYESF
+612 
-627 FLYARTASG
+627 
-636 KPVALSQFG
+636 
-645 GEPYDVPDANGY
+645 
-657 CFVMPAEDVTVTV
+657 
-670 VEKSNLNTVQF
+670 
-681 LVDGQV
+681 
-687 YAFEYV
+687 
-693 KSGEAPTAPATPV
+693 
-706 KEGYTFVGWRAA
+706 
-718 SSGRLYAPDEE
+718 
-729 FDAITVNETYHAEFE
+729 
-744 INTYNL
+744 NTYNL

-755 ADADASEFK
+755 AEADASEFK

-859 YSAYLAFDGQTAEIP
+859 YSAYLAFDGQNAAIP
-874 AIDPTASGK
+874 ETDPSAPGK
-883 VFLGWQYGDNLY
+883 MFLGWQYGDSLY
-895 SNNGVKDFTVE
+895 SNNGVKDFIVN
-906 ANEAREMT
+906 ANVAREMT

-940 LRYGELHVL
+940 LHYGELHVL

-1117 ATGIIYGAMASY
+1117 ATGIVYGAMASY
-1129 VVKGDA
+1129 VVRGDA

-1192 ADKVMAGALTPN
+1192 TDKVMAGALTPN

-1249 EANEGYRLGTV
+1249 EANEGYRLGAV

-1296 KAEKSRFSIFAAP
+1296 KAEKSRFSIFADP

-1345 TGNDRM
+1345 TGNDQM
-1351 IPLTLVMQEDGSCGY
+1351 IPLTLVLQEDGSCGY

-1401 PVGHDEL
+1401 PVDHDEL

-1533 KEGINY
+1533 KDGINY

-1593 VVIDIAPVPGYYVAE
+1593 VVIDIMPVPGYYVAE

-1764 PADHVVITAIFAENS
+1764 PADHVVITAIFAENT

-1788 EAHGMVELNGLRE
+1788 EAHGTVELNGLRE

-1815 VTPDDGYQVTRIYYV
+1815 VTPDDGYQVTKIYYV

-1935 NALYGGKY
+1935 NALYGGRY

-1957 TMKDEFN
+1957 TVKDEFN

-1986 VAARVSMVS
+1986 VAARVPMVS
-1995 DAPVGYHFVGW
+1995 DAPVGCHFVGW

-2049 LATVNG
+2049 LATANG

-2110 KYTVSDTA
+2110 KYTVSGTA

-2179 FMDPVT
+2179 FLDPVT
-2185 ITATPKDGYYVASIA
+2185 ITATPKDGYYVASIV

-2205 GSEKFEITG
+2205 CSEKFEITG
-2214 TKPAVDTIH
+2214 TKPAVDTI
-2223 GEALTLS
+2223 
-2230 FLMPACDLTYTV
+2230 
-2242 DYEKCDFSITTVFDA
+2242 
-2257 ERGTVTTDPANI
+2257 RGD
-2269 AQLDDIVTVTVEPKI
+2269 
-2284 GYVCTSVTVTYED
+2284 
-2297 GEKSLI
+2297 
-2303 LTEVGENR
+2303 
-2311 YTFTMPANAV
+2311 
-2321 VVTVVFSYDTYTLT
+2321 
-2335 KAADCE
+2335 
-2341 TDGMISVNGSVAT
+2341 
-2354 ETSFEYRF
+2354 
-2362 MDPVTITATPKD
+2362 
-2374 GYYVASIAAQSAD
+2374 
-2387 GSEKFEITGTKPAVD
+2387 
-2402 TIHGEALTLSFLM
+2402 ALTLSFLM

-2433 TTVFD
+2433 TTVYD
-2438 AERGTVTTAP
+2438 AEQGTVTTAP
-2448 ANIAQLND
+2448 ANIAQLDD
-2456 IVTVTVEPKP
+2456 IVTVTVEPKT

-2499 AAAVTVTALFEEVNY
+2499 AATVTVTALFEEVNY

-2529 GFDTVNIGVDYLDTV
+2529 GFDTVNIDVDYLDTV
-2544 TVSVTPAAGWELT
+2544 TVSVTPAVGWELT

-2586 DVAVEVKITKTGYG
+2586 DVAVEVKLTKTGYG

-2805 IGMDMTPKNTMF
+2805 IGMDMTPKNTVF
-2817 MDRYTDRNE
+2817 MERYTDRNE

>member
-56 RSEEYAVQVDTDGA
+56 RSEEYAVQVDADGA

-91 LSTKLFD
+91 LLTKLFD
-98 GWTGVGST
+98 GWTGVGPT
-106 VAYDAGTKTARVTG
+106 VAYDADTKTARVTG

-184 YLPGGEARVSELFA
+184 YLAGGEIRVSELFA

-259 WDGDLSAPVTENLVL
+259 WDGDLAAPVTENLVL
-274 RAQWVADEIPVTYI
+274 RAQWAANEIPVTYI
-288 EEHSTAAGPDRALVG
+288 EEHCTAAGPDHALVG
-303 GTLSFSADAD
+303 GTLSFSADAN

-357 ALQIRILTD
+357 ALQIRILAD
-366 ETPMSCELSFYADD
+366 ETPMSYELSFYADD
-380 DLVEQKCV
+380 DLVEQKRV

-409 WTDGTENVEVGEK
+409 WTDGTDNVEVGEK

-461 LYFPVPEYTGRVPE
+461 QYFPVPEYTGRVPE

-515 YSLVKFVSDGALYD
+515 YCLVKFMVGGELHD
-529 AELYER
+529 AKLYER
-535 VSGQTLRLPA
+535 VTGQTLTLPA
-545 EPTKPGYTFLG
+545 EPTKPGYTFVG
-556 WFGESDA
+556 WFGEGDE
-563 PVTGDTPVPLGG
+563 PVTGDTPVPLDG
-575 ATYHAQWEQNTYTVT
+575 ATYHAEFTV
-590 LVNAEHVTL
+590 
-599 GVLPEDGKAQAGD
+599 
-612 TVVIGAYAQAGYESF
+612 
-627 FLYARTASG
+627 
-636 KPVALSQFG
+636 
-645 GEPYDVPDANGY
+645 
-657 CFVMPAEDVTVTV
+657 
-670 VEKSNLNTVQF
+670 
-681 LVDGQV
+681 
-687 YAFEYV
+687 
-693 KSGEAPTAPATPV
+693 
-706 KEGYTFVGWRAA
+706 
-718 SSGRLYAPDEE
+718 
-729 FDAITVNETYHAEFE
+729 
-744 INTYNL
+744 NTYNL

-755 ADADASEFK
+755 AEADASEFK

-791 DVTFGDTVVLAEPML
+791 DVAFGDTVVLAEPML
-806 PGYVFKGWVDGS
+806 SGYVFKGWVDGS

-840 WEVDQALSCL
+840 WEKDQALSCM

-859 YSAYLAFDGQTAEIP
+859 YSAYLAFDGQTAAIP
-874 AIDPTASGK
+874 ETDPSAPSK
-883 VFLGWQYGDNLY
+883 MFLGWQYGDKLY
-895 SNNGVKDFTVE
+895 SNNGVKDFTVK

-940 LRYGELHVL
+940 LHYGELHVL

-994 AGKAAVKFVNNGDLY
+994 AGKTAVKFVNNGDLY

-1079 DGGRPDYADI
+1079 DGGRPDYVDI

-1129 VVKGDA
+1129 VVRGDA

-1173 GAPTVSGKTFLYWV
+1173 GAPIVSGKTFLYWV

-1222 AVAAENCAVT
+1222 AIAAENCAVT

-1345 TGNDRM
+1345 TGNDQM
-1351 IPLTLVMQEDGSCGY
+1351 IPLTLVLQEDGSCGY

-1401 PVGHDEL
+1401 PVDHDEL

-1441 DAVAESL
+1441 DAVTESL

-1479 SNDLLEGD
+1479 SSDLLEGD

-1533 KEGINY
+1533 KDGINY

-1764 PADHVVITAIFAENS
+1764 PADHVVITAIFAENT
-1779 YTVYKDAAS
+1779 YTVFKDAAS
-1788 EAHGMVELNGLRE
+1788 EAHGTVELNGLRE

-1846 ADVMTDAHDTAHA
+1846 AGVMTDAHDTAHA

-1935 NALYGGKY
+1935 NALYGGRY

-1986 VAARVSMVS
+1986 VAARVPMVS

-2025 DFVIVKERTYIVA
+2025 DFVIVKDRTYIVA

-2049 LATVNG
+2049 LATANG

-2110 KYTVSDTA
+2110 KYTVSGTT

-2179 FMDPVT
+2179 FLDPVT

-2214 TKPAVDTIH
+2214 TKPAVDTIR
-2223 GEALTLS
+2223 GDALTLS

-2257 ERGTVTTDPANI
+2257 KQGTVTTSPANI
-2269 AQLDDIVTVTVEPKI
+2269 AQLD
-2284 GYVCTSVTVTYED
+2284 
-2297 GEKSLI
+2297 
-2303 LTEVGENR
+2303 
-2311 YTFTMPANAV
+2311 
-2321 VVTVVFSYDTYTLT
+2321 
-2335 KAADCE
+2335 
-2341 TDGMISVNGSVAT
+2341 
-2354 ETSFEYRF
+2354 
-2362 MDPVTITATPKD
+2362 
-2374 GYYVASIAAQSAD
+2374 
-2387 GSEKFEITGTKPAVD
+2387 
-2402 TIHGEALTLSFLM
+2402 
-2415 PACDL
+2415 
-2420 TYTVDYEKCDFSV
+2420 
-2433 TTVFD
+2433 
-2438 AERGTVTTAP
+2438 
-2448 ANIAQLND
+2448 D

-2586 DVAVEVKITKTGYG
+2586 DVAVEVKLTKTGYG

-2612 HGKVTLSPERVAYVG
+2612 HGKATLSPERVAYVG

-2784 DPEASITREEM
+2784 DPDASITREEM
-2795 AAIMYRYCAY
+2795 AAIMYRYCEY
-2805 IGMDMTPKNTMF
+2805 IGMDMTPKNTVF
-2817 MDRYTDRNE
+2817 MERYTDRNE